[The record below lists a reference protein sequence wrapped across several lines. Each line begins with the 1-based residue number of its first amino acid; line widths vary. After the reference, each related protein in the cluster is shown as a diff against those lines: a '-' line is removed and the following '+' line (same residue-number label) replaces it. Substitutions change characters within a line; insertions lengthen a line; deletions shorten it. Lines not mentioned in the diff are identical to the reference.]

1 MDTPAAFDPADLGT
15 PLNSA
20 PTLTNFAQTR
30 YNLLAQ
36 RPARTSTKL
45 PYMTYEQIASNQDV
59 YDPTDFK
66 TVGER
71 IRENVKQAVLSRFP
85 LSNDQYTLRIE
96 NLAYEKPKR
105 QHLRD
110 EKEAILNNA
119 SLGDRLRGDWVL
131 IDNATGKEL
140 QRKTA
145 TLMNVPRMTE
155 RGTFIR
161 NGSELALK
169 HMFRLRPGVYAR
181 IKDNGII
188 AAHINPA
195 QTTGRQM
202 SMELDP
208 ETGVLYMTRGT
219 RMYGVLPMLR
229 AAGMSEDAIR
239 TAWGDELYQMN
250 LSKYGR
256 LMDES
261 DGNKRAVTTMNEYR
275 DLWNNEISKTLLD
288 PETTKSTLGVAYD
301 RITPDTLLQTSKKIL
316 KIAREADTLDLDDR
330 DGLQFQKVLGPA
342 DYIAERIVRDG
353 GGVLRTLFNR
363 ISRKGT
369 LDDVGPGEFQPHVD
383 SVFME
388 GKHAGYIEGSSPM
401 ESLDFNTGVS
411 RLGEGGIGDTR
422 AAPAESRGVQ
432 DSFAGF
438 IDPIRCFAVGHTVLI
453 REPDGVERWKPL
465 ETVTMDDLVG
475 CWIDDVLQFRKPLE
489 IHQYPYDGELIL
501 FDNGTSACFVTPNH
515 RMHVIYASEMDRG
528 LLDLAT
534 EIGTDDQGIV
544 SHFVVRADELLD
556 SKTVALASLTVD
568 NTLTASLFHQSE
580 IQRVPYNGFVYCL
593 SVPGERLFV
602 KYQESSNILSMN
614 SPESLKVGLDVYL
627 THGALKDSKGNLYTR
642 MRTKDGSVNYVDM
655 TTAANAIVATPE
667 FYDPKADLNE
677 RIPAFFHGKGIEY
690 VPRKDVD
697 FYLASSNNMMST
709 GAGMIPLIG
718 GIRSNRTLMGC
729 LHPDTIL
736 CIYRNG
742 ERLHIYA
749 KEYLTQSKAGDMVLS
764 LDEQMNPCFRPVRQ
778 VLDVHQDLD
787 VYEVKTATGK
797 TVVVNGNHKWLT
809 FTNKND
815 HCELLPTT
823 DLRRDMFVPVE
834 DSRMRSDD
842 NQQQKLVF
850 PALAR
855 QLSDALDCWELTEDV
870 AWVLGLYAAEGHAAH
885 TDDATGKT
893 RRTGIE
899 IACVRK
905 EIRERAMNI
914 LTNQMNV
921 HVTIGKQARYPEG
934 CSVRVL
940 RSQIGQLFA
949 QLFGETAATKR
960 VPACIFQSTRACQ
973 VAFLMGYLDG
983 DGAVAY
989 ERGRVRVSCTTI
1001 SEQLAIDIAAIMRM
1015 LGIHAFYSVSRNQ
1028 NGFVYRVEI
1037 SKSDFEK
1044 LGTFTHSEKAARML
1058 KCDGQY
1064 RRHALRAPYTA
1075 DMYQACLTKFGG
1087 RSTEL
1092 KRVRTG
1098 SISADFF
1105 KDNGIH
1111 VSTILEHVEWERI
1124 VSVTPAGTAE
1134 YLVDLD
1140 VDDNV
1145 YMLANGVFTHNS
1157 KYPLQALPLKHRQA
1171 PGVQR
1176 LLTLPDGTQTTT
1188 ERYIGKYLGA
1198 KFAPVNGTI
1207 LSVEPDSIVMRGTDG
1222 KKYEIDLYHN
1232 FPANQKGYIT
1242 NHPVVQPG
1250 QKVKANEILA
1260 PSNYTDE
1267 NGVAALG
1274 TNLRVAFRNGR
1285 NAGTFEDAI
1294 RISDE
1299 AAELLGSEQMYK
1311 TRGDVTPDI
1320 EYGKQKYLSLF
1331 RSNEFTREQLD
1342 QLGDDGVVKV
1352 GTVLK
1357 KGDPIMMGV
1366 QHRDQST
1373 RGIARN
1379 AATPYLSVW
1388 EHDYPG
1394 TVMDVARGRKH
1405 LTVYTQAYT
1414 PMQVGDKMCYDEETQ
1429 IFTDRGWLYFKDL
1442 RGDDRVLT
1450 LNPQSGE
1457 SYLINF
1463 VRAYQYAYKGKMYSL
1478 QTPDL
1483 DILVTPN
1490 HRHLVARNCDCT
1502 YMRLMFSTEI
1512 FGKCVYHLTNVR
1524 VEDENSYKCSKVE
1537 GAVEEW
1543 VDYDGMIYCVEV
1555 PYTHTVFVR
1564 RNGKTV
1570 WSGNSS
1576 RYGSKGTV
1584 SCYDEDT
1591 MVYTDQGFKPFS
1603 QLRVED
1609 KVAVLDPASNT
1620 FQFEHPSAIHS
1631 GPYKG
1636 LMYGYRD
1643 RNLDWLVTP
1652 THDMWCKRAHRNHKG
1667 DTTYQEFG
1675 RVNVQTVQGYAWLHQ
1690 VAAPHRDLVQQT
1702 ARAKELLD
1710 TIRRDPVTEVRSV
1723 AEARQRACI
1732 RYGLHAIIEQ
1742 EQQYSRTLFRLRVS
1756 DCRTAQSKQRAR
1768 EDGYYTKEY
1777 DGFVYCC
1784 TVSTGILLVARNG
1797 KPMWCG
1803 NSIVPKEEMLRD
1815 AQGRPVHIELSP
1827 LGTTSRLNTALLAD
1841 ANLGKIAEKTGKPV
1855 ILPDFLTDDTIP
1867 DFVEKELKKHGL
1879 TESEDLFD
1887 PVSGKTVKD
1896 VATGIVFHYK
1906 LKHMSESKQGARST
1920 GEYTA
1925 EDLPMKGGKTGA
1937 RRLGNMEVSA
1947 LAAHGADQVL
1957 RDAKL
1962 IRGQRNDEFWRSF
1975 RDGMT
1980 PTPPSSP
1987 LVNQKFFA
1995 HLRAAGI
2002 SLEEYPDRVHMYG
2015 ATDQDIKK
2023 LTGQR
2028 RVSFANTFDSKNL
2041 QPVPGGLFD
2050 PAIFGADGEQWGYY
2064 ELPEP
2069 VLNPM
2074 MFKATAN
2081 ALGWKDK
2088 ELEGVLKGERQV
2100 NGKVGIDGLR
2110 DALEHLDIDKEL
2122 RLAKQTLRAPRVP
2135 LSKRDQ
2141 ARKKIRALQPMAD
2154 AGVKPTDFLLT
2165 RIPILPLRYRPVSK
2179 MANDVNI
2186 AADVNFLYKRMID
2199 AAEDLKEAK
2208 SVLPEEAQMDARTSL
2223 YRALEAVTGLS
2234 ETDDPKLQAKNVS
2247 GVLKWAFGKGSPKL
2261 SAAHR
2266 KLFGVAVD
2274 LGGRGVVVPDN
2285 SLTIDEVG
2293 LPEETAW
2300 KMFEPFV
2307 LRKLRQRGYRML
2319 DALRY
2324 TTDRTP
2330 EARKL
2335 LEESMAERPILVNR
2349 APTLWKYGIMGFFPK
2364 LRGKPGERNTIFTNP
2379 NIAKP
2384 FGLDHDG
2391 DSVKNLTM
2399 IGIDLNILKQF
2410 FEKNHNRPLSS
2421 SDSVVYWMIEQLQH
2435 KSSDTT
2441 NERVESMF
2449 DGATKLTTAWCAIA
2463 LENLPTVEGS
2473 AIQKSDNVIEWDV
2486 PDGYYASTLDPVT
2499 HEQKAVRITK
2509 ISKHMNLRMY
2519 HVTHSIGGCYKRV
2532 INASEDHSLI
2542 TYNGMTGQL
2551 EKTTPEASV
2560 GRLIPHIV
2568 PDDGNKPEFCC
2579 KYIDLGCKVPLG
2591 YQLGIVLGAIL
2602 GDGWVDANDVV
2613 RIAANDDSIRA
2624 KLLELCAL
2632 GKTLPVSRDAESFS
2646 YKAGQAFSDADKQR
2660 ITVYL
2665 PREKARILRNW
2676 IGSGASNKMI
2686 PWPCLAASKA
2696 HMIGLL
2702 VGLLSTDGSIGY
2714 SFAVSKKT
2722 AQKTI
2727 SYNTTSPYLRD
2738 GIQQLAARLG
2748 IRTSAHPYRGPHST
2762 TDCYLITFA
2771 ISDVVNLYQQNKLFR
2786 LIHKESQE
2794 RLELIVRDVLN
2805 AMQPD
2810 TFDIVPY
2817 PYHLV
2822 CELTYSGA
2830 TRITGNASDNTRMK
2844 KVGYMNRTYARRM
2857 AQCLRNADWDHY
2869 TDPVALKK
2877 ADRTGHT
2884 PQCAKQLALEW
2895 CELVENTAITWSHV
2909 DSAEFYGI
2917 DDAWDLTVPGPYTFA
2932 LSDGTIVQDTMNL
2945 HTPVSKQAVQNVI
2958 QKMLPSRNLLSPKNM
2973 KAHYLPQAEFLQGL
2987 YLGTRSRP
2995 DQKPVRFR
3003 SAAEMLKALRRGEI
3017 TYDTPVEI
3025 MD

>member
-556 SKTVALASLTVD
+556 SKTVVLASLTVD

-642 MRTKDGSVNYVDM
+642 MRTQDGSVNYVDM

-667 FYDPKADLNE
+667 FYDPKADPNE

-718 GIRSNRTLMGC
+718 GIRSNRTLMG
-729 LHPDTIL
+729 
-736 CIYRNG
+736 
-742 ERLHIYA
+742 
-749 KEYLTQSKAGDMVLS
+749 
-764 LDEQMNPCFRPVRQ
+764 
-778 VLDVHQDLD
+778 
-787 VYEVKTATGK
+787 
-797 TVVVNGNHKWLT
+797 
-809 FTNKND
+809 
-815 HCELLPTT
+815 
-823 DLRRDMFVPVE
+823 
-834 DSRMRSDD
+834 
-842 NQQQKLVF
+842 
-850 PALAR
+850 
-855 QLSDALDCWELTEDV
+855 
-870 AWVLGLYAAEGHAAH
+870 
-885 TDDATGKT
+885 
-893 RRTGIE
+893 
-899 IACVRK
+899 
-905 EIRERAMNI
+905 
-914 LTNQMNV
+914 
-921 HVTIGKQARYPEG
+921 
-934 CSVRVL
+934 
-940 RSQIGQLFA
+940 
-949 QLFGETAATKR
+949 
-960 VPACIFQSTRACQ
+960 
-973 VAFLMGYLDG
+973 
-983 DGAVAY
+983 
-989 ERGRVRVSCTTI
+989 
-1001 SEQLAIDIAAIMRM
+1001 
-1015 LGIHAFYSVSRNQ
+1015 
-1028 NGFVYRVEI
+1028 
-1037 SKSDFEK
+1037 
-1044 LGTFTHSEKAARML
+1044 
-1058 KCDGQY
+1058 
-1064 RRHALRAPYTA
+1064 
-1075 DMYQACLTKFGG
+1075 
-1087 RSTEL
+1087 
-1092 KRVRTG
+1092 
-1098 SISADFF
+1098 
-1105 KDNGIH
+1105 
-1111 VSTILEHVEWERI
+1111 
-1124 VSVTPAGTAE
+1124 
-1134 YLVDLD
+1134 
-1140 VDDNV
+1140 
-1145 YMLANGVFTHNS
+1145 S

-1366 QHRDQST
+1366 QHKDQST

-1591 MVYTDQGFKPFS
+1591 TVFTDQGFKPFS

-1675 RVNVQTVQGYAWLHQ
+1675 RVNVQTVQGYAWLHP
-1690 VAAPHRDLVQQT
+1690 VAAPHRDLAHQT

-1742 EQQYSRTLFRLRVS
+1742 EQQYSRTLLRLRVS

-1815 AQGRPVHIELSP
+1815 SQGRPVHIELSP

-2165 RIPILPLRYRPVSK
+2165 RIPILPPRYRPVSK

-2335 LEESMAERPILVNR
+2335 LEEAMAERPILVNR

-2391 DSVKNLTM
+2391 DSVKNLTT
-2399 IGIDLNILKQF
+2399 IGINLNALKQY
-2410 FEKNHNRPLSS
+2410 FEKSRNRPLNSFE
-2421 SDSVVYWMIEQLQH
+2421 SVIYWMVEQLQQEP
-2435 KSSDTT
+2435 SNAM
-2441 NERVESMF
+2441 NERVDTMF
-2449 DGATKLTTAWCAIA
+2449 DGTTKLTTAWCSMA

-2473 AIQKSDNVIEWDV
+2473 AVQKSDNVIEWDV
-2486 PDGYYASTLDPVT
+2486 PEGYYASTLDPIT
-2499 HEQKAVRITK
+2499 HEQKAMPITK
-2509 ISKHMNLRMY
+2509 VSKHMNLRMY
-2519 HVTHSIGGCYKRV
+2519 HVTHSVGGSYKRV

-2542 TYNGMTGQL
+2542 TYNTMTGQL

-2560 GRLIPHIV
+2560 GRMIPHIV
-2568 PDDGNKPEFCC
+2568 PDDGNRPELCC
-2579 KYIDLGCKVPLG
+2579 KYIDLGSQVPLS

-2613 RIAANDDSIRA
+2613 RIAANDESIRK
-2624 KLLELCAL
+2624 KLLELCAV
-2632 GKTLPVSRDAESFS
+2632 GKTLPVLRDAESFS
-2646 YKAGQAFSDADKQR
+2646 YEAVQAFSDADKWR
-2660 ITVYL
+2660 ITVYMGK
-2665 PREKARILRNW
+2665 EKARVLRNW

-2714 SFAVSKKT
+2714 SFARSKT
-2722 AQKTI
+2722 AAQKTV

-2738 GIQQLAARLG
+2738 GIQQLATRLG
-2748 IRTSAHPYRGPHST
+2748 IRTSIHPYRGPHST
-2762 TDCYLITFA
+2762 TDCYLISFSIGDITR
-2771 ISDVVNLYQQNKLFR
+2771 LYQQNKLFR

-2794 RLELIVRDVLN
+2794 RLEWIVRDVSN
-2805 AMQPD
+2805 ATQPD

-2817 PYHLV
+2817 PHYLV
-2822 CELTYSGA
+2822 CELTYAGA

-2844 KVGYMNRTYARRM
+2844 KVGYMNRTYALRM
-2857 AQCLRNADWDHY
+2857 AERLRSANWDDY
-2869 TDPVALKK
+2869 SDPVALKK
-2877 ADRTGHT
+2877 TDRTGHT
-2884 PQCAKQLALEW
+2884 PQYAKQLALEW

>member
-96 NLAYEKPKR
+96 NLEYEKPKR

-363 ISRKGT
+363 VSRKGT

-602 KYQESSNILSMN
+602 KYQESSNILSIN

-667 FYDPKADLNE
+667 FYDPKADPNE

-718 GIRSNRTLMGC
+718 GIRSNRTLMG
-729 LHPDTIL
+729 
-736 CIYRNG
+736 
-742 ERLHIYA
+742 
-749 KEYLTQSKAGDMVLS
+749 
-764 LDEQMNPCFRPVRQ
+764 
-778 VLDVHQDLD
+778 
-787 VYEVKTATGK
+787 
-797 TVVVNGNHKWLT
+797 
-809 FTNKND
+809 
-815 HCELLPTT
+815 
-823 DLRRDMFVPVE
+823 
-834 DSRMRSDD
+834 
-842 NQQQKLVF
+842 
-850 PALAR
+850 
-855 QLSDALDCWELTEDV
+855 
-870 AWVLGLYAAEGHAAH
+870 
-885 TDDATGKT
+885 
-893 RRTGIE
+893 
-899 IACVRK
+899 
-905 EIRERAMNI
+905 
-914 LTNQMNV
+914 
-921 HVTIGKQARYPEG
+921 
-934 CSVRVL
+934 
-940 RSQIGQLFA
+940 
-949 QLFGETAATKR
+949 
-960 VPACIFQSTRACQ
+960 
-973 VAFLMGYLDG
+973 
-983 DGAVAY
+983 
-989 ERGRVRVSCTTI
+989 
-1001 SEQLAIDIAAIMRM
+1001 
-1015 LGIHAFYSVSRNQ
+1015 
-1028 NGFVYRVEI
+1028 
-1037 SKSDFEK
+1037 
-1044 LGTFTHSEKAARML
+1044 
-1058 KCDGQY
+1058 
-1064 RRHALRAPYTA
+1064 
-1075 DMYQACLTKFGG
+1075 
-1087 RSTEL
+1087 
-1092 KRVRTG
+1092 
-1098 SISADFF
+1098 
-1105 KDNGIH
+1105 
-1111 VSTILEHVEWERI
+1111 
-1124 VSVTPAGTAE
+1124 
-1134 YLVDLD
+1134 
-1140 VDDNV
+1140 
-1145 YMLANGVFTHNS
+1145 S

-1188 ERYIGKYLGA
+1188 EKYIGKYLGA

-1815 AQGRPVHIELSP
+1815 SQGRPVHIELSP

-2028 RVSFANTFDSKNL
+2028 RVSFANTFDSKHL

-2100 NGKVGIDGLR
+2100 NGKVGIDGLQ

-2165 RIPILPLRYRPVSK
+2165 RIPILPPRYRPVSK

-2223 YRALEAVTGLS
+2223 YQALEAVTGLS

-2335 LEESMAERPILVNR
+2335 LEEAMAERPILVNR

-2391 DSVKNLTM
+2391 DSIWNLVS
-2399 IGIDLNILKQF
+2399 IACKLDSLKQIF
-2410 FEKNHNRPLSS
+2410 KENGNAPLIFSEN
-2421 SDSVVYWMIEQLQH
+2421 SVSCMSE
-2435 KSSDTT
+2435 TT
-2441 NERVESMF
+2441 TGGTML
-2449 DGATKLTTAWCAIA
+2449 K
-2463 LENLPTVEGS
+2463 EGS
-2473 AIQKSDNVIEWDV
+2473 QIYDVNHITVAIEDIPIIPESHRVDDNGNEEWDV
-2486 PDGYYASTLDPVT
+2486 PEGFFVYTMEREEGACGLAP
-2499 HEQKAVRITK
+2499 ITK
-2509 ISKHMNLRMY
+2509 KSLHKNIQMFD
-2519 HVTHSIGGCYKRV
+2519 VTTAVSGAYTQV
-2532 INASEDHSLI
+2532 ITCSADKSLVA
-2542 TYNGMTGQL
+2542 Y
-2551 EKTTPEASV
+2551 A
-2560 GRLIPHIV
+2560 
-2568 PDDGNKPEFCC
+2568 DDGTLALMTPAEVKGHPIPYLVATDTGNAPGFCA
-2579 KYIDLGCKVPLG
+2579 KYIKIGTQQSLSFDLGVF
-2591 YQLGIVLGAIL
+2591 IGAML
-2602 GDGWVDANDVV
+2602 GDGWVDSQDGAW
-2613 RIAANDDSIRA
+2613 IAAEHPDIQN
-2624 KLLELCAL
+2624 AL
-2632 GKTLPVSRDAESFS
+2632 IDL
-2646 YKAGQAFSDADKQR
+2646 
-2660 ITVYL
+2660 
-2665 PREKARILRNW
+2665 LRNKLSIAQTEAGARLYEYDSHERFGGAVAHRINCGIPRPVGRELRDL
-2676 IGSGASNKMI
+2676 IGTGAINKRI
-2686 PWPCLAASKA
+2686 PVACMHGSRA
-2696 HMIGLL
+2696 HLIGLL
-2702 VGLLSTDGSIGY
+2702 VGLLATDGCIHCGTK
-2714 SFAVSKKT
+2714 APRGKKT
-2722 AQKTI
+2722 VAKSI
-2727 SYNTTSPYLRD
+2727 VMHTTSPLLRD
-2738 GIQQLAARLG
+2738 GIQQICKQLGVRTTASPYKGVNSVHTCYAIALSITDTARL
-2748 IRTSAHPYRGPHST
+2748 YRKEPKFRMLDSV
-2762 TDCYLITFA
+2762 DQASLERIVESLEN
-2771 ISDVVNLYQQNKLFR
+2771 SD
-2786 LIHKESQE
+2786 
-2794 RLELIVRDVLN
+2794 
-2805 AMQPD
+2805 APD
-2810 TFDIVPY
+2810 KYDLVPF
-2817 PYHLV
+2817 PRQLRS
-2822 CELTYSGA
+2822 ELTYAGIGGQGKKHHIVRASE
-2830 TRITGNASDNTRMK
+2830 ITTYDQRGSMPRTIALQMVETLRNVDWTQYTQNLYIAK
-2844 KVGYMNRTYARRM
+2844 EKRTY
-2857 AQCLRNADWDHY
+2857 
-2869 TDPVALKK
+2869 
-2877 ADRTGHT
+2877 HT
-2884 PQCAKQLALEW
+2884 PEQAAALVAAW
-2895 CELVENTAITWSHV
+2895 CDIVENTEIGWRNVV
-2909 DSAEFYGI
+2909 DVQPAGVM
-2917 DDAWDLTVPGPYTFA
+2917 DAWDLTVPGPYTFA

>member
-1 MDTPAAFDPADLGT
+1 MGTPAAFDPADLGT

-30 YNLLAQ
+30 YNMLAQ

-45 PYMTYEQIASNQDV
+45 PYMTYEQIASDQDV

-71 IRENVKQAVLSRFP
+71 IRDNVRQAVLSRFP

-250 LSKYGR
+250 LSKYDR

-261 DGNKRAVTTMNEYR
+261 AGNKRAVTTMNEYR

-369 LDDVGPGEFQPHVD
+369 LDDVEPGEFQPHID

-602 KYQESSNILSMN
+602 KYQESFNILSMN

-667 FYDPKADLNE
+667 FYDPKADPNE

-718 GIRSNRTLMGC
+718 GIRSNRTLMG
-729 LHPDTIL
+729 
-736 CIYRNG
+736 
-742 ERLHIYA
+742 
-749 KEYLTQSKAGDMVLS
+749 
-764 LDEQMNPCFRPVRQ
+764 
-778 VLDVHQDLD
+778 
-787 VYEVKTATGK
+787 
-797 TVVVNGNHKWLT
+797 
-809 FTNKND
+809 
-815 HCELLPTT
+815 
-823 DLRRDMFVPVE
+823 
-834 DSRMRSDD
+834 
-842 NQQQKLVF
+842 
-850 PALAR
+850 
-855 QLSDALDCWELTEDV
+855 
-870 AWVLGLYAAEGHAAH
+870 
-885 TDDATGKT
+885 
-893 RRTGIE
+893 
-899 IACVRK
+899 
-905 EIRERAMNI
+905 
-914 LTNQMNV
+914 
-921 HVTIGKQARYPEG
+921 
-934 CSVRVL
+934 
-940 RSQIGQLFA
+940 
-949 QLFGETAATKR
+949 
-960 VPACIFQSTRACQ
+960 
-973 VAFLMGYLDG
+973 
-983 DGAVAY
+983 
-989 ERGRVRVSCTTI
+989 
-1001 SEQLAIDIAAIMRM
+1001 
-1015 LGIHAFYSVSRNQ
+1015 
-1028 NGFVYRVEI
+1028 
-1037 SKSDFEK
+1037 
-1044 LGTFTHSEKAARML
+1044 
-1058 KCDGQY
+1058 
-1064 RRHALRAPYTA
+1064 
-1075 DMYQACLTKFGG
+1075 
-1087 RSTEL
+1087 
-1092 KRVRTG
+1092 
-1098 SISADFF
+1098 
-1105 KDNGIH
+1105 
-1111 VSTILEHVEWERI
+1111 
-1124 VSVTPAGTAE
+1124 
-1134 YLVDLD
+1134 
-1140 VDDNV
+1140 
-1145 YMLANGVFTHNS
+1145 S

-1311 TRGDVTPDI
+1311 TRGDVTSDI

-1366 QHRDQST
+1366 QHKDQST

-1591 MVYTDQGFKPFS
+1591 TVFTNQGFKPFS

-1609 KVAVLDPASNT
+1609 QVAVLDPVSNT

-1675 RVNVQTVQGYAWLHQ
+1675 RVNVQTVQGYAWLHP
-1690 VAAPHRDLVQQT
+1690 VAAPHCDLAHQT

-1815 AQGRPVHIELSP
+1815 SQGRPVHIELSP

-2028 RVSFANTFDSKNL
+2028 RVSFANTFDSKHL

-2088 ELEGVLKGERQV
+2088 ELEGVLKGERQI

-2122 RLAKQTLRAPRVP
+2122 HLAKQTLRAPRVP

-2165 RIPILPLRYRPVSK
+2165 RIPILPPRYRPVSK

-2223 YRALEAVTGLS
+2223 YQALEAVTGLS

-2335 LEESMAERPILVNR
+2335 LEEAMAERPILVNR
-2349 APTLWKYGIMGFFPK
+2349 APTLWRYGIMGFFPK
-2364 LRGKPGERNTIFTNP
+2364 LRGRPGERNTIFTNP

-2391 DSVKNLTM
+2391 DSIWNLVR
-2399 IGIDLNILKQF
+2399 IACKLDNLKQIF
-2410 FEKNHNRPLSS
+2410 KENGNAPLIFSEN
-2421 SDSVVYWMIEQLQH
+2421 SVSCMSE
-2435 KSSDTT
+2435 TT
-2441 NERVESMF
+2441 TGGTML
-2449 DGATKLTTAWCAIA
+2449 K
-2463 LENLPTVEGS
+2463 EGS
-2473 AIQKSDNVIEWDV
+2473 QIHDVNHITVAIEDIPIIPESCRVDDNGNEEWDV
-2486 PDGYYASTLDPVT
+2486 PEGFFVYTMEREEGACGLAP
-2499 HEQKAVRITK
+2499 ITK
-2509 ISKHMNLRMY
+2509 KSLHKNIQMFD
-2519 HVTHSIGGCYKRV
+2519 VTTAVSGAYKQV
-2532 INASEDHSLI
+2532 ITCSADKSLVA
-2542 TYNGMTGQL
+2542 Y
-2551 EKTTPEASV
+2551 A
-2560 GRLIPHIV
+2560 
-2568 PDDGNKPEFCC
+2568 DDGALALMTPAEVKGHPIPYLVATDTGNAPGFCA
-2579 KYIDLGCKVPLG
+2579 KYIKIGTQQSLSFDLGVF
-2591 YQLGIVLGAIL
+2591 IGAML
-2602 GDGWVDANDVV
+2602 GDGWVDSQDGAW
-2613 RIAANDDSIRA
+2613 IAAEHPDIQN
-2624 KLLELCAL
+2624 AL
-2632 GKTLPVSRDAESFS
+2632 IDL
-2646 YKAGQAFSDADKQR
+2646 
-2660 ITVYL
+2660 
-2665 PREKARILRNW
+2665 LRNKLSIAQTETGARLYEYDSHERFGGAVAHRINCGIPRPVGRELRDL
-2676 IGSGASNKMI
+2676 IGAGAINKRI
-2686 PWPCLAASKA
+2686 PVACMHGSRA
-2696 HMIGLL
+2696 HLIGLL
-2702 VGLLSTDGSIGY
+2702 VGLLATDGCIHCGTK
-2714 SFAVSKKT
+2714 APKGKKT
-2722 AQKTI
+2722 VAKSI
-2727 SYNTTSPYLRD
+2727 VMHTTSPLLRD
-2738 GIQQLAARLG
+2738 GIQQICKQLG
-2748 IRTSAHPYRGPHST
+2748 VRTSASPYKGVNSIHTCYAIALSI
-2762 TDCYLITFA
+2762 TDTA
-2771 ISDVVNLYQQNKLFR
+2771 RLYR
-2786 LIHKESQE
+2786 KESKFRMLDSVDQASLE
-2794 RLELIVRDVLN
+2794 RIVESLENSD
-2805 AMQPD
+2805 APD
-2810 TFDIVPY
+2810 KYDLVPF
-2817 PYHLV
+2817 PRQLRS
-2822 CELTYSGA
+2822 ELTYAGIGGQGKKHHIVRASE
-2830 TRITGNASDNTRMK
+2830 ITTYDQRGSMPRTIALQMVETLRNVDWTQYTQNLYIAK
-2844 KVGYMNRTYARRM
+2844 EKRTY
-2857 AQCLRNADWDHY
+2857 
-2869 TDPVALKK
+2869 
-2877 ADRTGHT
+2877 HT
-2884 PQCAKQLALEW
+2884 PEQAAALVAAW
-2895 CELVENTAITWSHV
+2895 CDIVENTEIGWRNVV
-2909 DSAEFYGI
+2909 DVQPAGVM
-2917 DDAWDLTVPGPYTFA
+2917 DAWDLTVPGPYTFA

>member
-1 MDTPAAFDPADLGT
+1 MGTPAAFDPADLGT

-30 YNLLAQ
+30 YNMLAQ

-45 PYMTYEQIASNQDV
+45 PYMTYEQIASDQDV

-71 IRENVKQAVLSRFP
+71 IRDNVRQAVLSRFP

-250 LSKYGR
+250 LSKYDR

-261 DGNKRAVTTMNEYR
+261 AGNKRAVTTMNEYR

-369 LDDVGPGEFQPHVD
+369 LDDVEPGEFQPHID

-642 MRTKDGSVNYVDM
+642 MRTQDGSVNYVDM

-667 FYDPKADLNE
+667 FYDPKADPNE

-729 LHPDTIL
+729 LHPDTLL
-736 CIYRNG
+736 CIYRNN
-742 ERLHIYA
+742 ERLHVYA
-749 KEYLTQSKAGDMVLS
+749 KEYLTQLKAGDMVLS
-764 LDEQMNPCFRPVRQ
+764 LDAQMNPCFRPVRQ
-778 VLDVHQDLD
+778 VLAVHQDLD
-787 VYEVKTATGK
+787 VYEVKTTTGK
-797 TVVVNGNHKWLT
+797 TVVVNGTHKWLT
-809 FTNKND
+809 FTNKNG
-815 HCELLPTT
+815 HCKLLTT
-823 DLRRDMFVPVE
+823 ADLRKDTYIP
-834 DSRMRSDD
+834 
-842 NQQQKLVF
+842 
-850 PALAR
+850 
-855 QLSDALDCWELTEDV
+855 
-870 AWVLGLYAAEGHAAH
+870 
-885 TDDATGKT
+885 TD
-893 RRTGIE
+893 
-899 IACVRK
+899 
-905 EIRERAMNI
+905 
-914 LTNQMNV
+914 
-921 HVTIGKQARYPEG
+921 
-934 CSVRVL
+934 
-940 RSQIGQLFA
+940 
-949 QLFGETAATKR
+949 
-960 VPACIFQSTRACQ
+960 
-973 VAFLMGYLDG
+973 
-983 DGAVAY
+983 
-989 ERGRVRVSCTTI
+989 
-1001 SEQLAIDIAAIMRM
+1001 
-1015 LGIHAFYSVSRNQ
+1015 
-1028 NGFVYRVEI
+1028 
-1037 SKSDFEK
+1037 
-1044 LGTFTHSEKAARML
+1044 
-1058 KCDGQY
+1058 
-1064 RRHALRAPYTA
+1064 
-1075 DMYQACLTKFGG
+1075 GG
-1087 RSTEL
+1087 
-1092 KRVRTG
+1092 
-1098 SISADFF
+1098 
-1105 KDNGIH
+1105 
-1111 VSTILEHVEWERI
+1111 WERI

-1366 QHRDQST
+1366 QHKDQST

-1591 MVYTDQGFKPFS
+1591 TVFTNQGFKPFS

-1609 KVAVLDPASNT
+1609 QVAVLDPVSNT

-1675 RVNVQTVQGYAWLHQ
+1675 RVNVQTVQGYAWLHP
-1690 VAAPHRDLVQQT
+1690 VAAPHRDLAHQT

-1815 AQGRPVHIELSP
+1815 SQGRPVHIELSP

-1887 PVSGKTVKD
+1887 PVSGKTVRD

-2028 RVSFANTFDSKNL
+2028 RVSFANTFDSKHL

-2088 ELEGVLKGERQV
+2088 ELEGVLKGERQI

-2122 RLAKQTLRAPRVP
+2122 HLAKQTLRAPRVP

-2165 RIPILPLRYRPVSK
+2165 RIPILPPRYRPVSK

-2223 YRALEAVTGLS
+2223 YQALEAVTGLG

-2335 LEESMAERPILVNR
+2335 LEEAMAERPILVNR

-2391 DSVKNLTM
+2391 DSVKNLTT
-2399 IGIDLNILKQF
+2399 IGINLNTLKQY
-2410 FEKNHNRPLSS
+2410 FEKSRNRPLNSFE
-2421 SDSVVYWMIEQLQH
+2421 SVIYWMVEQLQQEP
-2435 KSSDTT
+2435 SNAM
-2441 NERVESMF
+2441 NERVDTMF
-2449 DGATKLTTAWCAIA
+2449 DGTTKLTTAWCSMA

-2473 AIQKSDNVIEWDV
+2473 AVQKSDNVIEWDV
-2486 PDGYYASTLDPVT
+2486 PEGYYASTLDPIT
-2499 HEQKAVRITK
+2499 HEQKAMPITK
-2509 ISKHMNLRMY
+2509 VSKHMNLRMY
-2519 HVTHSIGGCYKRV
+2519 HVTHSVGGSYKRV

-2542 TYNGMTGQL
+2542 TYNTMTGQL

-2560 GRLIPHIV
+2560 GRMIPHIV
-2568 PDDGNKPEFCC
+2568 PDDGNRPELCC
-2579 KYIDLGCKVPLG
+2579 KYIDLGSQVPLS

-2613 RIAANDDSIRA
+2613 RIAANDESIRK
-2624 KLLELCAL
+2624 KLLELCAV
-2632 GKTLPVSRDAESFS
+2632 GKTLPVLRDAESFS
-2646 YKAGQAFSDADKQR
+2646 YEAVQAFSDADKWR
-2660 ITVYL
+2660 ITVYMGK
-2665 PREKARILRNW
+2665 EKARVLRNW

-2714 SFAVSKKT
+2714 SFARSKT
-2722 AQKTI
+2722 AAQKTV

-2738 GIQQLAARLG
+2738 GIQQLATRLG
-2748 IRTSAHPYRGPHST
+2748 IRTSIHPYRGPHST
-2762 TDCYLITFA
+2762 TDCYLISFSIGDITR
-2771 ISDVVNLYQQNKLFR
+2771 LYQQNKLFR

-2794 RLELIVRDVLN
+2794 RLEWIVRDVSN
-2805 AMQPD
+2805 ATQPD

-2817 PYHLV
+2817 PHYLV
-2822 CELTYSGA
+2822 CELTYAGA

-2844 KVGYMNRTYARRM
+2844 KVGYMNRTYALRM
-2857 AQCLRNADWDHY
+2857 AERLRSANWDDY
-2869 TDPVALKK
+2869 SDPVALKK
-2877 ADRTGHT
+2877 TDRTGHT
-2884 PQCAKQLALEW
+2884 PQQAKQLAMAW

-2909 DSAEFYGI
+2909 DSVEFYGT

-3017 TYDTPVEI
+3017 EYDTPVEI
-3025 MD
+3025 LD

>member
-1 MDTPAAFDPADLGT
+1 MGTPAAFDPADLGT

-30 YNLLAQ
+30 YNMLAQ

-45 PYMTYEQIASNQDV
+45 PYMTYEQIASDQDV

-71 IRENVKQAVLSRFP
+71 IRDNVRQAVLSRFP

-250 LSKYGR
+250 LKKYGR

-261 DGNKRAVTTMNEYR
+261 DENKKAVTTMTEYR
-275 DLWNNEISKTLLD
+275 NLWNNEISKTLLD

-369 LDDVGPGEFQPHVD
+369 LDDVEPGEFQPHID

-465 ETVTMDDLVG
+465 ETITMDDLVG

-556 SKTVALASLTVD
+556 SKTVVLASLTVD

-667 FYDPKADLNE
+667 FYDPKADPNE

-729 LHPDTIL
+729 LHPDTLL

-797 TVVVNGNHKWLT
+797 TIVVNGNHKWLT

-815 HCELLPTT
+815 HCKLLTT
-823 DLRRDMFVPVE
+823 ADLRKDTYIP
-834 DSRMRSDD
+834 
-842 NQQQKLVF
+842 
-850 PALAR
+850 
-855 QLSDALDCWELTEDV
+855 
-870 AWVLGLYAAEGHAAH
+870 
-885 TDDATGKT
+885 TD
-893 RRTGIE
+893 
-899 IACVRK
+899 
-905 EIRERAMNI
+905 
-914 LTNQMNV
+914 
-921 HVTIGKQARYPEG
+921 
-934 CSVRVL
+934 
-940 RSQIGQLFA
+940 
-949 QLFGETAATKR
+949 
-960 VPACIFQSTRACQ
+960 
-973 VAFLMGYLDG
+973 
-983 DGAVAY
+983 
-989 ERGRVRVSCTTI
+989 
-1001 SEQLAIDIAAIMRM
+1001 
-1015 LGIHAFYSVSRNQ
+1015 
-1028 NGFVYRVEI
+1028 
-1037 SKSDFEK
+1037 
-1044 LGTFTHSEKAARML
+1044 
-1058 KCDGQY
+1058 
-1064 RRHALRAPYTA
+1064 
-1075 DMYQACLTKFGG
+1075 GG
-1087 RSTEL
+1087 
-1092 KRVRTG
+1092 
-1098 SISADFF
+1098 
-1105 KDNGIH
+1105 
-1111 VSTILEHVEWERI
+1111 WERI

-1311 TRGDVTPDI
+1311 TRGDVTSDI

-1366 QHRDQST
+1366 QHKDQST

-1414 PMQVGDKMCYDEETQ
+1414 PMQVGDKMCYDEKTQ

-1584 SCYDEDT
+1584 SCYDENT
-1591 MVYTDQGFKPFS
+1591 TVFTNQGFKPFS

-1609 KVAVLDPASNT
+1609 KVAVLDPVSNT

-1675 RVNVQTVQGYAWLHQ
+1675 RVNVQMVQGYAWLHL
-1690 VAAPHRDLVQQT
+1690 VAAPYCDLAHQT

-1815 AQGRPVHIELSP
+1815 SQGRPVHIELSP

-2002 SLEEYPDRVHMYG
+2002 SLEEYPDRVHIYG
-2015 ATDQDIKK
+2015 ATDRDIKK

-2028 RVSFANTFDSKNL
+2028 RVSFANTFDSKHL

-2088 ELEGVLKGERQV
+2088 ELEGVLKGERQID
-2100 NGKVGIDGLR
+2100 GKVGIDGLR

-2141 ARKKIRALQPMAD
+2141 ARKKIRALQPMVD
-2154 AGVKPTDFLLT
+2154 AGVKPIDFLLT
-2165 RIPILPLRYRPVSK
+2165 RIPILPPRYRPVSK

-2223 YRALEAVTGLS
+2223 YQALEAVTGLS

-2335 LEESMAERPILVNR
+2335 LEEAMAERPILVNR

-2391 DSVKNLTM
+2391 DSVKNLTT
-2399 IGIDLNILKQF
+2399 IGINLNTLKQY
-2410 FEKNHNRPLSS
+2410 FEKSRNRPLNSFE
-2421 SDSVVYWMIEQLQH
+2421 SVIYWMVEQLQQEP
-2435 KSSDTT
+2435 SNAM
-2441 NERVESMF
+2441 NERVDTMF
-2449 DGATKLTTAWCAIA
+2449 DGTTKLTTAWCSMA

-2473 AIQKSDNVIEWDV
+2473 AVQKSDNVIEWDV
-2486 PDGYYASTLDPVT
+2486 PEGYYASTLDPIT
-2499 HEQKAVRITK
+2499 HEQKAMPITK
-2509 ISKHMNLRMY
+2509 VSKHMNLRMY
-2519 HVTHSIGGCYKRV
+2519 HVTHSVGGSYKRV

-2542 TYNGMTGQL
+2542 TYNTMTGQL

-2560 GRLIPHIV
+2560 GRMIPHIV
-2568 PDDGNKPEFCC
+2568 PDDGNRPELCC
-2579 KYIDLGCKVPLG
+2579 KYIDLGSQVPLS

-2613 RIAANDDSIRA
+2613 RIAANDESIRK
-2624 KLLELCAL
+2624 KLLELCAV
-2632 GKTLPVSRDAESFS
+2632 GKTLPVLRDAESFS
-2646 YKAGQAFSDADKQR
+2646 YEAVQAFSDADKWR
-2660 ITVYL
+2660 ITVYMGK
-2665 PREKARILRNW
+2665 EKARILRNW

-2714 SFAVSKKT
+2714 SFARSKT
-2722 AQKTI
+2722 AAQKTV

-2738 GIQQLAARLG
+2738 GIQQLATRLG
-2748 IRTSAHPYRGPHST
+2748 IRTSVHPYRGPHST
-2762 TDCYLITFA
+2762 TDCYLISFS
-2771 ISDVVNLYQQNKLFR
+2771 ISDITRLYQQNKLFR

-2794 RLELIVRDVLN
+2794 RLERIVHDVSN
-2805 AMQPD
+2805 ATQPD

-2817 PYHLV
+2817 PHYLV
-2822 CELTYSGA
+2822 CELTYAGA

-2844 KVGYMNRTYARRM
+2844 KVGYMNRTYALRM
-2857 AQCLRNADWDHY
+2857 AERLRNANWDHY
-2869 TDPVALKK
+2869 SDPVALKK
-2877 ADRTGHT
+2877 TDRTGHT
-2884 PQCAKQLALEW
+2884 PQQAKQLALAW
-2895 CELVENTAITWSHV
+2895 CELIENTAITWSHV
-2909 DSAEFYGI
+2909 DSVEFYGT

>member
-667 FYDPKADLNE
+667 FYDPKADPNE

-729 LHPDTIL
+729 LHPDTLL
-736 CIYRNG
+736 CIYRNN
-742 ERLHIYA
+742 ERLHISA

-764 LDEQMNPCFRPVRQ
+764 LDAQMNPCFRPVRQ
-778 VLDVHQDLD
+778 VLAVHQDLD
-787 VYEVKTATGK
+787 VYEVKTTTGK
-797 TVVVNGNHKWLT
+797 TVVVNGTHKWLT

-815 HCELLPTT
+815 HCELLTT
-823 DLRRDMFVPVE
+823 SDLRE
-834 DSRMRSDD
+834 DTYI
-842 NQQQKLVF
+842 
-850 PALAR
+850 P
-855 QLSDALDCWELTEDV
+855 
-870 AWVLGLYAAEGHAAH
+870 
-885 TDDATGKT
+885 TD
-893 RRTGIE
+893 
-899 IACVRK
+899 
-905 EIRERAMNI
+905 
-914 LTNQMNV
+914 
-921 HVTIGKQARYPEG
+921 
-934 CSVRVL
+934 
-940 RSQIGQLFA
+940 
-949 QLFGETAATKR
+949 
-960 VPACIFQSTRACQ
+960 
-973 VAFLMGYLDG
+973 
-983 DGAVAY
+983 
-989 ERGRVRVSCTTI
+989 
-1001 SEQLAIDIAAIMRM
+1001 
-1015 LGIHAFYSVSRNQ
+1015 
-1028 NGFVYRVEI
+1028 
-1037 SKSDFEK
+1037 
-1044 LGTFTHSEKAARML
+1044 
-1058 KCDGQY
+1058 
-1064 RRHALRAPYTA
+1064 
-1075 DMYQACLTKFGG
+1075 GG
-1087 RSTEL
+1087 
-1092 KRVRTG
+1092 
-1098 SISADFF
+1098 
-1105 KDNGIH
+1105 
-1111 VSTILEHVEWERI
+1111 WERI

-1366 QHRDQST
+1366 QHKDQST

-1815 AQGRPVHIELSP
+1815 SQGRPVHIELSP

-2028 RVSFANTFDSKNL
+2028 RVSFANTFDSKHL

-2100 NGKVGIDGLR
+2100 NGKVGIDGLQ

-2165 RIPILPLRYRPVSK
+2165 RIPILPPRYRPVSK

-2223 YRALEAVTGLS
+2223 YQALEAVTGLS

>member
-30 YNLLAQ
+30 YNMLAQ
-36 RPARTSTKL
+36 RPVRTSTKL
-45 PYMTYEQIASNQDV
+45 PYMTYEQIASDQDV

-229 AAGMSEDAIR
+229 AAGVSEDAIR

-250 LSKYGR
+250 LSKYDR

-261 DGNKRAVTTMNEYR
+261 AENKKAVTTMTEYR
-275 DLWNNEISKTLLD
+275 NLWNNEISKTLLD

-369 LDDVGPGEFQPHVD
+369 LDDVEPGEFQPHID

-465 ETVTMDDLVG
+465 EIVTMDDLVG

-489 IHQYPYDGELIL
+489 IHKYPYDGELIL

-544 SHFVVRADELLD
+544 SHFVVRADELLN

-642 MRTKDGSVNYVDM
+642 MRMKDGSVNYVDM

-667 FYDPKADLNE
+667 FYDPKADPSE

-709 GAGMIPLIG
+709 GTGMIPLIG

-729 LHPDTIL
+729 LHPDTLL
-736 CIYRNG
+736 CIYRNN

-749 KEYLTQSKAGDMVLS
+749 KEYLTQLKAGDMVLS
-764 LDEQMNPCFRPVRQ
+764 LDAQMNPCFRPVRQ
-778 VLDVHQDLD
+778 VLTVHQDLD
-787 VYEVKTATGK
+787 VYEVKTTTGK
-797 TVVVNGNHKWLT
+797 TVVVNGTHKWLT

-815 HCELLPTT
+815 HCELLTTT
-823 DLRRDMFVPVE
+823 DLRKDMFIPVE
-834 DSRMRSDD
+834 DYRMRKYD
-842 NQQQKLVF
+842 
-850 PALAR
+850 R
-855 QLSDALDCWELTEDV
+855 C
-870 AWVLGLYAAEGHAAH
+870 
-885 TDDATGKT
+885 
-893 RRTGIE
+893 
-899 IACVRK
+899 
-905 EIRERAMNI
+905 
-914 LTNQMNV
+914 
-921 HVTIGKQARYPEG
+921 
-934 CSVRVL
+934 
-940 RSQIGQLFA
+940 
-949 QLFGETAATKR
+949 
-960 VPACIFQSTRACQ
+960 
-973 VAFLMGYLDG
+973 
-983 DGAVAY
+983 
-989 ERGRVRVSCTTI
+989 
-1001 SEQLAIDIAAIMRM
+1001 
-1015 LGIHAFYSVSRNQ
+1015 YS
-1028 NGFVYRVEI
+1028 
-1037 SKSDFEK
+1037 
-1044 LGTFTHSEKAARML
+1044 
-1058 KCDGQY
+1058 
-1064 RRHALRAPYTA
+1064 RHAIRAPYTA

-1092 KRVRTG
+1092 KRIRAG
-1098 SISADFF
+1098 SISSDFF
-1105 KDNGIH
+1105 KTNGIP
-1111 VSTILEHVEWERI
+1111 VSPILDHTEWERI
-1124 VSVTPAGTAE
+1124 VSVTPVGTAE

-1157 KYPLQALPLKHRQA
+1157 KYPIQALPLKHRQA

-1188 ERYIGKYLGA
+1188 ERYVGKYLGA

-1366 QHRDQST
+1366 QHKDQST

-1591 MVYTDQGFKPFS
+1591 TVFTDQGFKPFS

-1609 KVAVLDPASNT
+1609 KVAVLDPVSNT

-1675 RVNVQTVQGYAWLHQ
+1675 RVNVQTVQGYAWLHP
-1690 VAAPHRDLVQQT
+1690 VAAPHRDLAHQT

-1815 AQGRPVHIELSP
+1815 SQGRPVHIELSP

-2028 RVSFANTFDSKNL
+2028 RVSFANTFANTFDSKHL

-2088 ELEGVLKGERQV
+2088 ELEGVLKGERQI

-2154 AGVKPTDFLLT
+2154 AGVEPTDFLLT
-2165 RIPILPLRYRPVSK
+2165 RIPILPPRYRPVSK

-2223 YRALEAVTGLS
+2223 YQALEAVTGLS
-2234 ETDDPKLQAKNVS
+2234 ETDDPKLQAKNVA

-2349 APTLWKYGIMGFFPK
+2349 APTLWRYGIMGFFPK

-2391 DSVKNLTM
+2391 DSIWNLVR
-2399 IGIDLNILKQF
+2399 IACKLDNLKQIF
-2410 FEKNHNRPLSS
+2410 KENGSGPLIFSEN
-2421 SDSVVYWMIEQLQH
+2421 SVSCMSE
-2435 KSSDTT
+2435 TT
-2441 NERVESMF
+2441 
-2449 DGATKLTTAWCAIA
+2449 TTGITM
-2463 LENLPTVEGS
+2463 LKEGS
-2473 AIQKSDNVIEWDV
+2473 QIYDVNHITVAIEDIPIIPESHRVDDNGNEEWDV
-2486 PDGYYASTLDPVT
+2486 PEGFFVYTMEREKGACGLAP
-2499 HEQKAVRITK
+2499 ITK
-2509 ISKHMNLRMY
+2509 KSLHKNIQMFD
-2519 HVTHSIGGCYKRV
+2519 VTTAVSGAYTQV
-2532 INASEDHSLI
+2532 ITCSADKSLVA
-2542 TYNGMTGQL
+2542 Y
-2551 EKTTPEASV
+2551 A
-2560 GRLIPHIV
+2560 
-2568 PDDGNKPEFCC
+2568 DDGTLALMTPAEVKGHPIPYLVATDTGNAPGFCA
-2579 KYIDLGCKVPLG
+2579 KYIKIGTQQSLSFDLGVF
-2591 YQLGIVLGAIL
+2591 IGAML
-2602 GDGWVDANDVV
+2602 GDGWVDSQDGAW
-2613 RIAANDDSIRA
+2613 IAAEHPDIQN
-2624 KLLELCAL
+2624 AL
-2632 GKTLPVSRDAESFS
+2632 IDL
-2646 YKAGQAFSDADKQR
+2646 
-2660 ITVYL
+2660 
-2665 PREKARILRNW
+2665 LRNKLSIVQTEAGARLYEYDSHDRFGGAVAHRINCGIPRSVGRELRDL
-2676 IGSGASNKMI
+2676 IGAGAINKRI
-2686 PWPCLAASKA
+2686 PVACMHGSRA
-2696 HMIGLL
+2696 HLLGLL
-2702 VGLLSTDGSIGY
+2702 VGLLATDGCIHCGTK
-2714 SFAVSKKT
+2714 APKGKKT
-2722 AQKTI
+2722 VAKSI
-2727 SYNTTSPYLRD
+2727 VLHTTSPLLRD
-2738 GIQQLAARLG
+2738 GIQQICKQLGVRTTASPYKGVNSVHTCYAIALSITDTARLYRKEPKFRMLDSVDQASLEKIVESLENSDAPDKYDLVPFPRQLRSEFTYAG
-2748 IRTSAHPYRGPHST
+2748 IGGQGRKYHIVRASEITTYDQRGSMPRTIALQMVETLRNVDWTQYT
-2762 TDCYLITFA
+2762 Q
-2771 ISDVVNLYQQNKLFR
+2771 NLY
-2786 LIHKESQE
+2786 IAKE
-2794 RLELIVRDVLN
+2794 
-2805 AMQPD
+2805 
-2810 TFDIVPY
+2810 
-2817 PYHLV
+2817 
-2822 CELTYSGA
+2822 
-2830 TRITGNASDNTRMK
+2830 K
-2844 KVGYMNRTYARRM
+2844 RTY
-2857 AQCLRNADWDHY
+2857 
-2869 TDPVALKK
+2869 
-2877 ADRTGHT
+2877 HT
-2884 PQCAKQLALEW
+2884 PEQAAALVAAW
-2895 CELVENTAITWSHV
+2895 CDIVENTEISWRNVV
-2909 DSAEFYGI
+2909 DVQPAGVM
-2917 DDAWDLTVPGPYTFA
+2917 DAWDLTVPGPYTFA

-3003 SAAEMLKALRRGEI
+3003 SAPEMLKALRRGEI

-3025 MD
+3025 ID

>member
-96 NLAYEKPKR
+96 NLEYEKPKR

-363 ISRKGT
+363 VSRKGT

-667 FYDPKADLNE
+667 FYDPKADPNE

-718 GIRSNRTLMGC
+718 GIRSNRTLMG
-729 LHPDTIL
+729 
-736 CIYRNG
+736 
-742 ERLHIYA
+742 
-749 KEYLTQSKAGDMVLS
+749 
-764 LDEQMNPCFRPVRQ
+764 
-778 VLDVHQDLD
+778 
-787 VYEVKTATGK
+787 
-797 TVVVNGNHKWLT
+797 
-809 FTNKND
+809 
-815 HCELLPTT
+815 
-823 DLRRDMFVPVE
+823 
-834 DSRMRSDD
+834 
-842 NQQQKLVF
+842 
-850 PALAR
+850 
-855 QLSDALDCWELTEDV
+855 
-870 AWVLGLYAAEGHAAH
+870 
-885 TDDATGKT
+885 
-893 RRTGIE
+893 
-899 IACVRK
+899 
-905 EIRERAMNI
+905 
-914 LTNQMNV
+914 
-921 HVTIGKQARYPEG
+921 
-934 CSVRVL
+934 
-940 RSQIGQLFA
+940 
-949 QLFGETAATKR
+949 
-960 VPACIFQSTRACQ
+960 
-973 VAFLMGYLDG
+973 
-983 DGAVAY
+983 
-989 ERGRVRVSCTTI
+989 
-1001 SEQLAIDIAAIMRM
+1001 
-1015 LGIHAFYSVSRNQ
+1015 
-1028 NGFVYRVEI
+1028 
-1037 SKSDFEK
+1037 
-1044 LGTFTHSEKAARML
+1044 
-1058 KCDGQY
+1058 
-1064 RRHALRAPYTA
+1064 
-1075 DMYQACLTKFGG
+1075 
-1087 RSTEL
+1087 
-1092 KRVRTG
+1092 
-1098 SISADFF
+1098 
-1105 KDNGIH
+1105 
-1111 VSTILEHVEWERI
+1111 
-1124 VSVTPAGTAE
+1124 
-1134 YLVDLD
+1134 
-1140 VDDNV
+1140 
-1145 YMLANGVFTHNS
+1145 S

-1188 ERYIGKYLGA
+1188 EKYIGKYLGA

-1366 QHRDQST
+1366 QHKDQST

-1667 DTTYQEFG
+1667 DSTYQEFG
-1675 RVNVQTVQGYAWLHQ
+1675 RVNVQTVQGYAWLHP

-1815 AQGRPVHIELSP
+1815 SQGRPVHIELSP

-2165 RIPILPLRYRPVSK
+2165 RIPILPPRYRPVSK

-2335 LEESMAERPILVNR
+2335 LEEAMAERPILVNR

-2391 DSVKNLTM
+2391 DSIWNLVR
-2399 IGIDLNILKQF
+2399 IACKLDNLKQIF
-2410 FEKNHNRPLSS
+2410 KENGNAPLIFSEN
-2421 SDSVVYWMIEQLQH
+2421 SVSCMSE
-2435 KSSDTT
+2435 TT
-2441 NERVESMF
+2441 TGGTML
-2449 DGATKLTTAWCAIA
+2449 K
-2463 LENLPTVEGS
+2463 EGS
-2473 AIQKSDNVIEWDV
+2473 QIHDVNHITVAIEDIPIIPESRRVDDSGNEEWDV
-2486 PDGYYASTLDPVT
+2486 PEGFFVYTMEREEGACGLAP
-2499 HEQKAVRITK
+2499 ITK
-2509 ISKHMNLRMY
+2509 KSLHKNIQMFD
-2519 HVTHSIGGCYKRV
+2519 VTTAVSGAYTQV
-2532 INASEDHSLI
+2532 ITCSADKSLVAY
-2542 TYNGMTGQL
+2542 T
-2551 EKTTPEASV
+2551 
-2560 GRLIPHIV
+2560 
-2568 PDDGNKPEFCC
+2568 DDGTLALMTPAEVKGHPIPYLVATDTGNAPGFCA
-2579 KYIDLGCKVPLG
+2579 KYIKIGTQQSLSFDLGVF
-2591 YQLGIVLGAIL
+2591 IGAML
-2602 GDGWVDANDVV
+2602 GDGWVDSQDGVW
-2613 RIAANDDSIRA
+2613 IAAEHPDIQN
-2624 KLLELCAL
+2624 AL
-2632 GKTLPVSRDAESFS
+2632 IDL
-2646 YKAGQAFSDADKQR
+2646 
-2660 ITVYL
+2660 
-2665 PREKARILRNW
+2665 LRNKLSIAQTETGARLYEYDSHERFGGAVAHRINCGIPRPVGRELRDL
-2676 IGSGASNKMI
+2676 IGAGAINKRI
-2686 PWPCLAASKA
+2686 PVACMHGSRA
-2696 HMIGLL
+2696 HLIGLL
-2702 VGLLSTDGSIGY
+2702 VGLLATDGCIHCGTK
-2714 SFAVSKKT
+2714 APKGKKT
-2722 AQKTI
+2722 VAKSI
-2727 SYNTTSPYLRD
+2727 VMHTTSPLLRD
-2738 GIQQLAARLG
+2738 GIQQICKQLG
-2748 IRTSAHPYRGPHST
+2748 VRTSASPYKGVNSIHTCYAIALSI
-2762 TDCYLITFA
+2762 TDTARLYRKEPKFRMLDSVDQASLERIVESLEN
-2771 ISDVVNLYQQNKLFR
+2771 SD
-2786 LIHKESQE
+2786 
-2794 RLELIVRDVLN
+2794 
-2805 AMQPD
+2805 APD
-2810 TFDIVPY
+2810 KYDLVPF
-2817 PYHLV
+2817 PRQLRS
-2822 CELTYSGA
+2822 ELTYAGIGGQGKKHHIVRASE
-2830 TRITGNASDNTRMK
+2830 ITTYDQRGSMPRTIALQMVETLRSVDWTQYTQNLYIAK
-2844 KVGYMNRTYARRM
+2844 EKRTY
-2857 AQCLRNADWDHY
+2857 
-2869 TDPVALKK
+2869 
-2877 ADRTGHT
+2877 HT
-2884 PQCAKQLALEW
+2884 PEQAAALVTAW
-2895 CELVENTAITWSHV
+2895 CDIVENTEIGWRNVV
-2909 DSAEFYGI
+2909 DVQPACVM
-2917 DDAWDLTVPGPYTFA
+2917 DAWDLTVPGPYTFA

>member
-1 MDTPAAFDPADLGT
+1 MGTPAAFDPADLGT

-30 YNLLAQ
+30 YNMLAQ

-45 PYMTYEQIASNQDV
+45 PYMTYEQIASDQDV

-71 IRENVKQAVLSRFP
+71 IRDNVRQAVLSRFP

-250 LSKYGR
+250 LKKYGR

-261 DGNKRAVTTMNEYR
+261 DENKKAVTTMTEYR
-275 DLWNNEISKTLLD
+275 NLWNNEISKTLLD

-369 LDDVGPGEFQPHVD
+369 LDDVEPGEFQPHID

-667 FYDPKADLNE
+667 FYDPKADPNE

-729 LHPDTIL
+729 LHPDTLL

-764 LDEQMNPCFRPVRQ
+764 LDAQMNPCFRPVRQ

-797 TVVVNGNHKWLT
+797 TIVVNGNHKWLT
-809 FTNKND
+809 FINKND
-815 HCELLPTT
+815 HCELLTT
-823 DLRRDMFVPVE
+823 ADLRKDTYIP
-834 DSRMRSDD
+834 
-842 NQQQKLVF
+842 
-850 PALAR
+850 
-855 QLSDALDCWELTEDV
+855 
-870 AWVLGLYAAEGHAAH
+870 
-885 TDDATGKT
+885 TD
-893 RRTGIE
+893 
-899 IACVRK
+899 
-905 EIRERAMNI
+905 
-914 LTNQMNV
+914 
-921 HVTIGKQARYPEG
+921 
-934 CSVRVL
+934 
-940 RSQIGQLFA
+940 
-949 QLFGETAATKR
+949 
-960 VPACIFQSTRACQ
+960 
-973 VAFLMGYLDG
+973 
-983 DGAVAY
+983 
-989 ERGRVRVSCTTI
+989 
-1001 SEQLAIDIAAIMRM
+1001 
-1015 LGIHAFYSVSRNQ
+1015 
-1028 NGFVYRVEI
+1028 
-1037 SKSDFEK
+1037 
-1044 LGTFTHSEKAARML
+1044 
-1058 KCDGQY
+1058 
-1064 RRHALRAPYTA
+1064 
-1075 DMYQACLTKFGG
+1075 GG
-1087 RSTEL
+1087 
-1092 KRVRTG
+1092 
-1098 SISADFF
+1098 
-1105 KDNGIH
+1105 
-1111 VSTILEHVEWERI
+1111 WERI

-1311 TRGDVTPDI
+1311 TRGDVTSDI

-1366 QHRDQST
+1366 QHKDQST

-1414 PMQVGDKMCYDEETQ
+1414 PMQVGDKMCYDEKTQ

-1584 SCYDEDT
+1584 SCYDEHT
-1591 MVYTDQGFKPFS
+1591 TVFTNQGFKPFS

-1609 KVAVLDPASNT
+1609 KVAVLDPVSNT

-1675 RVNVQTVQGYAWLHQ
+1675 RVNVQTVQGYAWLHP
-1690 VAAPHRDLVQQT
+1690 VAAPHCDLAHQT

-1803 NSIVPKEEMLRD
+1803 NSIVPKEKMLRD

-1841 ANLGKIAEKTGKPV
+1841 ANLGKIAEKTGKPI

-2002 SLEEYPDRVHMYG
+2002 SLDEYPDRIHMYG

-2028 RVSFANTFDSKNL
+2028 RVSFANTFDSKHL

-2122 RLAKQTLRAPRVP
+2122 RLAKQTLRAPRIP

-2165 RIPILPLRYRPVSK
+2165 RIPILPPRYRPVSK

-2223 YRALEAVTGLS
+2223 YQALEAVTGLS

-2335 LEESMAERPILVNR
+2335 LEEAMAERPILVNR

-2391 DSVKNLTM
+2391 DSVKNLTT
-2399 IGIDLNILKQF
+2399 IGINLNTLKQY
-2410 FEKNHNRPLSS
+2410 FEKSRNRPLNSFE
-2421 SDSVVYWMIEQLQH
+2421 SVIYWMVEQLQQEP
-2435 KSSDTT
+2435 SNAM
-2441 NERVESMF
+2441 NERVDTMF
-2449 DGATKLTTAWCAIA
+2449 DGTTKLTTAWCSMA
-2463 LENLPTVEGS
+2463 LENVPTVEGS
-2473 AIQKSDNVIEWDV
+2473 AVQKSDNVIEWDV
-2486 PDGYYASTLDPVT
+2486 PEGYYASTLDPIT
-2499 HEQKAVRITK
+2499 HEQKAMPITK
-2509 ISKHMNLRMY
+2509 VSKHMNLRMY
-2519 HVTHSIGGCYKRV
+2519 HVTHSVGGSYKRV

-2542 TYNGMTGQL
+2542 TYNTMTGQL

-2560 GRLIPHIV
+2560 GRMIPHIV
-2568 PDDGNKPEFCC
+2568 PDDGNRPELCC
-2579 KYIDLGCKVPLG
+2579 TYIDLGSQVPLS

-2613 RIAANDDSIRA
+2613 RIAANDESIRK
-2624 KLLELCAL
+2624 KLLELCAV
-2632 GKTLPVSRDAESFS
+2632 GKTLPVLRDAESFS
-2646 YKAGQAFSDADKQR
+2646 YEAVQAFSDADKWR
-2660 ITVYL
+2660 ITVYMGK
-2665 PREKARILRNW
+2665 EKARVLRNW

-2714 SFAVSKKT
+2714 SFARSKT
-2722 AQKTI
+2722 AAQKTV

-2738 GIQQLAARLG
+2738 GIQQLATRLG
-2748 IRTSAHPYRGPHST
+2748 IRTSIHPYRGPHST
-2762 TDCYLITFA
+2762 TDCYLISFSIGDITR
-2771 ISDVVNLYQQNKLFR
+2771 LYQQNKLFR

-2794 RLELIVRDVLN
+2794 RLEWIVRDVSN
-2805 AMQPD
+2805 ATQPD

-2817 PYHLV
+2817 PHYLV
-2822 CELTYSGA
+2822 CELTYAGA

-2844 KVGYMNRTYARRM
+2844 KVGYMNRTYALRM
-2857 AQCLRNADWDHY
+2857 AERLRSANWDDY
-2869 TDPVALKK
+2869 SDPVALKK
-2877 ADRTGHT
+2877 TDRTGHT
-2884 PQCAKQLALEW
+2884 PQQAKQLAMAW

-2909 DSAEFYGI
+2909 DSVEFYGT

>member
-556 SKTVALASLTVD
+556 SKTVVLASLTVD
-568 NTLTASLFHQSE
+568 NTLTASLFHRSE

-642 MRTKDGSVNYVDM
+642 MRTQDGSVNYVDM

-667 FYDPKADLNE
+667 FYDPKADPNE

-718 GIRSNRTLMGC
+718 GIRSNRTLMG
-729 LHPDTIL
+729 
-736 CIYRNG
+736 
-742 ERLHIYA
+742 
-749 KEYLTQSKAGDMVLS
+749 
-764 LDEQMNPCFRPVRQ
+764 
-778 VLDVHQDLD
+778 
-787 VYEVKTATGK
+787 
-797 TVVVNGNHKWLT
+797 
-809 FTNKND
+809 
-815 HCELLPTT
+815 
-823 DLRRDMFVPVE
+823 
-834 DSRMRSDD
+834 
-842 NQQQKLVF
+842 
-850 PALAR
+850 
-855 QLSDALDCWELTEDV
+855 
-870 AWVLGLYAAEGHAAH
+870 
-885 TDDATGKT
+885 
-893 RRTGIE
+893 
-899 IACVRK
+899 
-905 EIRERAMNI
+905 
-914 LTNQMNV
+914 
-921 HVTIGKQARYPEG
+921 
-934 CSVRVL
+934 
-940 RSQIGQLFA
+940 
-949 QLFGETAATKR
+949 
-960 VPACIFQSTRACQ
+960 
-973 VAFLMGYLDG
+973 
-983 DGAVAY
+983 
-989 ERGRVRVSCTTI
+989 
-1001 SEQLAIDIAAIMRM
+1001 
-1015 LGIHAFYSVSRNQ
+1015 
-1028 NGFVYRVEI
+1028 
-1037 SKSDFEK
+1037 
-1044 LGTFTHSEKAARML
+1044 
-1058 KCDGQY
+1058 
-1064 RRHALRAPYTA
+1064 
-1075 DMYQACLTKFGG
+1075 
-1087 RSTEL
+1087 
-1092 KRVRTG
+1092 
-1098 SISADFF
+1098 
-1105 KDNGIH
+1105 
-1111 VSTILEHVEWERI
+1111 
-1124 VSVTPAGTAE
+1124 
-1134 YLVDLD
+1134 
-1140 VDDNV
+1140 
-1145 YMLANGVFTHNS
+1145 S

-2028 RVSFANTFDSKNL
+2028 RVSFANTFDSKHL

-2165 RIPILPLRYRPVSK
+2165 RIPILPPRYRPVSK

-2335 LEESMAERPILVNR
+2335 LEEAMAERPILVNR

-2391 DSVKNLTM
+2391 DSIWNLVR
-2399 IGIDLNILKQF
+2399 IACKLDNLKQIF
-2410 FEKNHNRPLSS
+2410 KENGNVPLIFSEN
-2421 SDSVVYWMIEQLQH
+2421 SVSCMSE
-2435 KSSDTT
+2435 TT
-2441 NERVESMF
+2441 TGGTML
-2449 DGATKLTTAWCAIA
+2449 K
-2463 LENLPTVEGS
+2463 EGS
-2473 AIQKSDNVIEWDV
+2473 QIYDVNHITVAIEDIPIIPESHRVDDNGNEEWDV
-2486 PDGYYASTLDPVT
+2486 PEGFFVYTMERGEGACGLAP
-2499 HEQKAVRITK
+2499 ITK
-2509 ISKHMNLRMY
+2509 KSLHKNIQMFD
-2519 HVTHSIGGCYKRV
+2519 VTTAVSGAYTQV
-2532 INASEDHSLI
+2532 ITCSADKSLVA
-2542 TYNGMTGQL
+2542 Y
-2551 EKTTPEASV
+2551 A
-2560 GRLIPHIV
+2560 
-2568 PDDGNKPEFCC
+2568 DDGALALMTPAEVKGHPIPYLVATDTGNAPGFCA
-2579 KYIDLGCKVPLG
+2579 KYIKIGTQQSLSFDLGVF
-2591 YQLGIVLGAIL
+2591 IGAML
-2602 GDGWVDANDVV
+2602 GDGWVDSQDGAW
-2613 RIAANDDSIRA
+2613 IAAEHPDIQN
-2624 KLLELCAL
+2624 AL
-2632 GKTLPVSRDAESFS
+2632 IDL
-2646 YKAGQAFSDADKQR
+2646 
-2660 ITVYL
+2660 
-2665 PREKARILRNW
+2665 LRNKLSIAQTETGARLYEYDSHERFGGAVAHRINCGIPRPVGRELRDL
-2676 IGSGASNKMI
+2676 IGAGAINKRI
-2686 PWPCLAASKA
+2686 PVACMHGSRA
-2696 HMIGLL
+2696 HLIGLL
-2702 VGLLSTDGSIGY
+2702 VGLLATDGCIHCGTK
-2714 SFAVSKKT
+2714 APKGKKT
-2722 AQKTI
+2722 VAKSI
-2727 SYNTTSPYLRD
+2727 VMHTTSPLLRD
-2738 GIQQLAARLG
+2738 GIQQICKQLG
-2748 IRTSAHPYRGPHST
+2748 VRTSASPYKGVNSIHTCYAVALSI
-2762 TDCYLITFA
+2762 TDTARLYRKEPKFRMLDSVDQASLERIVESLEN
-2771 ISDVVNLYQQNKLFR
+2771 SD
-2786 LIHKESQE
+2786 
-2794 RLELIVRDVLN
+2794 
-2805 AMQPD
+2805 APD
-2810 TFDIVPY
+2810 KYDLVPF
-2817 PYHLV
+2817 PRQLRS
-2822 CELTYSGA
+2822 ELTYAGIGGQGKKHHIVRASE
-2830 TRITGNASDNTRMK
+2830 ITTYDQRGSMPRTIALQMVETLRSVDWTQYTQNLYIAK
-2844 KVGYMNRTYARRM
+2844 EKRTY
-2857 AQCLRNADWDHY
+2857 
-2869 TDPVALKK
+2869 
-2877 ADRTGHT
+2877 HT
-2884 PQCAKQLALEW
+2884 PEQAAALVTAW
-2895 CELVENTAITWSHV
+2895 CDIVENTEIGWRNVV
-2909 DSAEFYGI
+2909 DVQPAGVM
-2917 DDAWDLTVPGPYTFA
+2917 DAWDLTVPGPYTFA

>member
-556 SKTVALASLTVD
+556 SKTVVLASLTVD

-602 KYQESSNILSMN
+602 KYQESFNILSMN

-642 MRTKDGSVNYVDM
+642 MRTQDGSVNYVDM

-667 FYDPKADLNE
+667 FYDPKADPNE

-718 GIRSNRTLMGC
+718 GIRSNRTLMG
-729 LHPDTIL
+729 
-736 CIYRNG
+736 
-742 ERLHIYA
+742 
-749 KEYLTQSKAGDMVLS
+749 
-764 LDEQMNPCFRPVRQ
+764 
-778 VLDVHQDLD
+778 
-787 VYEVKTATGK
+787 
-797 TVVVNGNHKWLT
+797 
-809 FTNKND
+809 
-815 HCELLPTT
+815 
-823 DLRRDMFVPVE
+823 
-834 DSRMRSDD
+834 
-842 NQQQKLVF
+842 
-850 PALAR
+850 
-855 QLSDALDCWELTEDV
+855 
-870 AWVLGLYAAEGHAAH
+870 
-885 TDDATGKT
+885 
-893 RRTGIE
+893 
-899 IACVRK
+899 
-905 EIRERAMNI
+905 
-914 LTNQMNV
+914 
-921 HVTIGKQARYPEG
+921 
-934 CSVRVL
+934 
-940 RSQIGQLFA
+940 
-949 QLFGETAATKR
+949 
-960 VPACIFQSTRACQ
+960 
-973 VAFLMGYLDG
+973 
-983 DGAVAY
+983 
-989 ERGRVRVSCTTI
+989 
-1001 SEQLAIDIAAIMRM
+1001 
-1015 LGIHAFYSVSRNQ
+1015 
-1028 NGFVYRVEI
+1028 
-1037 SKSDFEK
+1037 
-1044 LGTFTHSEKAARML
+1044 
-1058 KCDGQY
+1058 
-1064 RRHALRAPYTA
+1064 
-1075 DMYQACLTKFGG
+1075 
-1087 RSTEL
+1087 
-1092 KRVRTG
+1092 
-1098 SISADFF
+1098 
-1105 KDNGIH
+1105 
-1111 VSTILEHVEWERI
+1111 
-1124 VSVTPAGTAE
+1124 
-1134 YLVDLD
+1134 
-1140 VDDNV
+1140 
-1145 YMLANGVFTHNS
+1145 S

-1591 MVYTDQGFKPFS
+1591 TVFTDQGFKPFS

-1675 RVNVQTVQGYAWLHQ
+1675 RVNVQTVQGYAWLHP
-1690 VAAPHRDLVQQT
+1690 VAAPHRDLAHQT

-1742 EQQYSRTLFRLRVS
+1742 EQQYSRTLLRLRVS

-1815 AQGRPVHIELSP
+1815 SQGRPVHIELSP

-2028 RVSFANTFDSKNL
+2028 RVSFANTFDSKHL

-2165 RIPILPLRYRPVSK
+2165 RIPILPPRYRPVSK

-2335 LEESMAERPILVNR
+2335 LEEAMAERPILVNR

-2391 DSVKNLTM
+2391 DSVKNLTT
-2399 IGIDLNILKQF
+2399 IGINLNALKQY
-2410 FEKNHNRPLSS
+2410 FEKSRNRPLNSFE
-2421 SDSVVYWMIEQLQH
+2421 SVIYWMVEQLQQEP
-2435 KSSDTT
+2435 SNAM
-2441 NERVESMF
+2441 NERVDTMF
-2449 DGATKLTTAWCAIA
+2449 DGTTKLTTAWCSMA

-2473 AIQKSDNVIEWDV
+2473 AVQKSDNVIEWDV
-2486 PDGYYASTLDPVT
+2486 PEGYYASTLDPIT
-2499 HEQKAVRITK
+2499 HEQKAMPITK
-2509 ISKHMNLRMY
+2509 VSKHMNLRMY
-2519 HVTHSIGGCYKRV
+2519 HVTHSVGGSYKRV

-2542 TYNGMTGQL
+2542 TYNTMTGQL

-2560 GRLIPHIV
+2560 GRMIPHIV
-2568 PDDGNKPEFCC
+2568 PDDGNRPELCC
-2579 KYIDLGCKVPLG
+2579 KYIDLGSQVPLS

-2613 RIAANDDSIRA
+2613 RIAANDESIRK
-2624 KLLELCAL
+2624 KLLELCAV
-2632 GKTLPVSRDAESFS
+2632 GKTLPVLRDAESFS
-2646 YKAGQAFSDADKQR
+2646 YEAVQAFSDADKWR
-2660 ITVYL
+2660 ITVYMGK
-2665 PREKARILRNW
+2665 EKARVLRNW

-2714 SFAVSKKT
+2714 SFARSKT
-2722 AQKTI
+2722 AAQKTV

-2738 GIQQLAARLG
+2738 GIQQLATRLG
-2748 IRTSAHPYRGPHST
+2748 IRTSIHPYRGPHST
-2762 TDCYLITFA
+2762 TDCYLISFSIGDITR
-2771 ISDVVNLYQQNKLFR
+2771 LYQQNKLFR

-2794 RLELIVRDVLN
+2794 RLEWIVRDVSN
-2805 AMQPD
+2805 ATQPD

-2817 PYHLV
+2817 PHYLV
-2822 CELTYSGA
+2822 CELTYAGA

-2844 KVGYMNRTYARRM
+2844 KVGYMNRTYALRM
-2857 AQCLRNADWDHY
+2857 AERLRSANWDDY
-2869 TDPVALKK
+2869 SDPVALKK
-2877 ADRTGHT
+2877 TDRTGHT
-2884 PQCAKQLALEW
+2884 PQYAKQLALEW

>member
-1 MDTPAAFDPADLGT
+1 MGTPAAFDPADLGT

-30 YNLLAQ
+30 YNMLAQ
-36 RPARTSTKL
+36 RPVRTSTKL
-45 PYMTYEQIASNQDV
+45 PYMTYEQIASDQDV

-250 LSKYGR
+250 LKKYGR

-261 DGNKRAVTTMNEYR
+261 DENKKAVTTMTEYR
-275 DLWNNEISKTLLD
+275 NLWNNEISKTLLD

-369 LDDVGPGEFQPHVD
+369 LDDVEPGEFQPHID

-667 FYDPKADLNE
+667 FYDPKADPNE

-797 TVVVNGNHKWLT
+797 TVVVNGNHRWLT

-823 DLRRDMFVPVE
+823 DLRRDMFVPAE
-834 DSRMRSDD
+834 D
-842 NQQQKLVF
+842 
-850 PALAR
+850 
-855 QLSDALDCWELTEDV
+855 
-870 AWVLGLYAAEGHAAH
+870 G
-885 TDDATGKT
+885 
-893 RRTGIE
+893 
-899 IACVRK
+899 
-905 EIRERAMNI
+905 
-914 LTNQMNV
+914 
-921 HVTIGKQARYPEG
+921 
-934 CSVRVL
+934 
-940 RSQIGQLFA
+940 
-949 QLFGETAATKR
+949 
-960 VPACIFQSTRACQ
+960 
-973 VAFLMGYLDG
+973 
-983 DGAVAY
+983 
-989 ERGRVRVSCTTI
+989 
-1001 SEQLAIDIAAIMRM
+1001 
-1015 LGIHAFYSVSRNQ
+1015 
-1028 NGFVYRVEI
+1028 
-1037 SKSDFEK
+1037 
-1044 LGTFTHSEKAARML
+1044 
-1058 KCDGQY
+1058 
-1064 RRHALRAPYTA
+1064 
-1075 DMYQACLTKFGG
+1075 
-1087 RSTEL
+1087 
-1092 KRVRTG
+1092 
-1098 SISADFF
+1098 
-1105 KDNGIH
+1105 
-1111 VSTILEHVEWERI
+1111 WERI

-1188 ERYIGKYLGA
+1188 EKYIGKYLGA

-1311 TRGDVTPDI
+1311 TRGDVTSDI

-1591 MVYTDQGFKPFS
+1591 TVFTNQGFKPFS

-1609 KVAVLDPASNT
+1609 QVAVLDPVSNT

-1675 RVNVQTVQGYAWLHQ
+1675 RVNVQTVQGYAWLHP
-1690 VAAPHRDLVQQT
+1690 VAAPHCDLAHQT

-2002 SLEEYPDRVHMYG
+2002 SLEEYPDRVHIYG
-2015 ATDQDIKK
+2015 ATDRDIKK

-2028 RVSFANTFDSKNL
+2028 RVSFANTFDSKHL

-2088 ELEGVLKGERQV
+2088 ELEGVLKGERQID
-2100 NGKVGIDGLR
+2100 GKVGIDGLR

-2141 ARKKIRALQPMAD
+2141 ARKKIRALQPMVD
-2154 AGVKPTDFLLT
+2154 AGVKPIDFLLT
-2165 RIPILPLRYRPVSK
+2165 RIPILPPRYRPVSK

-2223 YRALEAVTGLS
+2223 YQALEAVTGLS
-2234 ETDDPKLQAKNVS
+2234 ETDDPKLRAKNVS

-2335 LEESMAERPILVNR
+2335 LEEAMAERPILVNR
-2349 APTLWKYGIMGFFPK
+2349 APTLWRYGIMGFFPK

-2391 DSVKNLTM
+2391 DSIWNLVR
-2399 IGIDLNILKQF
+2399 IACKLDNLKQIF
-2410 FEKNHNRPLSS
+2410 KENGNVPLIFSEN
-2421 SDSVVYWMIEQLQH
+2421 SVSCMSE
-2435 KSSDTT
+2435 TT
-2441 NERVESMF
+2441 TGGTML
-2449 DGATKLTTAWCAIA
+2449 K
-2463 LENLPTVEGS
+2463 EGS
-2473 AIQKSDNVIEWDV
+2473 QIYDVNHITVAIEDIPIIPESHRVDDNGNEEWDV
-2486 PDGYYASTLDPVT
+2486 PEGFFVYTMEREEGACGLAP
-2499 HEQKAVRITK
+2499 ITK
-2509 ISKHMNLRMY
+2509 KSLHKNIQMFD
-2519 HVTHSIGGCYKRV
+2519 VTTAVSGAYTQV
-2532 INASEDHSLI
+2532 ITCSADKSLVA
-2542 TYNGMTGQL
+2542 Y
-2551 EKTTPEASV
+2551 A
-2560 GRLIPHIV
+2560 
-2568 PDDGNKPEFCC
+2568 DDGTLALMTPAEVKGHPIPYLVATDTGNAPGFCA
-2579 KYIDLGCKVPLG
+2579 KYIKIGTQQSLSFDLGVF
-2591 YQLGIVLGAIL
+2591 IGAML
-2602 GDGWVDANDVV
+2602 GDGWVDSQDGAW
-2613 RIAANDDSIRA
+2613 IAAEHPDIQN
-2624 KLLELCAL
+2624 AL
-2632 GKTLPVSRDAESFS
+2632 IDL
-2646 YKAGQAFSDADKQR
+2646 
-2660 ITVYL
+2660 
-2665 PREKARILRNW
+2665 LRNKLSIAQTEAGARLYEYDSHERFGGAVAHRINCGIPRPVGREFRDL
-2676 IGSGASNKMI
+2676 IGTGAINKRI
-2686 PWPCLAASKA
+2686 PVACMHGSRA
-2696 HMIGLL
+2696 HLIGLL
-2702 VGLLSTDGSIGY
+2702 VGLLATDGCIHCGTK
-2714 SFAVSKKT
+2714 APKGKKT
-2722 AQKTI
+2722 VAKSI
-2727 SYNTTSPYLRD
+2727 VMHTTSPLLRD
-2738 GIQQLAARLG
+2738 GIQQICKQLGVRTTASPYKGVNSVHTCYAIALSITDTARL
-2748 IRTSAHPYRGPHST
+2748 YRKEPKFRMLDSV
-2762 TDCYLITFA
+2762 DQASLERIVESLEN
-2771 ISDVVNLYQQNKLFR
+2771 SD
-2786 LIHKESQE
+2786 
-2794 RLELIVRDVLN
+2794 
-2805 AMQPD
+2805 APD
-2810 TFDIVPY
+2810 KYDLVPF
-2817 PYHLV
+2817 PRQLRS
-2822 CELTYSGA
+2822 ELTYAGIGGQGKKHHIVRASE
-2830 TRITGNASDNTRMK
+2830 ITTYDQRGSMPRTIALQMVETLRNVDWTQYTQNLYIAK
-2844 KVGYMNRTYARRM
+2844 EKRTY
-2857 AQCLRNADWDHY
+2857 
-2869 TDPVALKK
+2869 
-2877 ADRTGHT
+2877 HT
-2884 PQCAKQLALEW
+2884 PEQAAALVAAW
-2895 CELVENTAITWSHV
+2895 CDIVENTEIGWRNVV
-2909 DSAEFYGI
+2909 DVQPAGVM
-2917 DDAWDLTVPGPYTFA
+2917 DAWDLTVPGPYTFA

-3003 SAAEMLKALRRGEI
+3003 SATEMLKALRRGEI

>member
-96 NLAYEKPKR
+96 NLEYEKPKR

-342 DYIAERIVRDG
+342 DYIAERILRDG

-363 ISRKGT
+363 VSRKGT

-544 SHFVVRADELLD
+544 SHFVVRADELLN

-667 FYDPKADLNE
+667 FYDPKADPNE

-729 LHPDTIL
+729 LHPDTLL
-736 CIYRNG
+736 CIYRNN

-749 KEYLTQSKAGDMVLS
+749 KEYLTQSKVGDMVLS
-764 LDEQMNPCFRPVRQ
+764 LDAQMNSCFRPVRQ
-778 VLDVHQDLD
+778 VLAVHQDLD
-787 VYEVKTATGK
+787 VYEVKTTTGK
-797 TVVVNGNHKWLT
+797 TVVVNGTHKWLT

-815 HCELLPTT
+815 RCELLTT
-823 DLRRDMFVPVE
+823 SDLRE
-834 DSRMRSDD
+834 DTYI
-842 NQQQKLVF
+842 
-850 PALAR
+850 P
-855 QLSDALDCWELTEDV
+855 
-870 AWVLGLYAAEGHAAH
+870 
-885 TDDATGKT
+885 TD
-893 RRTGIE
+893 
-899 IACVRK
+899 
-905 EIRERAMNI
+905 
-914 LTNQMNV
+914 
-921 HVTIGKQARYPEG
+921 
-934 CSVRVL
+934 
-940 RSQIGQLFA
+940 
-949 QLFGETAATKR
+949 
-960 VPACIFQSTRACQ
+960 
-973 VAFLMGYLDG
+973 
-983 DGAVAY
+983 
-989 ERGRVRVSCTTI
+989 
-1001 SEQLAIDIAAIMRM
+1001 
-1015 LGIHAFYSVSRNQ
+1015 
-1028 NGFVYRVEI
+1028 
-1037 SKSDFEK
+1037 
-1044 LGTFTHSEKAARML
+1044 
-1058 KCDGQY
+1058 
-1064 RRHALRAPYTA
+1064 
-1075 DMYQACLTKFGG
+1075 GG
-1087 RSTEL
+1087 
-1092 KRVRTG
+1092 
-1098 SISADFF
+1098 
-1105 KDNGIH
+1105 
-1111 VSTILEHVEWERI
+1111 WERI
-1124 VSVTPAGTAE
+1124 VSVTPAGIAE

-1366 QHRDQST
+1366 QHKDQST

-1591 MVYTDQGFKPFS
+1591 TVFTDQGFKPFS

-1675 RVNVQTVQGYAWLHQ
+1675 RVNVQTVQGYAWLHP
-1690 VAAPHRDLVQQT
+1690 VAAPHCDLAHQT

-1815 AQGRPVHIELSP
+1815 SQGRPVHIELSP

-2028 RVSFANTFDSKNL
+2028 RVSFANTFDSKHL

-2100 NGKVGIDGLR
+2100 NGKVGIDGLQ

-2165 RIPILPLRYRPVSK
+2165 RIPILPPRYRPVSK

-2223 YRALEAVTGLS
+2223 YQALEAVTGLS

-2335 LEESMAERPILVNR
+2335 LEEAMAERPILVNR

-2391 DSVKNLTM
+2391 DSIWNLVS
-2399 IGIDLNILKQF
+2399 IACKLDSLKQIF
-2410 FEKNHNRPLSS
+2410 KENGNAPLIFSEN
-2421 SDSVVYWMIEQLQH
+2421 SVSCMSE
-2435 KSSDTT
+2435 TT
-2441 NERVESMF
+2441 TGGTML
-2449 DGATKLTTAWCAIA
+2449 K
-2463 LENLPTVEGS
+2463 EGS
-2473 AIQKSDNVIEWDV
+2473 QIYDVNHITVAIEDIPIIPESHRVDDNGNEEWDV
-2486 PDGYYASTLDPVT
+2486 PEGFFVYTMERGEGACGLAP
-2499 HEQKAVRITK
+2499 ITK
-2509 ISKHMNLRMY
+2509 KSLHKNIQMFD
-2519 HVTHSIGGCYKRV
+2519 VTTAVSGAYTQV
-2532 INASEDHSLI
+2532 ITCSADKSLVA
-2542 TYNGMTGQL
+2542 Y
-2551 EKTTPEASV
+2551 A
-2560 GRLIPHIV
+2560 
-2568 PDDGNKPEFCC
+2568 DDGTLALMTPAEVKGHPIPYLVATDTGNAPGFCA
-2579 KYIDLGCKVPLG
+2579 KYIKIGTQQSLSFDLGVF
-2591 YQLGIVLGAIL
+2591 IGAML
-2602 GDGWVDANDVV
+2602 GDGWVDSQDGAW
-2613 RIAANDDSIRA
+2613 IAAEHPDIQN
-2624 KLLELCAL
+2624 AL
-2632 GKTLPVSRDAESFS
+2632 IDL
-2646 YKAGQAFSDADKQR
+2646 
-2660 ITVYL
+2660 
-2665 PREKARILRNW
+2665 LRNKLSIAQTEAGARLYEYDSHERFGGAVAHRINCGIPRPVGRELRDL
-2676 IGSGASNKMI
+2676 IGTGAINKRI
-2686 PWPCLAASKA
+2686 PVACMHGSRA
-2696 HMIGLL
+2696 HLIGLL
-2702 VGLLSTDGSIGY
+2702 VGLLATDGCIHCGTK
-2714 SFAVSKKT
+2714 APKGKKT
-2722 AQKTI
+2722 VAKSI
-2727 SYNTTSPYLRD
+2727 VMHTTSPLLRD
-2738 GIQQLAARLG
+2738 GIQQICKQLGVRTTASPYKGVNSVHTCYAIALSITDTARL
-2748 IRTSAHPYRGPHST
+2748 YRKEPKFRMLDSV
-2762 TDCYLITFA
+2762 DQASLERIVESLEN
-2771 ISDVVNLYQQNKLFR
+2771 SD
-2786 LIHKESQE
+2786 
-2794 RLELIVRDVLN
+2794 
-2805 AMQPD
+2805 APD
-2810 TFDIVPY
+2810 KYDLVPF
-2817 PYHLV
+2817 PRQLRS
-2822 CELTYSGA
+2822 ELTYAGIGGQGKKHHIVRASE
-2830 TRITGNASDNTRMK
+2830 ITTYDQRGSMPRTIALQMVETLRNVDWTQYTQNLYIAK
-2844 KVGYMNRTYARRM
+2844 EKRTY
-2857 AQCLRNADWDHY
+2857 
-2869 TDPVALKK
+2869 
-2877 ADRTGHT
+2877 HT
-2884 PQCAKQLALEW
+2884 PEQAAALVAAW
-2895 CELVENTAITWSHV
+2895 CDIVENTEIGWRNVV
-2909 DSAEFYGI
+2909 DVQPAGVM
-2917 DDAWDLTVPGPYTFA
+2917 DAWDLTVPGPYTFA

>member
-30 YNLLAQ
+30 YNMLAQ

-45 PYMTYEQIASNQDV
+45 PYMTYEQIASDQDV

-534 EIGTDDQGIV
+534 EIGTDDQGLV

-568 NTLTASLFHQSE
+568 NTLTTSLFHQSE

-602 KYQESSNILSMN
+602 KYQESFNILSMN

-642 MRTKDGSVNYVDM
+642 MRMKDGSVNYVDM
-655 TTAANAIVATPE
+655 MTAANAIVATPE
-667 FYDPKADLNE
+667 FYDPKADPNE

-749 KEYLTQSKAGDMVLS
+749 KDYLTQSKAGDMVLS

-797 TVVVNGNHKWLT
+797 TIVVNGNHKWLT

-815 HCELLPTT
+815 HCKLLTT
-823 DLRRDMFVPVE
+823 ADLRKDMFIPAE
-834 DSRMRSDD
+834 D
-842 NQQQKLVF
+842 
-850 PALAR
+850 
-855 QLSDALDCWELTEDV
+855 
-870 AWVLGLYAAEGHAAH
+870 G
-885 TDDATGKT
+885 
-893 RRTGIE
+893 
-899 IACVRK
+899 
-905 EIRERAMNI
+905 
-914 LTNQMNV
+914 
-921 HVTIGKQARYPEG
+921 
-934 CSVRVL
+934 
-940 RSQIGQLFA
+940 
-949 QLFGETAATKR
+949 
-960 VPACIFQSTRACQ
+960 
-973 VAFLMGYLDG
+973 
-983 DGAVAY
+983 
-989 ERGRVRVSCTTI
+989 
-1001 SEQLAIDIAAIMRM
+1001 
-1015 LGIHAFYSVSRNQ
+1015 
-1028 NGFVYRVEI
+1028 
-1037 SKSDFEK
+1037 
-1044 LGTFTHSEKAARML
+1044 
-1058 KCDGQY
+1058 
-1064 RRHALRAPYTA
+1064 
-1075 DMYQACLTKFGG
+1075 
-1087 RSTEL
+1087 
-1092 KRVRTG
+1092 
-1098 SISADFF
+1098 
-1105 KDNGIH
+1105 
-1111 VSTILEHVEWERI
+1111 WERI

-1188 ERYIGKYLGA
+1188 EKYIGKYLGA

-1366 QHRDQST
+1366 QHKDQST

-1609 KVAVLDPASNT
+1609 KVAVLDPVSNT

-1815 AQGRPVHIELSP
+1815 SQGRPVHIELSP

-2015 ATDQDIKK
+2015 ATDRDIKK

-2028 RVSFANTFDSKNL
+2028 RVSFANTFDSKHL

-2122 RLAKQTLRAPRVP
+2122 RQAKQTLRAPRVP

-2141 ARKKIRALQPMAD
+2141 ARKKIRALQPMVD
-2154 AGVKPTDFLLT
+2154 ASVKPIDFLLT
-2165 RIPILPLRYRPVSK
+2165 RIPILPPRYRPVSK

-2223 YRALEAVTGLS
+2223 YQALEAVTGLS

-2335 LEESMAERPILVNR
+2335 LEEAMAERPILVNR

-2391 DSVKNLTM
+2391 DSVKNLTT
-2399 IGIDLNILKQF
+2399 IGINLNTLKQY
-2410 FEKNHNRPLSS
+2410 FEKSRNRPLNSFE
-2421 SDSVVYWMIEQLQH
+2421 SVIYWMVEQLQH

-2486 PDGYYASTLDPVT
+2486 PEGYYASTLDPVT

-2830 TRITGNASDNTRMK
+2830 TRVTGNASDNTRMK

>member
-556 SKTVALASLTVD
+556 SKTVVLASLTVD

-642 MRTKDGSVNYVDM
+642 MRTQDGSVNYVDM
-655 TTAANAIVATPE
+655 TTAANAVVATPE
-667 FYDPKADLNE
+667 FYDPKADPNE

-718 GIRSNRTLMGC
+718 GIRSNRTLMG
-729 LHPDTIL
+729 
-736 CIYRNG
+736 
-742 ERLHIYA
+742 
-749 KEYLTQSKAGDMVLS
+749 
-764 LDEQMNPCFRPVRQ
+764 
-778 VLDVHQDLD
+778 
-787 VYEVKTATGK
+787 
-797 TVVVNGNHKWLT
+797 
-809 FTNKND
+809 
-815 HCELLPTT
+815 
-823 DLRRDMFVPVE
+823 
-834 DSRMRSDD
+834 
-842 NQQQKLVF
+842 
-850 PALAR
+850 
-855 QLSDALDCWELTEDV
+855 
-870 AWVLGLYAAEGHAAH
+870 
-885 TDDATGKT
+885 
-893 RRTGIE
+893 
-899 IACVRK
+899 
-905 EIRERAMNI
+905 
-914 LTNQMNV
+914 
-921 HVTIGKQARYPEG
+921 
-934 CSVRVL
+934 
-940 RSQIGQLFA
+940 
-949 QLFGETAATKR
+949 
-960 VPACIFQSTRACQ
+960 
-973 VAFLMGYLDG
+973 
-983 DGAVAY
+983 
-989 ERGRVRVSCTTI
+989 
-1001 SEQLAIDIAAIMRM
+1001 
-1015 LGIHAFYSVSRNQ
+1015 
-1028 NGFVYRVEI
+1028 
-1037 SKSDFEK
+1037 
-1044 LGTFTHSEKAARML
+1044 
-1058 KCDGQY
+1058 
-1064 RRHALRAPYTA
+1064 
-1075 DMYQACLTKFGG
+1075 
-1087 RSTEL
+1087 
-1092 KRVRTG
+1092 
-1098 SISADFF
+1098 
-1105 KDNGIH
+1105 
-1111 VSTILEHVEWERI
+1111 
-1124 VSVTPAGTAE
+1124 
-1134 YLVDLD
+1134 
-1140 VDDNV
+1140 
-1145 YMLANGVFTHNS
+1145 S

-1591 MVYTDQGFKPFS
+1591 TVFTDQGFKPFS

-1742 EQQYSRTLFRLRVS
+1742 EQQYSRTLLRLRVS

-1815 AQGRPVHIELSP
+1815 SQGRPVHIELSP

-2165 RIPILPLRYRPVSK
+2165 RIPILPPRYRPVSK

-2391 DSVKNLTM
+2391 DSIWNLVR
-2399 IGIDLNILKQF
+2399 IACKLDNLKQIF
-2410 FEKNHNRPLSS
+2410 KENGNAPLIFSEN
-2421 SDSVVYWMIEQLQH
+2421 SVSCMSE
-2435 KSSDTT
+2435 TT
-2441 NERVESMF
+2441 TGGTML
-2449 DGATKLTTAWCAIA
+2449 K
-2463 LENLPTVEGS
+2463 EGS
-2473 AIQKSDNVIEWDV
+2473 QIHDVNHITVAIEDIPIIPESRRVDDNGNEEWDV
-2486 PDGYYASTLDPVT
+2486 PEGFFVYTMERAEGACGLAP
-2499 HEQKAVRITK
+2499 ITK
-2509 ISKHMNLRMY
+2509 KSLHKNIQMFD
-2519 HVTHSIGGCYKRV
+2519 VTTAVSGAYTQV
-2532 INASEDHSLI
+2532 ITCSADKSLVAY
-2542 TYNGMTGQL
+2542 T
-2551 EKTTPEASV
+2551 
-2560 GRLIPHIV
+2560 
-2568 PDDGNKPEFCC
+2568 DDGTLALMTPAEVKGHPIPYLVATDTGNAPGFCA
-2579 KYIDLGCKVPLG
+2579 KYIKIGTQQSLSFELGVF
-2591 YQLGIVLGAIL
+2591 IGAML
-2602 GDGWVDANDVV
+2602 GDGWVDSQDGAW
-2613 RIAANDDSIRA
+2613 IAAEHPDIQN
-2624 KLLELCAL
+2624 AL
-2632 GKTLPVSRDAESFS
+2632 IDL
-2646 YKAGQAFSDADKQR
+2646 
-2660 ITVYL
+2660 
-2665 PREKARILRNW
+2665 LRNKLSIAQTETGARLYEYDSYERFGGAVAHRINCGIPRPVGRELRDL
-2676 IGSGASNKMI
+2676 IGAGAINKRI
-2686 PWPCLAASKA
+2686 PVACMHGSRA
-2696 HMIGLL
+2696 HLIGLL
-2702 VGLLSTDGSIGY
+2702 VGLLATDGCIHCGTE
-2714 SFAVSKKT
+2714 APKGKKT
-2722 AQKTI
+2722 VAKSI
-2727 SYNTTSPYLRD
+2727 VMHTTSPLLRD
-2738 GIQQLAARLG
+2738 GIQQICKQLG
-2748 IRTSAHPYRGPHST
+2748 VRTSASPYKGVNSIHTCYAIALSI
-2762 TDCYLITFA
+2762 TDTA
-2771 ISDVVNLYQQNKLFR
+2771 RLYR
-2786 LIHKESQE
+2786 KESKFRMLDSVDQASLE
-2794 RLELIVRDVLN
+2794 RIVESLENSD
-2805 AMQPD
+2805 APD
-2810 TFDIVPY
+2810 KYDLVPF
-2817 PYHLV
+2817 PRQLRS
-2822 CELTYSGA
+2822 ELTYAGIGGQGKKHHIVRASE
-2830 TRITGNASDNTRMK
+2830 ITTYDQRGSMPRTIALQMVETLRSVDWTQYTQNLYIAK
-2844 KVGYMNRTYARRM
+2844 EKRTY
-2857 AQCLRNADWDHY
+2857 
-2869 TDPVALKK
+2869 
-2877 ADRTGHT
+2877 HT
-2884 PQCAKQLALEW
+2884 PEQAAALVTAW
-2895 CELVENTAITWSHV
+2895 CDIVENTEIGWRNVV
-2909 DSAEFYGI
+2909 DVQPAGVM
-2917 DDAWDLTVPGPYTFA
+2917 DAWDLTVPGPYTFA

>member
-30 YNLLAQ
+30 YNMLAQ

-45 PYMTYEQIASNQDV
+45 PYMTYEQIASDQDV

-71 IRENVKQAVLSRFP
+71 IRENVRQAVLSRFP

-229 AAGMSEDAIR
+229 AAGVSEDAIR

-250 LSKYGR
+250 LGKYGR

-275 DLWNNEISKTLLD
+275 NLWNNEISKTLLD

-316 KIAREADTLDLDDR
+316 KIAREADTLELDDR

-515 RMHVIYASEMDRG
+515 RMHVLYASAMDRG

-556 SKTVALASLTVD
+556 SKTVVLASLTVD

-667 FYDPKADLNE
+667 FYDPKADPNE

-729 LHPDTIL
+729 LHPDTLL
-736 CIYRNG
+736 CIYRNN

-749 KEYLTQSKAGDMVLS
+749 KEYLTQLKAGDMVLS
-764 LDEQMNPCFRPVRQ
+764 LDAQMNPCFRTVRQ
-778 VLDVHQDLD
+778 VLAVHQDLD
-787 VYEVKTATGK
+787 VYEVKTTTGK
-797 TVVVNGNHKWLT
+797 TVVVNGTHKWLT

-815 HCELLPTT
+815 HCELLTT
-823 DLRRDMFVPVE
+823 ADLRKDMFIPAE
-834 DSRMRSDD
+834 D
-842 NQQQKLVF
+842 
-850 PALAR
+850 
-855 QLSDALDCWELTEDV
+855 
-870 AWVLGLYAAEGHAAH
+870 G
-885 TDDATGKT
+885 
-893 RRTGIE
+893 
-899 IACVRK
+899 
-905 EIRERAMNI
+905 
-914 LTNQMNV
+914 
-921 HVTIGKQARYPEG
+921 
-934 CSVRVL
+934 
-940 RSQIGQLFA
+940 
-949 QLFGETAATKR
+949 
-960 VPACIFQSTRACQ
+960 
-973 VAFLMGYLDG
+973 
-983 DGAVAY
+983 
-989 ERGRVRVSCTTI
+989 
-1001 SEQLAIDIAAIMRM
+1001 
-1015 LGIHAFYSVSRNQ
+1015 
-1028 NGFVYRVEI
+1028 
-1037 SKSDFEK
+1037 
-1044 LGTFTHSEKAARML
+1044 
-1058 KCDGQY
+1058 
-1064 RRHALRAPYTA
+1064 
-1075 DMYQACLTKFGG
+1075 
-1087 RSTEL
+1087 
-1092 KRVRTG
+1092 
-1098 SISADFF
+1098 
-1105 KDNGIH
+1105 
-1111 VSTILEHVEWERI
+1111 WERI

-1311 TRGDVTPDI
+1311 TRGDVTSDI

-1366 QHRDQST
+1366 QHKDQST

-1591 MVYTDQGFKPFS
+1591 TVFTNQGFKPFS

-1609 KVAVLDPASNT
+1609 QVAVLDPVSNT

-1675 RVNVQTVQGYAWLHQ
+1675 RVNVQTVQGYAWLHP
-1690 VAAPHRDLVQQT
+1690 VAAPHCDLAHQT

-1815 AQGRPVHIELSP
+1815 SQGRPVHIELSP

-2015 ATDQDIKK
+2015 ATDRDIKK

-2028 RVSFANTFDSKNL
+2028 RVSFANTFDSKHL

-2088 ELEGVLKGERQV
+2088 ELEGVLKGERQI

-2141 ARKKIRALQPMAD
+2141 ARKKIRALQPMVD
-2154 AGVKPTDFLLT
+2154 AGVKPIDFLLT
-2165 RIPILPLRYRPVSK
+2165 RIPILPPRYRPVSK

-2223 YRALEAVTGLS
+2223 YQALEAVTGLS

-2335 LEESMAERPILVNR
+2335 LEEAMAERPILVNR

-2391 DSVKNLTM
+2391 DSVKNLTT
-2399 IGIDLNILKQF
+2399 IGINLNTLKQY
-2410 FEKNHNRPLSS
+2410 FEKSRNRPLNSFE
-2421 SDSVVYWMIEQLQH
+2421 SVIYWMVEQLQQEP
-2435 KSSDTT
+2435 SNAM
-2441 NERVESMF
+2441 NERVDTMF
-2449 DGATKLTTAWCAIA
+2449 DGTTKLTTAWCSMA

-2473 AIQKSDNVIEWDV
+2473 AVQKSDNVIEWDV
-2486 PDGYYASTLDPVT
+2486 PEGYYASTLDPIT
-2499 HEQKAVRITK
+2499 HEQKAMPITK
-2509 ISKHMNLRMY
+2509 VSKHMNLRMY
-2519 HVTHSIGGCYKRV
+2519 HVTHSVGGSYKRV

-2542 TYNGMTGQL
+2542 TYNTMTGQL

-2560 GRLIPHIV
+2560 GRMIPHIV
-2568 PDDGNKPEFCC
+2568 PDDGNRPELCC
-2579 KYIDLGCKVPLG
+2579 KYIDLGSQVPLS

-2613 RIAANDDSIRA
+2613 RIAANDESIRK
-2624 KLLELCAL
+2624 KLLELCAV
-2632 GKTLPVSRDAESFS
+2632 GKTLPVLRDAESFS
-2646 YKAGQAFSDADKQR
+2646 YEAVQAFSDADKWR
-2660 ITVYL
+2660 ITVYMGK
-2665 PREKARILRNW
+2665 EKARVLRNW

-2714 SFAVSKKT
+2714 SFARSKT
-2722 AQKTI
+2722 AAQKTV

-2738 GIQQLAARLG
+2738 GIQQLATRLG
-2748 IRTSAHPYRGPHST
+2748 IRTSIHPYRGPHST
-2762 TDCYLITFA
+2762 TDCYLISFSIGDITR
-2771 ISDVVNLYQQNKLFR
+2771 LYQQNKLFR

-2794 RLELIVRDVLN
+2794 RLEWIVRDVSN
-2805 AMQPD
+2805 ATQPD

-2817 PYHLV
+2817 PHYLV
-2822 CELTYSGA
+2822 CELTYAGA

-2844 KVGYMNRTYARRM
+2844 KVGYMNRTYALRM
-2857 AQCLRNADWDHY
+2857 AERLRSANWDDY
-2869 TDPVALKK
+2869 SDPVALKK
-2877 ADRTGHT
+2877 TDRTGHT
-2884 PQCAKQLALEW
+2884 PQQAKQLAMAW

-2909 DSAEFYGI
+2909 DSVEFYGT

>member
-219 RMYGVLPMLR
+219 RMYGVLPTLR
-229 AAGMSEDAIR
+229 AAGVSEDAIR

-515 RMHVIYASEMDRG
+515 RMHVLYASEMDRG

-556 SKTVALASLTVD
+556 SKTVVLASLTVD

-642 MRTKDGSVNYVDM
+642 MRTQDGSVNYVDM

-667 FYDPKADLNE
+667 FYDPKADPNE

-729 LHPDTIL
+729 LHPDTLL
-736 CIYRNG
+736 CIYRNN
-742 ERLHIYA
+742 ERLHISA

-764 LDEQMNPCFRPVRQ
+764 LDAQMNPCFRPVRQ
-778 VLDVHQDLD
+778 VLAVHQDLD
-787 VYEVKTATGK
+787 VYEVKTTTGK
-797 TVVVNGNHKWLT
+797 TVVVNGTHKWLT

-815 HCELLPTT
+815 HCELLTT
-823 DLRRDMFVPVE
+823 SDLRE
-834 DSRMRSDD
+834 DTYI
-842 NQQQKLVF
+842 
-850 PALAR
+850 P
-855 QLSDALDCWELTEDV
+855 
-870 AWVLGLYAAEGHAAH
+870 
-885 TDDATGKT
+885 TD
-893 RRTGIE
+893 
-899 IACVRK
+899 
-905 EIRERAMNI
+905 
-914 LTNQMNV
+914 
-921 HVTIGKQARYPEG
+921 
-934 CSVRVL
+934 
-940 RSQIGQLFA
+940 
-949 QLFGETAATKR
+949 
-960 VPACIFQSTRACQ
+960 
-973 VAFLMGYLDG
+973 
-983 DGAVAY
+983 
-989 ERGRVRVSCTTI
+989 
-1001 SEQLAIDIAAIMRM
+1001 
-1015 LGIHAFYSVSRNQ
+1015 
-1028 NGFVYRVEI
+1028 
-1037 SKSDFEK
+1037 
-1044 LGTFTHSEKAARML
+1044 
-1058 KCDGQY
+1058 
-1064 RRHALRAPYTA
+1064 
-1075 DMYQACLTKFGG
+1075 GG
-1087 RSTEL
+1087 
-1092 KRVRTG
+1092 
-1098 SISADFF
+1098 
-1105 KDNGIH
+1105 
-1111 VSTILEHVEWERI
+1111 WERI

-1366 QHRDQST
+1366 QHKDQST

-1675 RVNVQTVQGYAWLHQ
+1675 RVNVQTVQGYAWLHP
-1690 VAAPHRDLVQQT
+1690 VAVPHCDLAHQT

-2165 RIPILPLRYRPVSK
+2165 RIPILPPRYRPVSK

-2335 LEESMAERPILVNR
+2335 LEEAMAERPILVNR

-2391 DSVKNLTM
+2391 DSIWNLVR
-2399 IGIDLNILKQF
+2399 IACKLDNLKQIF
-2410 FEKNHNRPLSS
+2410 KENGNVPLIFSEN
-2421 SDSVVYWMIEQLQH
+2421 SVSCMSE
-2435 KSSDTT
+2435 TT
-2441 NERVESMF
+2441 TGGTML
-2449 DGATKLTTAWCAIA
+2449 K
-2463 LENLPTVEGS
+2463 EGS
-2473 AIQKSDNVIEWDV
+2473 QIYDVNHITVAIEDIPIIPESHRVDDNGNEEWDV
-2486 PDGYYASTLDPVT
+2486 PEGFFVYTMEREEGACGLAP
-2499 HEQKAVRITK
+2499 ITK
-2509 ISKHMNLRMY
+2509 KSLHKNIQMFD
-2519 HVTHSIGGCYKRV
+2519 VTTAVSGAYTQV
-2532 INASEDHSLI
+2532 ITCSADKSLVA
-2542 TYNGMTGQL
+2542 Y
-2551 EKTTPEASV
+2551 A
-2560 GRLIPHIV
+2560 
-2568 PDDGNKPEFCC
+2568 DDGTLALMTPAEVKGHPIPYLVATDTGNAPGFCA
-2579 KYIDLGCKVPLG
+2579 KYIKIGTQQSLSFDLGVF
-2591 YQLGIVLGAIL
+2591 IGAML
-2602 GDGWVDANDVV
+2602 GDGWVDSQDGAW
-2613 RIAANDDSIRA
+2613 IAAEHPDIQN
-2624 KLLELCAL
+2624 AL
-2632 GKTLPVSRDAESFS
+2632 IDL
-2646 YKAGQAFSDADKQR
+2646 
-2660 ITVYL
+2660 
-2665 PREKARILRNW
+2665 LRNKLSIAQTEAGARLYEYDSHERFGGAVAHRINCGIPRPVGRELRDL
-2676 IGSGASNKMI
+2676 IGAGAINKRI
-2686 PWPCLAASKA
+2686 PVACMHGSRA
-2696 HMIGLL
+2696 HLIGLL
-2702 VGLLSTDGSIGY
+2702 VGLLATDGCIHCGTK
-2714 SFAVSKKT
+2714 APKGKKT
-2722 AQKTI
+2722 VAKSI
-2727 SYNTTSPYLRD
+2727 VMHTTSPLLRD
-2738 GIQQLAARLG
+2738 GIQQICKQLGVRTTASPYKGVNSIHTCYAIALSITDTARL
-2748 IRTSAHPYRGPHST
+2748 YRKEPKFRMLDSV
-2762 TDCYLITFA
+2762 DQASLERIVESLEN
-2771 ISDVVNLYQQNKLFR
+2771 SD
-2786 LIHKESQE
+2786 
-2794 RLELIVRDVLN
+2794 
-2805 AMQPD
+2805 APD
-2810 TFDIVPY
+2810 KYDLVPF
-2817 PYHLV
+2817 PRQLRS
-2822 CELTYSGA
+2822 ELTYAGIGGQGRKYHIVRASE
-2830 TRITGNASDNTRMK
+2830 ITTYDQRGSMPRTIALQMVETLRNVDWTQYTQNLYIAK
-2844 KVGYMNRTYARRM
+2844 EKRTY
-2857 AQCLRNADWDHY
+2857 
-2869 TDPVALKK
+2869 
-2877 ADRTGHT
+2877 HT
-2884 PQCAKQLALEW
+2884 PEQAAALVAAW
-2895 CELVENTAITWSHV
+2895 CDIVENTEIGWRNVV
-2909 DSAEFYGI
+2909 DVQPAGVM
-2917 DDAWDLTVPGPYTFA
+2917 DAWDLTVPGPYTFA

>member
-1 MDTPAAFDPADLGT
+1 MGTPAAFDPADLGT

-30 YNLLAQ
+30 YNMLAQ

-45 PYMTYEQIASNQDV
+45 PYMTYEQIASDQDV

-71 IRENVKQAVLSRFP
+71 IRDNVRQAVLSRFP

-250 LSKYGR
+250 LKKYGR

-261 DGNKRAVTTMNEYR
+261 DENKKAVTTMTEYR
-275 DLWNNEISKTLLD
+275 NLWNNEISKTLLD

-369 LDDVGPGEFQPHVD
+369 LDDVEPGEFQPHID

-411 RLGEGGIGDTR
+411 RVGEGGIGDTR

-667 FYDPKADLNE
+667 FYDPKADPNE

-749 KEYLTQSKAGDMVLS
+749 KDYLTQSKAGDMVLS

-797 TVVVNGNHKWLT
+797 TIVVNGNHKWLT

-823 DLRRDMFVPVE
+823 DLRKDMFIPAE
-834 DSRMRSDD
+834 D
-842 NQQQKLVF
+842 
-850 PALAR
+850 
-855 QLSDALDCWELTEDV
+855 
-870 AWVLGLYAAEGHAAH
+870 G
-885 TDDATGKT
+885 
-893 RRTGIE
+893 
-899 IACVRK
+899 
-905 EIRERAMNI
+905 
-914 LTNQMNV
+914 
-921 HVTIGKQARYPEG
+921 
-934 CSVRVL
+934 
-940 RSQIGQLFA
+940 
-949 QLFGETAATKR
+949 
-960 VPACIFQSTRACQ
+960 
-973 VAFLMGYLDG
+973 
-983 DGAVAY
+983 
-989 ERGRVRVSCTTI
+989 
-1001 SEQLAIDIAAIMRM
+1001 
-1015 LGIHAFYSVSRNQ
+1015 
-1028 NGFVYRVEI
+1028 
-1037 SKSDFEK
+1037 
-1044 LGTFTHSEKAARML
+1044 
-1058 KCDGQY
+1058 
-1064 RRHALRAPYTA
+1064 
-1075 DMYQACLTKFGG
+1075 
-1087 RSTEL
+1087 
-1092 KRVRTG
+1092 
-1098 SISADFF
+1098 
-1105 KDNGIH
+1105 
-1111 VSTILEHVEWERI
+1111 WERI

-1188 ERYIGKYLGA
+1188 EKYIGKYLGA

-1207 LSVEPDSIVMRGTDG
+1207 LSVEPDSIVMQGTDG

-1311 TRGDVTPDI
+1311 TRGDVTSDI

-1366 QHRDQST
+1366 QHKDQST

-1591 MVYTDQGFKPFS
+1591 TVFTDQGFKPFS

-1609 KVAVLDPASNT
+1609 KVAVLDPVSNT

-1675 RVNVQTVQGYAWLHQ
+1675 RVNVQTVQGYAWLHP
-1690 VAAPHRDLVQQT
+1690 VAAPHCDLAHQT

-1732 RYGLHAIIEQ
+1732 RYGLHAVIEQ

-1815 AQGRPVHIELSP
+1815 SQGRPVHIELSP

-2002 SLEEYPDRVHMYG
+2002 SLEEYPDRVHIYG
-2015 ATDQDIKK
+2015 ATDRDIKK

-2028 RVSFANTFDSKNL
+2028 RVSFANTFDSKHL

-2088 ELEGVLKGERQV
+2088 ELEGVLKGERQI

-2122 RLAKQTLRAPRVP
+2122 RQAKQTLRAPRVP

-2165 RIPILPLRYRPVSK
+2165 RIPILPPRYRPVSK

-2223 YRALEAVTGLS
+2223 YQALEAVTGLS

-2391 DSVKNLTM
+2391 DSIWNLVR
-2399 IGIDLNILKQF
+2399 IACKLDNLKQIF
-2410 FEKNHNRPLSS
+2410 KENGNVPLIFSEN
-2421 SDSVVYWMIEQLQH
+2421 SVSCMSE
-2435 KSSDTT
+2435 TT
-2441 NERVESMF
+2441 TGGTML
-2449 DGATKLTTAWCAIA
+2449 K
-2463 LENLPTVEGS
+2463 EGS
-2473 AIQKSDNVIEWDV
+2473 QIYDVNHITVAIEDIPIIPESHRVDDNGNEEWDV
-2486 PDGYYASTLDPVT
+2486 PEGFFVYTMEREEGACGLAP
-2499 HEQKAVRITK
+2499 ITK
-2509 ISKHMNLRMY
+2509 KSLHKNIQMFD
-2519 HVTHSIGGCYKRV
+2519 VTTAVSGAYTQV
-2532 INASEDHSLI
+2532 ITCSADKSLVA
-2542 TYNGMTGQL
+2542 Y
-2551 EKTTPEASV
+2551 A
-2560 GRLIPHIV
+2560 
-2568 PDDGNKPEFCC
+2568 DDGTLALMTPAEVKGHPIPYLVATDTGNAPDFCA
-2579 KYIDLGCKVPLG
+2579 KYIKIGTQQSLSFDLGVF
-2591 YQLGIVLGAIL
+2591 IGAML
-2602 GDGWVDANDVV
+2602 GDGWVDSQDGAW
-2613 RIAANDDSIRA
+2613 IAAEHPDIQN
-2624 KLLELCAL
+2624 AL
-2632 GKTLPVSRDAESFS
+2632 IDL
-2646 YKAGQAFSDADKQR
+2646 
-2660 ITVYL
+2660 
-2665 PREKARILRNW
+2665 LRNKLSIAQTEAGARLYEYDSHERFGGAVAHRINCGIPRPVGRELRDL
-2676 IGSGASNKMI
+2676 IGTGAINKRI
-2686 PWPCLAASKA
+2686 PVACMHGSRA
-2696 HMIGLL
+2696 HLIGLL
-2702 VGLLSTDGSIGY
+2702 VGLLATDGCIHCGTK
-2714 SFAVSKKT
+2714 APKGKKT
-2722 AQKTI
+2722 VAKSI
-2727 SYNTTSPYLRD
+2727 VMHTTSPLLRD
-2738 GIQQLAARLG
+2738 GIQQICKQLGVRTTASPYKGVNSVHTCYAIALSITDTARL
-2748 IRTSAHPYRGPHST
+2748 YRKEPKFRMLDSV
-2762 TDCYLITFA
+2762 DQASLERIVESLEN
-2771 ISDVVNLYQQNKLFR
+2771 SD
-2786 LIHKESQE
+2786 
-2794 RLELIVRDVLN
+2794 
-2805 AMQPD
+2805 APD
-2810 TFDIVPY
+2810 KYDLVPF
-2817 PYHLV
+2817 PRQLRS
-2822 CELTYSGA
+2822 ELTYAGIGGQGKKHHIVRASE
-2830 TRITGNASDNTRMK
+2830 ITTYDQRGSMPRTIALQMVETLRNVDWTQYTQNLYIAK
-2844 KVGYMNRTYARRM
+2844 EKRTY
-2857 AQCLRNADWDHY
+2857 
-2869 TDPVALKK
+2869 
-2877 ADRTGHT
+2877 HT
-2884 PQCAKQLALEW
+2884 PEQAAALVAAW
-2895 CELVENTAITWSHV
+2895 CDIVENTEIGWRNVV
-2909 DSAEFYGI
+2909 DVQPAGVM
-2917 DDAWDLTVPGPYTFA
+2917 DAWDLTVPGPYTFA

-3003 SAAEMLKALRRGEI
+3003 SATEMLKALRRGEI

>member
-1 MDTPAAFDPADLGT
+1 MGTPAAFDPADLGT

-30 YNLLAQ
+30 YNMLAQ

-45 PYMTYEQIASNQDV
+45 PYMTYEQIASDQDV

-71 IRENVKQAVLSRFP
+71 IRDNVRQAVLSRFP

-250 LSKYGR
+250 LKKYGR

-261 DGNKRAVTTMNEYR
+261 DENKKAVTTMTEYR
-275 DLWNNEISKTLLD
+275 NLWNNEISKTLLD

-369 LDDVGPGEFQPHVD
+369 LDDVEPGEFQPHID

-667 FYDPKADLNE
+667 FYDPKADPNE

-749 KEYLTQSKAGDMVLS
+749 KDYLTQSKAGDMVLS

-797 TVVVNGNHKWLT
+797 TIVVNGNHKWLT

-823 DLRRDMFVPVE
+823 DLRKDMFIPAE
-834 DSRMRSDD
+834 D
-842 NQQQKLVF
+842 
-850 PALAR
+850 
-855 QLSDALDCWELTEDV
+855 
-870 AWVLGLYAAEGHAAH
+870 G
-885 TDDATGKT
+885 
-893 RRTGIE
+893 
-899 IACVRK
+899 
-905 EIRERAMNI
+905 
-914 LTNQMNV
+914 
-921 HVTIGKQARYPEG
+921 
-934 CSVRVL
+934 
-940 RSQIGQLFA
+940 
-949 QLFGETAATKR
+949 
-960 VPACIFQSTRACQ
+960 
-973 VAFLMGYLDG
+973 
-983 DGAVAY
+983 
-989 ERGRVRVSCTTI
+989 
-1001 SEQLAIDIAAIMRM
+1001 
-1015 LGIHAFYSVSRNQ
+1015 
-1028 NGFVYRVEI
+1028 
-1037 SKSDFEK
+1037 
-1044 LGTFTHSEKAARML
+1044 
-1058 KCDGQY
+1058 
-1064 RRHALRAPYTA
+1064 
-1075 DMYQACLTKFGG
+1075 
-1087 RSTEL
+1087 
-1092 KRVRTG
+1092 
-1098 SISADFF
+1098 
-1105 KDNGIH
+1105 
-1111 VSTILEHVEWERI
+1111 WERI

-1188 ERYIGKYLGA
+1188 EKYIGKYLGA

-1311 TRGDVTPDI
+1311 TRGDVTSDI

-1591 MVYTDQGFKPFS
+1591 TVFTDQGFKPFS

-1609 KVAVLDPASNT
+1609 KVAVLDPVSNT

-1675 RVNVQTVQGYAWLHQ
+1675 RVNVQTVQGYAWLHP
-1690 VAAPHRDLVQQT
+1690 VAAPHCDLAHQT

-1732 RYGLHAIIEQ
+1732 RYGLHAVIEQ

-1815 AQGRPVHIELSP
+1815 SQGRPVHIELSP

-2002 SLEEYPDRVHMYG
+2002 SLEEYPDRVHIYG
-2015 ATDQDIKK
+2015 ATDRDIKK

-2028 RVSFANTFDSKNL
+2028 RVSFANTFDSKHL

-2088 ELEGVLKGERQV
+2088 ELEGVLKGERQI

-2122 RLAKQTLRAPRVP
+2122 RQAKQTLRAPRVP

-2165 RIPILPLRYRPVSK
+2165 RIPILPPRYRPVSK

-2223 YRALEAVTGLS
+2223 YQALEAVTGLS

-2391 DSVKNLTM
+2391 DSIWNLVR
-2399 IGIDLNILKQF
+2399 IACKLDNLKQIF
-2410 FEKNHNRPLSS
+2410 KENGNAPLIFSEN
-2421 SDSVVYWMIEQLQH
+2421 SVSCMSE
-2435 KSSDTT
+2435 TT
-2441 NERVESMF
+2441 TGGTML
-2449 DGATKLTTAWCAIA
+2449 K
-2463 LENLPTVEGS
+2463 EGS
-2473 AIQKSDNVIEWDV
+2473 QIYDVNHITVAIEDIPIIPESHRVDDNGNEEWDV
-2486 PDGYYASTLDPVT
+2486 PEGFFVYTMEREEGACGLAP
-2499 HEQKAVRITK
+2499 ITK
-2509 ISKHMNLRMY
+2509 KSLHKNIQMFD
-2519 HVTHSIGGCYKRV
+2519 VTTAVSGAYTQV
-2532 INASEDHSLI
+2532 ITCSADKSLVA
-2542 TYNGMTGQL
+2542 Y
-2551 EKTTPEASV
+2551 A
-2560 GRLIPHIV
+2560 
-2568 PDDGNKPEFCC
+2568 DDGALALMTPAEVKGHPIPYLVATDTGNAPDFCA
-2579 KYIDLGCKVPLG
+2579 KYIKIGTQQSLSFDLGVF
-2591 YQLGIVLGAIL
+2591 IGAML
-2602 GDGWVDANDVV
+2602 GDGWVDSQDGAW
-2613 RIAANDDSIRA
+2613 IAAEHPDIQN
-2624 KLLELCAL
+2624 AL
-2632 GKTLPVSRDAESFS
+2632 IDL
-2646 YKAGQAFSDADKQR
+2646 
-2660 ITVYL
+2660 
-2665 PREKARILRNW
+2665 LRNKLSIAQTEAGARLYEYDSHERFGGAVAHRINCGIPRPVGRELRDL
-2676 IGSGASNKMI
+2676 IGTGAINKRI
-2686 PWPCLAASKA
+2686 PVACMHGSRA
-2696 HMIGLL
+2696 HLIGLL
-2702 VGLLSTDGSIGY
+2702 VGLLATDGCIHCGTK
-2714 SFAVSKKT
+2714 APKGKKT
-2722 AQKTI
+2722 VAKSI
-2727 SYNTTSPYLRD
+2727 VMHTTSPLLRD
-2738 GIQQLAARLG
+2738 GIQQICKQLGVRTTASPYKGVNSVHTCYAIALSITDTARL
-2748 IRTSAHPYRGPHST
+2748 YRKEPKFRMLDSV
-2762 TDCYLITFA
+2762 DQASLERIVESLEN
-2771 ISDVVNLYQQNKLFR
+2771 SD
-2786 LIHKESQE
+2786 
-2794 RLELIVRDVLN
+2794 
-2805 AMQPD
+2805 APD
-2810 TFDIVPY
+2810 KYDLVPF
-2817 PYHLV
+2817 PRQLRS
-2822 CELTYSGA
+2822 ELTYAGIGGQGKKHHIVRASE
-2830 TRITGNASDNTRMK
+2830 ITTYDQRGSMPRTIALQMVETLRNVDWTQYTQNLYIAK
-2844 KVGYMNRTYARRM
+2844 EKRTY
-2857 AQCLRNADWDHY
+2857 
-2869 TDPVALKK
+2869 
-2877 ADRTGHT
+2877 HT
-2884 PQCAKQLALEW
+2884 PEQAAALVAAW
-2895 CELVENTAITWSHV
+2895 CDIVENTEIGWRNVV
-2909 DSAEFYGI
+2909 DVQPAGVM
-2917 DDAWDLTVPGPYTFA
+2917 DAWDLTVPGPYTFA

-3003 SAAEMLKALRRGEI
+3003 SATEMLKALRRGEI

>member
-556 SKTVALASLTVD
+556 SKTVVLASLTVD

-602 KYQESSNILSMN
+602 KYQESFNILSMN

-642 MRTKDGSVNYVDM
+642 MRTQDGSVNYVDM

-667 FYDPKADLNE
+667 FYDPKADPNE

-718 GIRSNRTLMGC
+718 GIRSNRTLMG
-729 LHPDTIL
+729 
-736 CIYRNG
+736 
-742 ERLHIYA
+742 
-749 KEYLTQSKAGDMVLS
+749 
-764 LDEQMNPCFRPVRQ
+764 
-778 VLDVHQDLD
+778 
-787 VYEVKTATGK
+787 
-797 TVVVNGNHKWLT
+797 
-809 FTNKND
+809 
-815 HCELLPTT
+815 
-823 DLRRDMFVPVE
+823 
-834 DSRMRSDD
+834 
-842 NQQQKLVF
+842 
-850 PALAR
+850 
-855 QLSDALDCWELTEDV
+855 
-870 AWVLGLYAAEGHAAH
+870 
-885 TDDATGKT
+885 
-893 RRTGIE
+893 
-899 IACVRK
+899 
-905 EIRERAMNI
+905 
-914 LTNQMNV
+914 
-921 HVTIGKQARYPEG
+921 
-934 CSVRVL
+934 
-940 RSQIGQLFA
+940 
-949 QLFGETAATKR
+949 
-960 VPACIFQSTRACQ
+960 
-973 VAFLMGYLDG
+973 
-983 DGAVAY
+983 
-989 ERGRVRVSCTTI
+989 
-1001 SEQLAIDIAAIMRM
+1001 
-1015 LGIHAFYSVSRNQ
+1015 
-1028 NGFVYRVEI
+1028 
-1037 SKSDFEK
+1037 
-1044 LGTFTHSEKAARML
+1044 
-1058 KCDGQY
+1058 
-1064 RRHALRAPYTA
+1064 
-1075 DMYQACLTKFGG
+1075 
-1087 RSTEL
+1087 
-1092 KRVRTG
+1092 
-1098 SISADFF
+1098 
-1105 KDNGIH
+1105 
-1111 VSTILEHVEWERI
+1111 
-1124 VSVTPAGTAE
+1124 
-1134 YLVDLD
+1134 
-1140 VDDNV
+1140 
-1145 YMLANGVFTHNS
+1145 S

-1667 DTTYQEFG
+1667 DNTYQEFG

-1815 AQGRPVHIELSP
+1815 SQGRPVHIELSP

-2028 RVSFANTFDSKNL
+2028 RVSFANTFDSKHL

-2088 ELEGVLKGERQV
+2088 ELEGVLKGERQI

-2165 RIPILPLRYRPVSK
+2165 RIPILPPRYRPVSK

-2335 LEESMAERPILVNR
+2335 LEEAMAERPILVNR

-2391 DSVKNLTM
+2391 DSIWNLVR
-2399 IGIDLNILKQF
+2399 IACKLDNLKQIF
-2410 FEKNHNRPLSS
+2410 KENGNAPLIFSEN
-2421 SDSVVYWMIEQLQH
+2421 SVSCMSE
-2435 KSSDTT
+2435 TT
-2441 NERVESMF
+2441 TGGTML
-2449 DGATKLTTAWCAIA
+2449 K
-2463 LENLPTVEGS
+2463 EGS
-2473 AIQKSDNVIEWDV
+2473 QIHDVNHITVAIEDIPIIPESRRVDDNGNEEWDV
-2486 PDGYYASTLDPVT
+2486 PEGFFVYTMERAEGACGLAP
-2499 HEQKAVRITK
+2499 ITK
-2509 ISKHMNLRMY
+2509 KSLHKNIQMFD
-2519 HVTHSIGGCYKRV
+2519 VTTAVSGAYTQV
-2532 INASEDHSLI
+2532 ITCSADKSLVA
-2542 TYNGMTGQL
+2542 Y
-2551 EKTTPEASV
+2551 A
-2560 GRLIPHIV
+2560 
-2568 PDDGNKPEFCC
+2568 DDGTLALMTPAEVKGHPIPYLVATDTGNAPGFCA
-2579 KYIDLGCKVPLG
+2579 KYIKIGTQQSLSFELGVF
-2591 YQLGIVLGAIL
+2591 IGAML
-2602 GDGWVDANDVV
+2602 GDGWVDSQDGAW
-2613 RIAANDDSIRA
+2613 IAAEHPDIQN
-2624 KLLELCAL
+2624 AL
-2632 GKTLPVSRDAESFS
+2632 IDL
-2646 YKAGQAFSDADKQR
+2646 
-2660 ITVYL
+2660 
-2665 PREKARILRNW
+2665 LRNKLSIAQTEAGARLYEYDSHERFGGAVAHRINCGIPRPVGRELRDL
-2676 IGSGASNKMI
+2676 IGAGAINKRI
-2686 PWPCLAASKA
+2686 PVACMHGSRA
-2696 HMIGLL
+2696 HLIGLL
-2702 VGLLSTDGSIGY
+2702 VGLLATDGCIHCGTK
-2714 SFAVSKKT
+2714 APKGKKT
-2722 AQKTI
+2722 VAKSI
-2727 SYNTTSPYLRD
+2727 VMHTTSPLLRD
-2738 GIQQLAARLG
+2738 GIQQICKQLG
-2748 IRTSAHPYRGPHST
+2748 VRTSASPYKGVNSIHTCYAIALSI
-2762 TDCYLITFA
+2762 TDTA
-2771 ISDVVNLYQQNKLFR
+2771 RLYR
-2786 LIHKESQE
+2786 KESKFRMLDSVDQASLE
-2794 RLELIVRDVLN
+2794 RIVESLENSD
-2805 AMQPD
+2805 APD
-2810 TFDIVPY
+2810 KYDLVPF
-2817 PYHLV
+2817 PRQLRS
-2822 CELTYSGA
+2822 ELTYAGIGGQGKKHHIVRASE
-2830 TRITGNASDNTRMK
+2830 ITTYDQRGSMPRTIALQMVETLRSVDWTQYTQNLYIAK
-2844 KVGYMNRTYARRM
+2844 EKRTY
-2857 AQCLRNADWDHY
+2857 
-2869 TDPVALKK
+2869 
-2877 ADRTGHT
+2877 HT
-2884 PQCAKQLALEW
+2884 PEQAAALVTAW
-2895 CELVENTAITWSHV
+2895 CDIVENTEIGWRNVV
-2909 DSAEFYGI
+2909 DVQPAGVM
-2917 DDAWDLTVPGPYTFA
+2917 DAWDLTVPGPYTFA

>member
-1 MDTPAAFDPADLGT
+1 MGTPAAFDPADLGT

-30 YNLLAQ
+30 YNMLAQ

-45 PYMTYEQIASNQDV
+45 PYMTYEQIASDQDV

-71 IRENVKQAVLSRFP
+71 IRDNVRQAVLSRFP

-250 LSKYGR
+250 LSKYDR

-261 DGNKRAVTTMNEYR
+261 AGNKRAVTTMNEYR

-369 LDDVGPGEFQPHVD
+369 LDDVEPGEFQPHID

-667 FYDPKADLNE
+667 FYDPKADPNE

-718 GIRSNRTLMGC
+718 GIRSNRTLMG
-729 LHPDTIL
+729 
-736 CIYRNG
+736 
-742 ERLHIYA
+742 
-749 KEYLTQSKAGDMVLS
+749 
-764 LDEQMNPCFRPVRQ
+764 
-778 VLDVHQDLD
+778 
-787 VYEVKTATGK
+787 
-797 TVVVNGNHKWLT
+797 
-809 FTNKND
+809 
-815 HCELLPTT
+815 
-823 DLRRDMFVPVE
+823 
-834 DSRMRSDD
+834 
-842 NQQQKLVF
+842 
-850 PALAR
+850 
-855 QLSDALDCWELTEDV
+855 
-870 AWVLGLYAAEGHAAH
+870 
-885 TDDATGKT
+885 
-893 RRTGIE
+893 
-899 IACVRK
+899 
-905 EIRERAMNI
+905 
-914 LTNQMNV
+914 
-921 HVTIGKQARYPEG
+921 
-934 CSVRVL
+934 
-940 RSQIGQLFA
+940 
-949 QLFGETAATKR
+949 
-960 VPACIFQSTRACQ
+960 
-973 VAFLMGYLDG
+973 
-983 DGAVAY
+983 
-989 ERGRVRVSCTTI
+989 
-1001 SEQLAIDIAAIMRM
+1001 
-1015 LGIHAFYSVSRNQ
+1015 
-1028 NGFVYRVEI
+1028 
-1037 SKSDFEK
+1037 
-1044 LGTFTHSEKAARML
+1044 
-1058 KCDGQY
+1058 
-1064 RRHALRAPYTA
+1064 
-1075 DMYQACLTKFGG
+1075 
-1087 RSTEL
+1087 
-1092 KRVRTG
+1092 
-1098 SISADFF
+1098 
-1105 KDNGIH
+1105 
-1111 VSTILEHVEWERI
+1111 
-1124 VSVTPAGTAE
+1124 
-1134 YLVDLD
+1134 
-1140 VDDNV
+1140 
-1145 YMLANGVFTHNS
+1145 S

-1311 TRGDVTPDI
+1311 TRGDVTSDI

-1366 QHRDQST
+1366 QHKDQST

-1675 RVNVQTVQGYAWLHQ
+1675 RVNVQTVQGYAWLHP
-1690 VAAPHRDLVQQT
+1690 VAAPHCDLAHQT

-1815 AQGRPVHIELSP
+1815 SQGRPVHIELSP

-2028 RVSFANTFDSKNL
+2028 RVSFANTFDSKHL

-2088 ELEGVLKGERQV
+2088 ELEGVLKGERQI

-2122 RLAKQTLRAPRVP
+2122 HLAKQTLRAPRVP

-2165 RIPILPLRYRPVSK
+2165 RIPILPPRYRPVSK

-2223 YRALEAVTGLS
+2223 YQALEAVTGLG

-2335 LEESMAERPILVNR
+2335 LEEAMAERPILVNR

-2391 DSVKNLTM
+2391 DSVKNLTT
-2399 IGIDLNILKQF
+2399 IGINLNTLKQY
-2410 FEKNHNRPLSS
+2410 FEKSRNRPLNSFE
-2421 SDSVVYWMIEQLQH
+2421 SVIYWMVEQLQQEP
-2435 KSSDTT
+2435 SNAM
-2441 NERVESMF
+2441 NERVDTMF
-2449 DGATKLTTAWCAIA
+2449 DGTTKLTTAWCSMA

-2473 AIQKSDNVIEWDV
+2473 AVQKSDNVIEWDV
-2486 PDGYYASTLDPVT
+2486 PEGYYASTLDPIT
-2499 HEQKAVRITK
+2499 HEQKAMPITK
-2509 ISKHMNLRMY
+2509 VSKHMNLRMY
-2519 HVTHSIGGCYKRV
+2519 HVTHSVGGSYKRV

-2542 TYNGMTGQL
+2542 TYNTMTGQL

-2560 GRLIPHIV
+2560 GRMIPHIV
-2568 PDDGNKPEFCC
+2568 PDDGNRPELCC
-2579 KYIDLGCKVPLG
+2579 KYIDLGSQVPLS

-2613 RIAANDDSIRA
+2613 RIAANDESIRK
-2624 KLLELCAL
+2624 KLLELCAV
-2632 GKTLPVSRDAESFS
+2632 GKTLPVLRDAESFS
-2646 YKAGQAFSDADKQR
+2646 YEAVQAFSDADKWR
-2660 ITVYL
+2660 ITVYMGK
-2665 PREKARILRNW
+2665 EKARVLRNW

-2714 SFAVSKKT
+2714 SFARSKT
-2722 AQKTI
+2722 AAQKTV

-2738 GIQQLAARLG
+2738 GIQQLATRLG
-2748 IRTSAHPYRGPHST
+2748 IRTSIHPYRGPHST
-2762 TDCYLITFA
+2762 TDCYLISFSIGDITR
-2771 ISDVVNLYQQNKLFR
+2771 LYQQNKLFR

-2794 RLELIVRDVLN
+2794 RLEWIVRDVSN
-2805 AMQPD
+2805 ATQPD

-2817 PYHLV
+2817 PHYLV
-2822 CELTYSGA
+2822 CELTYAGA

-2844 KVGYMNRTYARRM
+2844 KVGYMNRTYALRM
-2857 AQCLRNADWDHY
+2857 AERLRSANWDDY
-2869 TDPVALKK
+2869 SDPVALKK
-2877 ADRTGHT
+2877 TDRTGHT
-2884 PQCAKQLALEW
+2884 PQQAKQLAMAW

-2909 DSAEFYGI
+2909 DSVEFYGT

>member
-1 MDTPAAFDPADLGT
+1 MGTPAAFDPADLGT

-30 YNLLAQ
+30 YNMLAQ

-45 PYMTYEQIASNQDV
+45 PYMTYEQIASDQDV

-71 IRENVKQAVLSRFP
+71 IRDNVRQAVLSRFP

-250 LSKYGR
+250 LKKYGR

-261 DGNKRAVTTMNEYR
+261 DENKKAVTTMTEYR
-275 DLWNNEISKTLLD
+275 NLWNNEISKTLLD

-369 LDDVGPGEFQPHVD
+369 LDDVEPGEFQPHID

-465 ETVTMDDLVG
+465 ETVMMDDLVG

-667 FYDPKADLNE
+667 FYDPKADPNE

-729 LHPDTIL
+729 LHPDTLL

-742 ERLHIYA
+742 ERMHIYA

-797 TVVVNGNHKWLT
+797 TIVVNGNHKWLT
-809 FTNKND
+809 FINKND
-815 HCELLPTT
+815 HCELLTT
-823 DLRRDMFVPVE
+823 ADLRKDTYIP
-834 DSRMRSDD
+834 
-842 NQQQKLVF
+842 
-850 PALAR
+850 
-855 QLSDALDCWELTEDV
+855 
-870 AWVLGLYAAEGHAAH
+870 
-885 TDDATGKT
+885 TD
-893 RRTGIE
+893 
-899 IACVRK
+899 
-905 EIRERAMNI
+905 
-914 LTNQMNV
+914 
-921 HVTIGKQARYPEG
+921 
-934 CSVRVL
+934 
-940 RSQIGQLFA
+940 
-949 QLFGETAATKR
+949 
-960 VPACIFQSTRACQ
+960 
-973 VAFLMGYLDG
+973 
-983 DGAVAY
+983 
-989 ERGRVRVSCTTI
+989 
-1001 SEQLAIDIAAIMRM
+1001 
-1015 LGIHAFYSVSRNQ
+1015 
-1028 NGFVYRVEI
+1028 
-1037 SKSDFEK
+1037 
-1044 LGTFTHSEKAARML
+1044 
-1058 KCDGQY
+1058 
-1064 RRHALRAPYTA
+1064 
-1075 DMYQACLTKFGG
+1075 GG
-1087 RSTEL
+1087 
-1092 KRVRTG
+1092 
-1098 SISADFF
+1098 
-1105 KDNGIH
+1105 
-1111 VSTILEHVEWERI
+1111 WERI

-1366 QHRDQST
+1366 QHKDQST

-1584 SCYDEDT
+1584 SCYDENT
-1591 MVYTDQGFKPFS
+1591 TVFTNQGFKPFS

-1609 KVAVLDPASNT
+1609 KVAVLDPVSNT

-1675 RVNVQTVQGYAWLHQ
+1675 RVNVQMVQGYAWLHL
-1690 VAAPHRDLVQQT
+1690 VAAPYCDLAHQT

-1815 AQGRPVHIELSP
+1815 SQGRPVHIELSP

-2002 SLEEYPDRVHMYG
+2002 SLEEYPDRVHIYG
-2015 ATDQDIKK
+2015 ATDRDIKK

-2028 RVSFANTFDSKNL
+2028 RVSFANTFDSKHL

-2088 ELEGVLKGERQV
+2088 ELEGVLKGERQI

-2122 RLAKQTLRAPRVP
+2122 RLAKQTLRAPRIP

-2165 RIPILPLRYRPVSK
+2165 RIPILPPRYRPVSK

-2223 YRALEAVTGLS
+2223 YQALEAVTGLS

-2335 LEESMAERPILVNR
+2335 LEEAMAERPILVNR

-2391 DSVKNLTM
+2391 DSVKNLTT
-2399 IGIDLNILKQF
+2399 IGINLNTLKQY
-2410 FEKNHNRPLSS
+2410 FEKSRNRPLNSFE
-2421 SDSVVYWMIEQLQH
+2421 SVIYWMVEQLQQEP
-2435 KSSDTT
+2435 SNAM
-2441 NERVESMF
+2441 NERVDTMF
-2449 DGATKLTTAWCAIA
+2449 DGTTKLTTAWCSMA

-2473 AIQKSDNVIEWDV
+2473 AVQKSDNVIEWDV
-2486 PDGYYASTLDPVT
+2486 PEGYYASTLDPIT
-2499 HEQKAVRITK
+2499 HEQKAMPITK
-2509 ISKHMNLRMY
+2509 VSKHMNLRMY
-2519 HVTHSIGGCYKRV
+2519 HVTHSVGGSYKRV

-2542 TYNGMTGQL
+2542 TYNTMTGQL

-2560 GRLIPHIV
+2560 GRMIPHIV
-2568 PDDGNKPEFCC
+2568 PDDGNRPELCC
-2579 KYIDLGCKVPLG
+2579 KYIDLGSQVPLS

-2613 RIAANDDSIRA
+2613 RIAANDESIRK
-2624 KLLELCAL
+2624 KLLELCAV
-2632 GKTLPVSRDAESFS
+2632 GKTLPVLRDAESFS
-2646 YKAGQAFSDADKQR
+2646 YEAVQAFSDADKWR
-2660 ITVYL
+2660 ITVYMGK
-2665 PREKARILRNW
+2665 EKARILRNW

-2714 SFAVSKKT
+2714 SFARSKT
-2722 AQKTI
+2722 AAQKTV

-2738 GIQQLAARLG
+2738 GIQQLATRLG
-2748 IRTSAHPYRGPHST
+2748 IRTSIHPYRGPHST
-2762 TDCYLITFA
+2762 TDCYLISFSIGDITR
-2771 ISDVVNLYQQNKLFR
+2771 LYQQNKLFR

-2794 RLELIVRDVLN
+2794 RLEWIVRDVSN
-2805 AMQPD
+2805 ATQPD

-2817 PYHLV
+2817 PHYLV
-2822 CELTYSGA
+2822 CELTYAGA

-2844 KVGYMNRTYARRM
+2844 KVGYMNRTYALRM
-2857 AQCLRNADWDHY
+2857 AERLRSANWDDY
-2869 TDPVALKK
+2869 SDPVALKK
-2877 ADRTGHT
+2877 TDRTGHT
-2884 PQCAKQLALEW
+2884 PQQAKQLALAW
-2895 CELVENTAITWSHV
+2895 CELIENTAITWSHV
-2909 DSAEFYGI
+2909 DSVEFYGT

>member
-96 NLAYEKPKR
+96 NLEYEKPKR

-667 FYDPKADLNE
+667 FYDPKADPNE

-797 TVVVNGNHKWLT
+797 TIVVNGNHKWLT

-823 DLRRDMFVPVE
+823 DLRE
-834 DSRMRSDD
+834 DTYI
-842 NQQQKLVF
+842 
-850 PALAR
+850 P
-855 QLSDALDCWELTEDV
+855 
-870 AWVLGLYAAEGHAAH
+870 
-885 TDDATGKT
+885 TD
-893 RRTGIE
+893 
-899 IACVRK
+899 
-905 EIRERAMNI
+905 
-914 LTNQMNV
+914 
-921 HVTIGKQARYPEG
+921 
-934 CSVRVL
+934 
-940 RSQIGQLFA
+940 
-949 QLFGETAATKR
+949 
-960 VPACIFQSTRACQ
+960 
-973 VAFLMGYLDG
+973 
-983 DGAVAY
+983 
-989 ERGRVRVSCTTI
+989 
-1001 SEQLAIDIAAIMRM
+1001 
-1015 LGIHAFYSVSRNQ
+1015 
-1028 NGFVYRVEI
+1028 
-1037 SKSDFEK
+1037 
-1044 LGTFTHSEKAARML
+1044 
-1058 KCDGQY
+1058 
-1064 RRHALRAPYTA
+1064 
-1075 DMYQACLTKFGG
+1075 GG
-1087 RSTEL
+1087 
-1092 KRVRTG
+1092 
-1098 SISADFF
+1098 
-1105 KDNGIH
+1105 
-1111 VSTILEHVEWERI
+1111 WERI
-1124 VSVTPAGTAE
+1124 VSVTPAGIAE

-1366 QHRDQST
+1366 QHKDQST

-1414 PMQVGDKMCYDEETQ
+1414 PMQVGDKMCYDKETQ

-1609 KVAVLDPASNT
+1609 KVAVLDPVSNT

-1675 RVNVQTVQGYAWLHQ
+1675 RVNVQTVQGYAWLHP
-1690 VAAPHRDLVQQT
+1690 VAAPHCDLAHQT

-1742 EQQYSRTLFRLRVS
+1742 EQQYYRTLFRLRVS

-1815 AQGRPVHIELSP
+1815 SQGRPVHIELSP

-2165 RIPILPLRYRPVSK
+2165 RIPILPPRYRPVSK

-2223 YRALEAVTGLS
+2223 YRALEVVTGLS

-2335 LEESMAERPILVNR
+2335 LEEAMAERPILVNR

>member
-96 NLAYEKPKR
+96 NLEYEKPKR

-363 ISRKGT
+363 VSRKGT

-667 FYDPKADLNE
+667 FYDPKADPNE

-797 TVVVNGNHKWLT
+797 TIVVNGNHKWLT

-1111 VSTILEHVEWERI
+1111 VSPILEHVEWERI

-1366 QHRDQST
+1366 QHKDQST

-1815 AQGRPVHIELSP
+1815 SQGRPVHIELSP

-2028 RVSFANTFDSKNL
+2028 RVSFANTFDSKHL

-2100 NGKVGIDGLR
+2100 NGKVGIDGLQ

-2165 RIPILPLRYRPVSK
+2165 RIPILPPRYRPVSK

-2223 YRALEAVTGLS
+2223 YQALEAVTGLS

-2335 LEESMAERPILVNR
+2335 LEEAMAERPILVNR

-2391 DSVKNLTM
+2391 DSIWNLVS
-2399 IGIDLNILKQF
+2399 IACKLDSLKQIF
-2410 FEKNHNRPLSS
+2410 KENGNAPLIFSEN
-2421 SDSVVYWMIEQLQH
+2421 SVSCMSE
-2435 KSSDTT
+2435 TT
-2441 NERVESMF
+2441 TGGTML
-2449 DGATKLTTAWCAIA
+2449 K
-2463 LENLPTVEGS
+2463 EGS
-2473 AIQKSDNVIEWDV
+2473 QIYDVNHITVAIEDIPIIPESHRVDDNGNEEWDV
-2486 PDGYYASTLDPVT
+2486 PEGFFVYTMEREEGACGLAP
-2499 HEQKAVRITK
+2499 ITK
-2509 ISKHMNLRMY
+2509 KSLHKNIQMFD
-2519 HVTHSIGGCYKRV
+2519 VTTAVSGAYTQV
-2532 INASEDHSLI
+2532 ITCSADKSLVA
-2542 TYNGMTGQL
+2542 Y
-2551 EKTTPEASV
+2551 A
-2560 GRLIPHIV
+2560 
-2568 PDDGNKPEFCC
+2568 DDGTLALMTPAEVKGHPIPYLVATDTGNAPGFCA
-2579 KYIDLGCKVPLG
+2579 KYIKIGTQQSLSFDLGVF
-2591 YQLGIVLGAIL
+2591 IGAML
-2602 GDGWVDANDVV
+2602 GDGWVDSQDGAW
-2613 RIAANDDSIRA
+2613 IAAEHPDIQN
-2624 KLLELCAL
+2624 AL
-2632 GKTLPVSRDAESFS
+2632 IDL
-2646 YKAGQAFSDADKQR
+2646 
-2660 ITVYL
+2660 
-2665 PREKARILRNW
+2665 LRNKLSIAQTEAGARLYEYDSHERFGGAVAHRINCGIPRPVGRELRDL
-2676 IGSGASNKMI
+2676 IGTGAINKRI
-2686 PWPCLAASKA
+2686 PVACMHGSRA
-2696 HMIGLL
+2696 HLIGLL
-2702 VGLLSTDGSIGY
+2702 VGLLATDGCIHCGTK
-2714 SFAVSKKT
+2714 APRGKKT
-2722 AQKTI
+2722 VAKSI
-2727 SYNTTSPYLRD
+2727 VMHTTSPLLRD
-2738 GIQQLAARLG
+2738 GIQQICKQLGVRTTASPYKGVNSVHTCYAIALSITDTARL
-2748 IRTSAHPYRGPHST
+2748 YRKEPKFRMLDSV
-2762 TDCYLITFA
+2762 DQASLERIVESLEN
-2771 ISDVVNLYQQNKLFR
+2771 SD
-2786 LIHKESQE
+2786 
-2794 RLELIVRDVLN
+2794 
-2805 AMQPD
+2805 APD
-2810 TFDIVPY
+2810 KYDLVPF
-2817 PYHLV
+2817 PRQLRS
-2822 CELTYSGA
+2822 ELTYAGIGGQGKKHHIVRASE
-2830 TRITGNASDNTRMK
+2830 ITTYDQRGSMPRTIALQMVETLRNVDWTQYTQNLYIAK
-2844 KVGYMNRTYARRM
+2844 EKRTY
-2857 AQCLRNADWDHY
+2857 
-2869 TDPVALKK
+2869 
-2877 ADRTGHT
+2877 HT
-2884 PQCAKQLALEW
+2884 PEQAAALVAAW
-2895 CELVENTAITWSHV
+2895 CDIVENTEIGWRNVV
-2909 DSAEFYGI
+2909 DVQPAGVM
-2917 DDAWDLTVPGPYTFA
+2917 DAWDLTVPGPYTFA

>member
-1 MDTPAAFDPADLGT
+1 MDTPAALDPADLGT

-465 ETVTMDDLVG
+465 ETVTLDDLVG

-718 GIRSNRTLMGC
+718 GIRSNRTLMG
-729 LHPDTIL
+729 
-736 CIYRNG
+736 
-742 ERLHIYA
+742 
-749 KEYLTQSKAGDMVLS
+749 
-764 LDEQMNPCFRPVRQ
+764 
-778 VLDVHQDLD
+778 
-787 VYEVKTATGK
+787 
-797 TVVVNGNHKWLT
+797 
-809 FTNKND
+809 
-815 HCELLPTT
+815 
-823 DLRRDMFVPVE
+823 
-834 DSRMRSDD
+834 
-842 NQQQKLVF
+842 
-850 PALAR
+850 
-855 QLSDALDCWELTEDV
+855 
-870 AWVLGLYAAEGHAAH
+870 
-885 TDDATGKT
+885 
-893 RRTGIE
+893 
-899 IACVRK
+899 
-905 EIRERAMNI
+905 
-914 LTNQMNV
+914 
-921 HVTIGKQARYPEG
+921 
-934 CSVRVL
+934 
-940 RSQIGQLFA
+940 
-949 QLFGETAATKR
+949 
-960 VPACIFQSTRACQ
+960 
-973 VAFLMGYLDG
+973 
-983 DGAVAY
+983 
-989 ERGRVRVSCTTI
+989 
-1001 SEQLAIDIAAIMRM
+1001 
-1015 LGIHAFYSVSRNQ
+1015 
-1028 NGFVYRVEI
+1028 
-1037 SKSDFEK
+1037 
-1044 LGTFTHSEKAARML
+1044 
-1058 KCDGQY
+1058 
-1064 RRHALRAPYTA
+1064 
-1075 DMYQACLTKFGG
+1075 
-1087 RSTEL
+1087 
-1092 KRVRTG
+1092 
-1098 SISADFF
+1098 
-1105 KDNGIH
+1105 
-1111 VSTILEHVEWERI
+1111 
-1124 VSVTPAGTAE
+1124 
-1134 YLVDLD
+1134 
-1140 VDDNV
+1140 
-1145 YMLANGVFTHNS
+1145 S

-2165 RIPILPLRYRPVSK
+2165 RIPILPPRYRPVSK

-2223 YRALEAVTGLS
+2223 YRALEVVTGLS

-2319 DALRY
+2319 DALRC

-2335 LEESMAERPILVNR
+2335 LEEAMAERPILVNR

-2391 DSVKNLTM
+2391 DSIWNLVS
-2399 IGIDLNILKQF
+2399 IACKLDSLKQIF
-2410 FEKNHNRPLSS
+2410 KENGNAPLIFSEN
-2421 SDSVVYWMIEQLQH
+2421 SVSCMSE
-2435 KSSDTT
+2435 TT
-2441 NERVESMF
+2441 TGGTML
-2449 DGATKLTTAWCAIA
+2449 K
-2463 LENLPTVEGS
+2463 EGS
-2473 AIQKSDNVIEWDV
+2473 QIYDVNHITVAIEDIPIIPESHRVDDNGNEEWDV
-2486 PDGYYASTLDPVT
+2486 PEGFFVYTMEREEGACGLAP
-2499 HEQKAVRITK
+2499 ITK
-2509 ISKHMNLRMY
+2509 KSLHKNIQMFD
-2519 HVTHSIGGCYKRV
+2519 VTTAVSGAYTQV
-2532 INASEDHSLI
+2532 ITCSADKSLVA
-2542 TYNGMTGQL
+2542 Y
-2551 EKTTPEASV
+2551 A
-2560 GRLIPHIV
+2560 
-2568 PDDGNKPEFCC
+2568 DDGTLALMTPAEVKGHPIPYLVATDTGNAPGFCA
-2579 KYIDLGCKVPLG
+2579 KYIKIGTQQSLSFDLGVF
-2591 YQLGIVLGAIL
+2591 IGAML
-2602 GDGWVDANDVV
+2602 GDGWVDSQDGAW
-2613 RIAANDDSIRA
+2613 IAAEHPDIQN
-2624 KLLELCAL
+2624 AL
-2632 GKTLPVSRDAESFS
+2632 IDL
-2646 YKAGQAFSDADKQR
+2646 
-2660 ITVYL
+2660 
-2665 PREKARILRNW
+2665 LRNKLSIAQTEAGARLYEYDSHERFGGAVAHRINCGIPRPVGRELRDL
-2676 IGSGASNKMI
+2676 IGTGAINKRI
-2686 PWPCLAASKA
+2686 PVACMHGSRA
-2696 HMIGLL
+2696 HLIGLL
-2702 VGLLSTDGSIGY
+2702 VGLSATDGCIHCGTK
-2714 SFAVSKKT
+2714 APRGKKT
-2722 AQKTI
+2722 VAKSI
-2727 SYNTTSPYLRD
+2727 VMHTTSPLLRD
-2738 GIQQLAARLG
+2738 GIQQICKQLGVRTTASPYKGVNSVHTCYAIALSITDTARL
-2748 IRTSAHPYRGPHST
+2748 YRKEPKFRMLDSV
-2762 TDCYLITFA
+2762 DQASLERIVESLEN
-2771 ISDVVNLYQQNKLFR
+2771 SD
-2786 LIHKESQE
+2786 
-2794 RLELIVRDVLN
+2794 
-2805 AMQPD
+2805 APD
-2810 TFDIVPY
+2810 KYDLVPF
-2817 PYHLV
+2817 PRQLRS
-2822 CELTYSGA
+2822 ELTYAGIGGQGKKHHIVRASE
-2830 TRITGNASDNTRMK
+2830 ITTYDQRGSMPRTIALQMVETLRNVDWTQYTQNLYIAK
-2844 KVGYMNRTYARRM
+2844 EKRTY
-2857 AQCLRNADWDHY
+2857 
-2869 TDPVALKK
+2869 
-2877 ADRTGHT
+2877 HT
-2884 PQCAKQLALEW
+2884 PEQAAALVAAW
-2895 CELVENTAITWSHV
+2895 CDIVENTEIGWRNVV
-2909 DSAEFYGI
+2909 DVQPAGVM
-2917 DDAWDLTVPGPYTFA
+2917 DAWDLTVPGPYTFA

>member
-556 SKTVALASLTVD
+556 SKTVVLASLTVD

-602 KYQESSNILSMN
+602 KYQESFNILSMN

-642 MRTKDGSVNYVDM
+642 MRTQDGSVNYVDM

-667 FYDPKADLNE
+667 FYDPKADPNE

-718 GIRSNRTLMGC
+718 GIRSNRTLMG
-729 LHPDTIL
+729 
-736 CIYRNG
+736 
-742 ERLHIYA
+742 
-749 KEYLTQSKAGDMVLS
+749 
-764 LDEQMNPCFRPVRQ
+764 
-778 VLDVHQDLD
+778 
-787 VYEVKTATGK
+787 
-797 TVVVNGNHKWLT
+797 
-809 FTNKND
+809 
-815 HCELLPTT
+815 
-823 DLRRDMFVPVE
+823 
-834 DSRMRSDD
+834 
-842 NQQQKLVF
+842 
-850 PALAR
+850 
-855 QLSDALDCWELTEDV
+855 
-870 AWVLGLYAAEGHAAH
+870 
-885 TDDATGKT
+885 
-893 RRTGIE
+893 
-899 IACVRK
+899 
-905 EIRERAMNI
+905 
-914 LTNQMNV
+914 
-921 HVTIGKQARYPEG
+921 
-934 CSVRVL
+934 
-940 RSQIGQLFA
+940 
-949 QLFGETAATKR
+949 
-960 VPACIFQSTRACQ
+960 
-973 VAFLMGYLDG
+973 
-983 DGAVAY
+983 
-989 ERGRVRVSCTTI
+989 
-1001 SEQLAIDIAAIMRM
+1001 
-1015 LGIHAFYSVSRNQ
+1015 
-1028 NGFVYRVEI
+1028 
-1037 SKSDFEK
+1037 
-1044 LGTFTHSEKAARML
+1044 
-1058 KCDGQY
+1058 
-1064 RRHALRAPYTA
+1064 
-1075 DMYQACLTKFGG
+1075 
-1087 RSTEL
+1087 
-1092 KRVRTG
+1092 
-1098 SISADFF
+1098 
-1105 KDNGIH
+1105 
-1111 VSTILEHVEWERI
+1111 
-1124 VSVTPAGTAE
+1124 
-1134 YLVDLD
+1134 
-1140 VDDNV
+1140 
-1145 YMLANGVFTHNS
+1145 S

-1675 RVNVQTVQGYAWLHQ
+1675 RVNVQTVQGYAWLHP
-1690 VAAPHRDLVQQT
+1690 VAAPHCDLAHQT

-2028 RVSFANTFDSKNL
+2028 RVSFANTFDSKHL

-2088 ELEGVLKGERQV
+2088 ELEGVLKGERQI

-2165 RIPILPLRYRPVSK
+2165 RIPILPPRYRPVSK

-2274 LGGRGVVVPDN
+2274 LGGRGVAVPDN

-2349 APTLWKYGIMGFFPK
+2349 APTLWRYGIMGFFPK

-2391 DSVKNLTM
+2391 DSIWNLVR
-2399 IGIDLNILKQF
+2399 IACKLDNLKQIF
-2410 FEKNHNRPLSS
+2410 KENGNAPLIFSEN
-2421 SDSVVYWMIEQLQH
+2421 SVSCMSE
-2435 KSSDTT
+2435 TT
-2441 NERVESMF
+2441 TGGTML
-2449 DGATKLTTAWCAIA
+2449 K
-2463 LENLPTVEGS
+2463 EGS
-2473 AIQKSDNVIEWDV
+2473 QIHDVNHITVAIEDIPIIPESRRVDDNGNEEWDV
-2486 PDGYYASTLDPVT
+2486 PEGFFVYTMERAEGACGLAP
-2499 HEQKAVRITK
+2499 ITK
-2509 ISKHMNLRMY
+2509 KSLHKNIQMFD
-2519 HVTHSIGGCYKRV
+2519 VTTAVSGAYTQV
-2532 INASEDHSLI
+2532 ITCSADKSLVA
-2542 TYNGMTGQL
+2542 Y
-2551 EKTTPEASV
+2551 A
-2560 GRLIPHIV
+2560 
-2568 PDDGNKPEFCC
+2568 DDGTLALMTPAEVKGHPIPYLVATDTGNAPGFCA
-2579 KYIDLGCKVPLG
+2579 KYIKIGTQQSLSFELGVF
-2591 YQLGIVLGAIL
+2591 IGAML
-2602 GDGWVDANDVV
+2602 GDGWVDSQDGAW
-2613 RIAANDDSIRA
+2613 IAAEHPDIQN
-2624 KLLELCAL
+2624 AL
-2632 GKTLPVSRDAESFS
+2632 IDL
-2646 YKAGQAFSDADKQR
+2646 
-2660 ITVYL
+2660 
-2665 PREKARILRNW
+2665 LRNKLSIAQTEAGARLYEYDSHERFGGAVAHRINCGIPRPVGRELRDL
-2676 IGSGASNKMI
+2676 IGAGAINKRI
-2686 PWPCLAASKA
+2686 PVACMHGSRA
-2696 HMIGLL
+2696 HLIGLL
-2702 VGLLSTDGSIGY
+2702 VGLLATDGCIHCGTK
-2714 SFAVSKKT
+2714 APKGKKT
-2722 AQKTI
+2722 VAKSI
-2727 SYNTTSPYLRD
+2727 VMHTTSPLLRD
-2738 GIQQLAARLG
+2738 GIQQICKQLG
-2748 IRTSAHPYRGPHST
+2748 VRTSASPYKGVNSIHTCYAIALSI
-2762 TDCYLITFA
+2762 TDTA
-2771 ISDVVNLYQQNKLFR
+2771 RLYR
-2786 LIHKESQE
+2786 KESKFRMLDSVDQASLE
-2794 RLELIVRDVLN
+2794 RIVESLENSD
-2805 AMQPD
+2805 APD
-2810 TFDIVPY
+2810 KYDLVPF
-2817 PYHLV
+2817 PRQLRS
-2822 CELTYSGA
+2822 ELTYAGIGGQGKKHHIVRASE
-2830 TRITGNASDNTRMK
+2830 ITTYDQRGSMPRTIALQMVETLRSVDWTQYTQNLYIAK
-2844 KVGYMNRTYARRM
+2844 EKRTY
-2857 AQCLRNADWDHY
+2857 
-2869 TDPVALKK
+2869 
-2877 ADRTGHT
+2877 HT
-2884 PQCAKQLALEW
+2884 PEQAAALVTAW
-2895 CELVENTAITWSHV
+2895 CDIVENTEIGWRNVV
-2909 DSAEFYGI
+2909 DVQPAGVM
-2917 DDAWDLTVPGPYTFA
+2917 DAWDLTVPGPYTFA

>member
-556 SKTVALASLTVD
+556 SKTVVLASLTVD
-568 NTLTASLFHQSE
+568 NTLTASLFHRSE

-642 MRTKDGSVNYVDM
+642 MRTQDGSVNYVDM

-667 FYDPKADLNE
+667 FYDPKADPNE

-729 LHPDTIL
+729 LHPDTLL
-736 CIYRNG
+736 CIYRNN
-742 ERLHIYA
+742 ERLHISA

-764 LDEQMNPCFRPVRQ
+764 LDAQMNPCFRPVRQ
-778 VLDVHQDLD
+778 VLSVHQDLD
-787 VYEVKTATGK
+787 VYEVKTTTGK
-797 TVVVNGNHKWLT
+797 TVVVNGTHKWLT
-809 FTNKND
+809 FTNKNG
-815 HCELLPTT
+815 HCELLTT
-823 DLRRDMFVPVE
+823 SDLRE
-834 DSRMRSDD
+834 DTYI
-842 NQQQKLVF
+842 
-850 PALAR
+850 P
-855 QLSDALDCWELTEDV
+855 
-870 AWVLGLYAAEGHAAH
+870 
-885 TDDATGKT
+885 TD
-893 RRTGIE
+893 
-899 IACVRK
+899 
-905 EIRERAMNI
+905 
-914 LTNQMNV
+914 
-921 HVTIGKQARYPEG
+921 
-934 CSVRVL
+934 
-940 RSQIGQLFA
+940 
-949 QLFGETAATKR
+949 
-960 VPACIFQSTRACQ
+960 
-973 VAFLMGYLDG
+973 
-983 DGAVAY
+983 
-989 ERGRVRVSCTTI
+989 
-1001 SEQLAIDIAAIMRM
+1001 
-1015 LGIHAFYSVSRNQ
+1015 
-1028 NGFVYRVEI
+1028 
-1037 SKSDFEK
+1037 
-1044 LGTFTHSEKAARML
+1044 
-1058 KCDGQY
+1058 
-1064 RRHALRAPYTA
+1064 
-1075 DMYQACLTKFGG
+1075 GG
-1087 RSTEL
+1087 
-1092 KRVRTG
+1092 
-1098 SISADFF
+1098 
-1105 KDNGIH
+1105 
-1111 VSTILEHVEWERI
+1111 WERI

-1667 DTTYQEFG
+1667 DSTYQEFG
-1675 RVNVQTVQGYAWLHQ
+1675 RVNVQTVQGYAWLHP

-1815 AQGRPVHIELSP
+1815 SQGRPVHIELSP

-2165 RIPILPLRYRPVSK
+2165 RIPILPPRYRPVSK

-2223 YRALEAVTGLS
+2223 YQALEAVTGLG

-2335 LEESMAERPILVNR
+2335 LEEAMAERPILVNR

-2391 DSVKNLTM
+2391 DSIWNLVR
-2399 IGIDLNILKQF
+2399 IACKLDNLKQIF
-2410 FEKNHNRPLSS
+2410 KENGNVPLIFSEN
-2421 SDSVVYWMIEQLQH
+2421 SVSCMSE
-2435 KSSDTT
+2435 TT
-2441 NERVESMF
+2441 TGGTML
-2449 DGATKLTTAWCAIA
+2449 K
-2463 LENLPTVEGS
+2463 EGS
-2473 AIQKSDNVIEWDV
+2473 QIYDVNHITVAIEDIPIIPESHRVDDNGNEEWDV
-2486 PDGYYASTLDPVT
+2486 PEGFFVYTMERGEGACGLAP
-2499 HEQKAVRITK
+2499 ITK
-2509 ISKHMNLRMY
+2509 KSLHKNIQMFD
-2519 HVTHSIGGCYKRV
+2519 VTTAVSGAYTQV
-2532 INASEDHSLI
+2532 ITCSADKSLVA
-2542 TYNGMTGQL
+2542 Y
-2551 EKTTPEASV
+2551 A
-2560 GRLIPHIV
+2560 
-2568 PDDGNKPEFCC
+2568 DDGTLALMTPAEVKGHPIPYLVATDTGNAPGFCA
-2579 KYIDLGCKVPLG
+2579 KYIKIGTQQSLSFDLGVF
-2591 YQLGIVLGAIL
+2591 IGAML
-2602 GDGWVDANDVV
+2602 GDGWVDSQDGAW
-2613 RIAANDDSIRA
+2613 IAAEHPDIQN
-2624 KLLELCAL
+2624 AL
-2632 GKTLPVSRDAESFS
+2632 IDL
-2646 YKAGQAFSDADKQR
+2646 
-2660 ITVYL
+2660 
-2665 PREKARILRNW
+2665 LRNKLSIAQTETGARLYEYDSHERFGGAVAHRINCGIPRPVGRELRDL
-2676 IGSGASNKMI
+2676 IGAGAINKRI
-2686 PWPCLAASKA
+2686 PVACMHGSRA
-2696 HMIGLL
+2696 HLIGLL
-2702 VGLLSTDGSIGY
+2702 VGLLATDGCIHCGTK
-2714 SFAVSKKT
+2714 APKGKKT
-2722 AQKTI
+2722 VAKSI
-2727 SYNTTSPYLRD
+2727 VMHTTSPLLRD
-2738 GIQQLAARLG
+2738 GIQQICKQLG
-2748 IRTSAHPYRGPHST
+2748 VRTSASPYKGVNSIHTCYAVALSI
-2762 TDCYLITFA
+2762 TDTARLYRKEPKFRMLDSVDQASLERIVESLEN
-2771 ISDVVNLYQQNKLFR
+2771 SD
-2786 LIHKESQE
+2786 
-2794 RLELIVRDVLN
+2794 
-2805 AMQPD
+2805 APD
-2810 TFDIVPY
+2810 KYDLVPF
-2817 PYHLV
+2817 PRQLRS
-2822 CELTYSGA
+2822 ELTYAGIGGQGKKHHIVRASE
-2830 TRITGNASDNTRMK
+2830 ITTYDQRGSMPRTIALQMVETLRSVDWTQYTQNLYIAK
-2844 KVGYMNRTYARRM
+2844 EKRTY
-2857 AQCLRNADWDHY
+2857 
-2869 TDPVALKK
+2869 
-2877 ADRTGHT
+2877 HT
-2884 PQCAKQLALEW
+2884 PEQAAALVTAW
-2895 CELVENTAITWSHV
+2895 CDIVENTEIGWRNVV
-2909 DSAEFYGI
+2909 DVQPAGVM
-2917 DDAWDLTVPGPYTFA
+2917 DAWDLTVPGPYTFA

>member
-642 MRTKDGSVNYVDM
+642 MRTQDGSVNYVDM

-667 FYDPKADLNE
+667 FYDPKADPNE

-718 GIRSNRTLMGC
+718 GIRSNRTLMG
-729 LHPDTIL
+729 
-736 CIYRNG
+736 
-742 ERLHIYA
+742 
-749 KEYLTQSKAGDMVLS
+749 
-764 LDEQMNPCFRPVRQ
+764 
-778 VLDVHQDLD
+778 
-787 VYEVKTATGK
+787 
-797 TVVVNGNHKWLT
+797 
-809 FTNKND
+809 
-815 HCELLPTT
+815 
-823 DLRRDMFVPVE
+823 
-834 DSRMRSDD
+834 
-842 NQQQKLVF
+842 
-850 PALAR
+850 
-855 QLSDALDCWELTEDV
+855 
-870 AWVLGLYAAEGHAAH
+870 
-885 TDDATGKT
+885 
-893 RRTGIE
+893 
-899 IACVRK
+899 
-905 EIRERAMNI
+905 
-914 LTNQMNV
+914 
-921 HVTIGKQARYPEG
+921 
-934 CSVRVL
+934 
-940 RSQIGQLFA
+940 
-949 QLFGETAATKR
+949 
-960 VPACIFQSTRACQ
+960 
-973 VAFLMGYLDG
+973 
-983 DGAVAY
+983 
-989 ERGRVRVSCTTI
+989 
-1001 SEQLAIDIAAIMRM
+1001 
-1015 LGIHAFYSVSRNQ
+1015 
-1028 NGFVYRVEI
+1028 
-1037 SKSDFEK
+1037 
-1044 LGTFTHSEKAARML
+1044 
-1058 KCDGQY
+1058 
-1064 RRHALRAPYTA
+1064 
-1075 DMYQACLTKFGG
+1075 
-1087 RSTEL
+1087 
-1092 KRVRTG
+1092 
-1098 SISADFF
+1098 
-1105 KDNGIH
+1105 
-1111 VSTILEHVEWERI
+1111 
-1124 VSVTPAGTAE
+1124 
-1134 YLVDLD
+1134 
-1140 VDDNV
+1140 
-1145 YMLANGVFTHNS
+1145 S

-1357 KGDPIMMGV
+1357 NGDPIMMGV

-2165 RIPILPLRYRPVSK
+2165 RIPILPPRYRPVSK

-2223 YRALEAVTGLS
+2223 YRALEVVTGLS

-2335 LEESMAERPILVNR
+2335 LEEAMAERPILVNR

>member
-1 MDTPAAFDPADLGT
+1 MGTPAAFDPADLGT

-30 YNLLAQ
+30 YNMLAQ

-45 PYMTYEQIASNQDV
+45 PYMTYEQIASDQDV

-71 IRENVKQAVLSRFP
+71 IRDNVRQAVLSRFP

-250 LSKYGR
+250 LKKYGR

-261 DGNKRAVTTMNEYR
+261 DENKKAVTTMTEYR
-275 DLWNNEISKTLLD
+275 NLWNNEISKTLLD

-369 LDDVGPGEFQPHVD
+369 LDDVEPGEFQPHID

-453 REPDGVERWKPL
+453 QEPDGVERWKPL
-465 ETVTMDDLVG
+465 ETITMDDLVG

-667 FYDPKADLNE
+667 FYDPKADPNE

-729 LHPDTIL
+729 LHPDTLL

-742 ERLHIYA
+742 ERMHIYA

-809 FTNKND
+809 FINKND
-815 HCELLPTT
+815 HCKLLTT
-823 DLRRDMFVPVE
+823 ADLRKDTYIP
-834 DSRMRSDD
+834 
-842 NQQQKLVF
+842 
-850 PALAR
+850 
-855 QLSDALDCWELTEDV
+855 
-870 AWVLGLYAAEGHAAH
+870 
-885 TDDATGKT
+885 TD
-893 RRTGIE
+893 
-899 IACVRK
+899 
-905 EIRERAMNI
+905 
-914 LTNQMNV
+914 
-921 HVTIGKQARYPEG
+921 
-934 CSVRVL
+934 
-940 RSQIGQLFA
+940 
-949 QLFGETAATKR
+949 
-960 VPACIFQSTRACQ
+960 
-973 VAFLMGYLDG
+973 
-983 DGAVAY
+983 
-989 ERGRVRVSCTTI
+989 
-1001 SEQLAIDIAAIMRM
+1001 
-1015 LGIHAFYSVSRNQ
+1015 
-1028 NGFVYRVEI
+1028 
-1037 SKSDFEK
+1037 
-1044 LGTFTHSEKAARML
+1044 
-1058 KCDGQY
+1058 
-1064 RRHALRAPYTA
+1064 
-1075 DMYQACLTKFGG
+1075 GG
-1087 RSTEL
+1087 
-1092 KRVRTG
+1092 
-1098 SISADFF
+1098 
-1105 KDNGIH
+1105 
-1111 VSTILEHVEWERI
+1111 WERI

-1311 TRGDVTPDI
+1311 TRGDVTSDI

-1366 QHRDQST
+1366 QHKDQST

-1414 PMQVGDKMCYDEETQ
+1414 PMQVGDKMCYDEKTQ

-1591 MVYTDQGFKPFS
+1591 TVFTNQGFKPFS

-1609 KVAVLDPASNT
+1609 KVAVLDPVSNT

-1675 RVNVQTVQGYAWLHQ
+1675 RVNVQTVQGYAWLHP
-1690 VAAPHRDLVQQT
+1690 VAAPHCDLAHQT

-1815 AQGRPVHIELSP
+1815 SQGRPVHIELSP

-2015 ATDQDIKK
+2015 ATDRDIKK

-2028 RVSFANTFDSKNL
+2028 RVSFANTFDSKHL

-2088 ELEGVLKGERQV
+2088 ELEGVLKGERQI

-2141 ARKKIRALQPMAD
+2141 ARKKIRALQPMVD
-2154 AGVKPTDFLLT
+2154 AGVKPIDFLLT
-2165 RIPILPLRYRPVSK
+2165 RIPILPPRYRPVSK

-2223 YRALEAVTGLS
+2223 YQALEAVTGLS

-2335 LEESMAERPILVNR
+2335 LEEAMAERPILVNR
-2349 APTLWKYGIMGFFPK
+2349 APTLWRYGIMGFFPK

-2391 DSVKNLTM
+2391 DSIWNLVR
-2399 IGIDLNILKQF
+2399 IACKLDNLKQIF
-2410 FEKNHNRPLSS
+2410 KENGNAPLIFSEN
-2421 SDSVVYWMIEQLQH
+2421 SVSCMSE
-2435 KSSDTT
+2435 TT
-2441 NERVESMF
+2441 TGGTML
-2449 DGATKLTTAWCAIA
+2449 K
-2463 LENLPTVEGS
+2463 EGS
-2473 AIQKSDNVIEWDV
+2473 QIYDVNHITVAIEDIPIIPESHRVDDNGNEEWDV
-2486 PDGYYASTLDPVT
+2486 PEGFFVYTMERGEGACGLAP
-2499 HEQKAVRITK
+2499 ITK
-2509 ISKHMNLRMY
+2509 KSLHKNIQMFD
-2519 HVTHSIGGCYKRV
+2519 VTTAVSGAYTQV
-2532 INASEDHSLI
+2532 ITCSADKSLVA
-2542 TYNGMTGQL
+2542 Y
-2551 EKTTPEASV
+2551 A
-2560 GRLIPHIV
+2560 
-2568 PDDGNKPEFCC
+2568 DDGTLALMTPAEVKGHPIPYLVATDTGNTPGFCA
-2579 KYIDLGCKVPLG
+2579 KYIKIGTQQSLSFDLGVF
-2591 YQLGIVLGAIL
+2591 IGAML
-2602 GDGWVDANDVV
+2602 GDGWVDSQDGAW
-2613 RIAANDDSIRA
+2613 IAAEHPDIQN
-2624 KLLELCAL
+2624 AL
-2632 GKTLPVSRDAESFS
+2632 IDL
-2646 YKAGQAFSDADKQR
+2646 
-2660 ITVYL
+2660 
-2665 PREKARILRNW
+2665 LRNKLSITQTEAGARLYEYDSHERFGGAVAHRINCGIPRSVGRELRDL
-2676 IGSGASNKMI
+2676 IGTGAINKRI
-2686 PWPCLAASKA
+2686 PVACMHGSRA
-2696 HMIGLL
+2696 HLIGLL
-2702 VGLLSTDGSIGY
+2702 VGLLATDGCIHCGTK
-2714 SFAVSKKT
+2714 APKGKKT
-2722 AQKTI
+2722 VAKSI
-2727 SYNTTSPYLRD
+2727 VMHTTSPLLRD
-2738 GIQQLAARLG
+2738 GIQQICKQLG
-2748 IRTSAHPYRGPHST
+2748 VRTSASPYKGVNSIHICYAVALST
-2762 TDCYLITFA
+2762 TDIARLYRKEPKFRMLDSVDQASLERIVESLENSDAPDKYDLVPFPRQLRSEFTYAGIGGQGKKHHIVRASEITTYDQRGSMPRTIA
-2771 ISDVVNLYQQNKLFR
+2771 LQMVETLRNVDWTQYTQNLY
-2786 LIHKESQE
+2786 IAKE
-2794 RLELIVRDVLN
+2794 
-2805 AMQPD
+2805 
-2810 TFDIVPY
+2810 
-2817 PYHLV
+2817 
-2822 CELTYSGA
+2822 
-2830 TRITGNASDNTRMK
+2830 K
-2844 KVGYMNRTYARRM
+2844 RTY
-2857 AQCLRNADWDHY
+2857 
-2869 TDPVALKK
+2869 
-2877 ADRTGHT
+2877 HT
-2884 PQCAKQLALEW
+2884 PEQAAALVAAW
-2895 CELVENTAITWSHV
+2895 CDIVENTEIGWRNVV
-2909 DSAEFYGI
+2909 DVQPAGVM
-2917 DDAWDLTVPGPYTFA
+2917 DAWDLTVPGPYTFA

>member
-30 YNLLAQ
+30 YNMLAQ

-45 PYMTYEQIASNQDV
+45 PYMTYEQIASDQDV

-71 IRENVKQAVLSRFP
+71 IRENVRQAVLSRFP

-229 AAGMSEDAIR
+229 AAGVSEDAIR

-261 DGNKRAVTTMNEYR
+261 DENKKAVTTMTEYR
-275 DLWNNEISKTLLD
+275 NLWNNEISKTLLD

-369 LDDVGPGEFQPHVD
+369 LDDVEPGEFQPHID

-453 REPDGVERWKPL
+453 REPDGVARWKPL

-556 SKTVALASLTVD
+556 SKTVVLASLTVD

-642 MRTKDGSVNYVDM
+642 MRTQDGSVNYVDM

-667 FYDPKADLNE
+667 FYDPKADPNE

-718 GIRSNRTLMGC
+718 GIRSNRTLMG
-729 LHPDTIL
+729 
-736 CIYRNG
+736 
-742 ERLHIYA
+742 
-749 KEYLTQSKAGDMVLS
+749 
-764 LDEQMNPCFRPVRQ
+764 
-778 VLDVHQDLD
+778 
-787 VYEVKTATGK
+787 
-797 TVVVNGNHKWLT
+797 
-809 FTNKND
+809 
-815 HCELLPTT
+815 
-823 DLRRDMFVPVE
+823 
-834 DSRMRSDD
+834 
-842 NQQQKLVF
+842 
-850 PALAR
+850 
-855 QLSDALDCWELTEDV
+855 
-870 AWVLGLYAAEGHAAH
+870 
-885 TDDATGKT
+885 
-893 RRTGIE
+893 
-899 IACVRK
+899 
-905 EIRERAMNI
+905 
-914 LTNQMNV
+914 
-921 HVTIGKQARYPEG
+921 
-934 CSVRVL
+934 
-940 RSQIGQLFA
+940 
-949 QLFGETAATKR
+949 
-960 VPACIFQSTRACQ
+960 
-973 VAFLMGYLDG
+973 
-983 DGAVAY
+983 
-989 ERGRVRVSCTTI
+989 
-1001 SEQLAIDIAAIMRM
+1001 
-1015 LGIHAFYSVSRNQ
+1015 
-1028 NGFVYRVEI
+1028 
-1037 SKSDFEK
+1037 
-1044 LGTFTHSEKAARML
+1044 
-1058 KCDGQY
+1058 
-1064 RRHALRAPYTA
+1064 
-1075 DMYQACLTKFGG
+1075 
-1087 RSTEL
+1087 
-1092 KRVRTG
+1092 
-1098 SISADFF
+1098 
-1105 KDNGIH
+1105 
-1111 VSTILEHVEWERI
+1111 
-1124 VSVTPAGTAE
+1124 
-1134 YLVDLD
+1134 
-1140 VDDNV
+1140 
-1145 YMLANGVFTHNS
+1145 S

-1311 TRGDVTPDI
+1311 TRGDVTSDI

-1366 QHRDQST
+1366 QHKDQST

-1591 MVYTDQGFKPFS
+1591 TVFTDQGFKPFS

-1609 KVAVLDPASNT
+1609 KVAVLDPVSNT

-1675 RVNVQTVQGYAWLHQ
+1675 RVNVQTVQGYAWLHP
-1690 VAAPHRDLVQQT
+1690 VAAPHRDLAHQT

-1732 RYGLHAIIEQ
+1732 RYGLHAVIEQ

-1756 DCRTAQSKQRAR
+1756 DCRTAQSKQRAK

-1815 AQGRPVHIELSP
+1815 SQGRPVHIELSP

-2015 ATDQDIKK
+2015 ATDRDIKK

-2028 RVSFANTFDSKNL
+2028 RVSFANTFDSKHL

-2088 ELEGVLKGERQV
+2088 ELEGVLKGERQI

-2122 RLAKQTLRAPRVP
+2122 HLAKQTLRAPRVP

-2141 ARKKIRALQPMAD
+2141 ARKKIRALQPMVD

-2165 RIPILPLRYRPVSK
+2165 RIPILPPRYRPVSK

-2223 YRALEAVTGLS
+2223 YQALEAVTGLS

-2349 APTLWKYGIMGFFPK
+2349 APTLWRYGIMGFFPK

-2391 DSVKNLTM
+2391 DSIWNLVR
-2399 IGIDLNILKQF
+2399 IACKLDNLKQIF
-2410 FEKNHNRPLSS
+2410 KENGNAPLILSEN
-2421 SDSVVYWMIEQLQH
+2421 SVSCMSE
-2435 KSSDTT
+2435 TT
-2441 NERVESMF
+2441 
-2449 DGATKLTTAWCAIA
+2449 TTTGGTM
-2463 LENLPTVEGS
+2463 LKEGS
-2473 AIQKSDNVIEWDV
+2473 QIYDVNHITVAIEDIPIIPESHRVDDNGNEEWDV
-2486 PDGYYASTLDPVT
+2486 PEGFFVYTMEREEGACGLAP
-2499 HEQKAVRITK
+2499 ITK
-2509 ISKHMNLRMY
+2509 KSLHKNIQMFD
-2519 HVTHSIGGCYKRV
+2519 VTTAVSGAYTQV
-2532 INASEDHSLI
+2532 ITCSADKSLVA
-2542 TYNGMTGQL
+2542 Y
-2551 EKTTPEASV
+2551 A
-2560 GRLIPHIV
+2560 
-2568 PDDGNKPEFCC
+2568 DDGTLALMTPAEVKGHPIPYLVATDTGNAPGFCA
-2579 KYIDLGCKVPLG
+2579 KYIKIGTQQSLSFDLGVF
-2591 YQLGIVLGAIL
+2591 IGAML
-2602 GDGWVDANDVV
+2602 GDGWVDSQDGAW
-2613 RIAANDDSIRA
+2613 IAAEHPDIQN
-2624 KLLELCAL
+2624 AL
-2632 GKTLPVSRDAESFS
+2632 IDL
-2646 YKAGQAFSDADKQR
+2646 
-2660 ITVYL
+2660 
-2665 PREKARILRNW
+2665 LRNKLSIAQTEAGARLYEYDSHERFGGAVAHRINCGIPRPVGRELRDL
-2676 IGSGASNKMI
+2676 IGAGAINKRI
-2686 PWPCLAASKA
+2686 PVACMHGSRA
-2696 HMIGLL
+2696 HLIGLL
-2702 VGLLSTDGSIGY
+2702 VGLLATDGCIHCGTK
-2714 SFAVSKKT
+2714 APKGKKT
-2722 AQKTI
+2722 VAKSI
-2727 SYNTTSPYLRD
+2727 VMHTTSPLLRD
-2738 GIQQLAARLG
+2738 GIQQICKQLG
-2748 IRTSAHPYRGPHST
+2748 VRTSASPYKGVNSIHTCYAIALSI
-2762 TDCYLITFA
+2762 TDTA
-2771 ISDVVNLYQQNKLFR
+2771 RLYR
-2786 LIHKESQE
+2786 KESKFRMLDSVDQASLE
-2794 RLELIVRDVLN
+2794 RIVESLENSD
-2805 AMQPD
+2805 APD
-2810 TFDIVPY
+2810 KYDLVPF
-2817 PYHLV
+2817 PRQLRS
-2822 CELTYSGA
+2822 ELTYAGIGGQGKKHHIVRASE
-2830 TRITGNASDNTRMK
+2830 ITTYDQRGSMPRTIALQMVETLRNVDWTQYTQNLYIAK
-2844 KVGYMNRTYARRM
+2844 EKRTY
-2857 AQCLRNADWDHY
+2857 
-2869 TDPVALKK
+2869 
-2877 ADRTGHT
+2877 HT
-2884 PQCAKQLALEW
+2884 PEQAAALVAAW
-2895 CELVENTAITWSHV
+2895 CDIVENTEIGWRNVV
-2909 DSAEFYGI
+2909 DVQPAGVM
-2917 DDAWDLTVPGPYTFA
+2917 DAWDLTVPGPYTFA

>member
-30 YNLLAQ
+30 YNMLAQ

-45 PYMTYEQIASNQDV
+45 PYMTYEQIASDQDV

-71 IRENVKQAVLSRFP
+71 IRENVRQAVLSRFP

-229 AAGMSEDAIR
+229 AAGVSEDAIR

-250 LSKYGR
+250 LGKYGR

-288 PETTKSTLGVAYD
+288 PETTKSTLGVSYD

-369 LDDVGPGEFQPHVD
+369 LDDVEPGEFQPHID

-642 MRTKDGSVNYVDM
+642 MRTQDGSVNYVDM

-667 FYDPKADLNE
+667 FYDPKADPNE

-718 GIRSNRTLMGC
+718 GIRSNRTLMG
-729 LHPDTIL
+729 
-736 CIYRNG
+736 
-742 ERLHIYA
+742 
-749 KEYLTQSKAGDMVLS
+749 
-764 LDEQMNPCFRPVRQ
+764 
-778 VLDVHQDLD
+778 
-787 VYEVKTATGK
+787 
-797 TVVVNGNHKWLT
+797 
-809 FTNKND
+809 
-815 HCELLPTT
+815 
-823 DLRRDMFVPVE
+823 
-834 DSRMRSDD
+834 
-842 NQQQKLVF
+842 
-850 PALAR
+850 
-855 QLSDALDCWELTEDV
+855 
-870 AWVLGLYAAEGHAAH
+870 
-885 TDDATGKT
+885 
-893 RRTGIE
+893 
-899 IACVRK
+899 
-905 EIRERAMNI
+905 
-914 LTNQMNV
+914 
-921 HVTIGKQARYPEG
+921 
-934 CSVRVL
+934 
-940 RSQIGQLFA
+940 
-949 QLFGETAATKR
+949 
-960 VPACIFQSTRACQ
+960 
-973 VAFLMGYLDG
+973 
-983 DGAVAY
+983 
-989 ERGRVRVSCTTI
+989 
-1001 SEQLAIDIAAIMRM
+1001 
-1015 LGIHAFYSVSRNQ
+1015 
-1028 NGFVYRVEI
+1028 
-1037 SKSDFEK
+1037 
-1044 LGTFTHSEKAARML
+1044 
-1058 KCDGQY
+1058 
-1064 RRHALRAPYTA
+1064 
-1075 DMYQACLTKFGG
+1075 
-1087 RSTEL
+1087 
-1092 KRVRTG
+1092 
-1098 SISADFF
+1098 
-1105 KDNGIH
+1105 
-1111 VSTILEHVEWERI
+1111 
-1124 VSVTPAGTAE
+1124 
-1134 YLVDLD
+1134 
-1140 VDDNV
+1140 
-1145 YMLANGVFTHNS
+1145 S

-1188 ERYIGKYLGA
+1188 EKYIGKYLGA

-1591 MVYTDQGFKPFS
+1591 TVFTDQGFKPFS

-1609 KVAVLDPASNT
+1609 KVAVLDPVSNT

-1815 AQGRPVHIELSP
+1815 SQGRPVHIELSP

-2028 RVSFANTFDSKNL
+2028 RVSFANTFDSKHL

-2088 ELEGVLKGERQV
+2088 ELEGVLKGERQI

-2122 RLAKQTLRAPRVP
+2122 HLAKQTLRAPRVP

-2165 RIPILPLRYRPVSK
+2165 RIPILPPRYRPVSK

-2223 YRALEAVTGLS
+2223 YQALEAVTGLG

-2335 LEESMAERPILVNR
+2335 LEEAMAERPILVNR

-2391 DSVKNLTM
+2391 DSIWNLVR
-2399 IGIDLNILKQF
+2399 IACKLDNLKQIF
-2410 FEKNHNRPLSS
+2410 KENGNAPLIFSENIVS
-2421 SDSVVYWMIEQLQH
+2421 CMSE
-2435 KSSDTT
+2435 TT
-2441 NERVESMF
+2441 
-2449 DGATKLTTAWCAIA
+2449 TTGGTM
-2463 LENLPTVEGS
+2463 LKEGS
-2473 AIQKSDNVIEWDV
+2473 QIYDVNHITVAIEDIPIIPESHRVDDNGNEEWDV
-2486 PDGYYASTLDPVT
+2486 PEGFFVYTMEREEGACGLAP
-2499 HEQKAVRITK
+2499 ITK
-2509 ISKHMNLRMY
+2509 KSLHKNIQMFD
-2519 HVTHSIGGCYKRV
+2519 VTTAVSGAYTQV
-2532 INASEDHSLI
+2532 ITCSADKSLVA
-2542 TYNGMTGQL
+2542 Y
-2551 EKTTPEASV
+2551 A
-2560 GRLIPHIV
+2560 
-2568 PDDGNKPEFCC
+2568 DDGTLALMTPAEVKGHPIPYLVATDTGNAPGFCA
-2579 KYIDLGCKVPLG
+2579 KYIKIGTQQSLSFDLGVF
-2591 YQLGIVLGAIL
+2591 IGAML
-2602 GDGWVDANDVV
+2602 GDGWVDSQDGAW
-2613 RIAANDDSIRA
+2613 IAAEHPDIQN
-2624 KLLELCAL
+2624 AL
-2632 GKTLPVSRDAESFS
+2632 IDL
-2646 YKAGQAFSDADKQR
+2646 
-2660 ITVYL
+2660 
-2665 PREKARILRNW
+2665 LRNKLSIAQTEAGARLYEYDSHERFGGAVAHRINCGIPRPVGRELRDL
-2676 IGSGASNKMI
+2676 IGAGAINKRI
-2686 PWPCLAASKA
+2686 PVACMHGSRA
-2696 HMIGLL
+2696 HLIGLL
-2702 VGLLSTDGSIGY
+2702 VGLLATDGCIHCGTK
-2714 SFAVSKKT
+2714 APKGKKT
-2722 AQKTI
+2722 VAKSI
-2727 SYNTTSPYLRD
+2727 VMHTTSPLLRD
-2738 GIQQLAARLG
+2738 GIQQICKQLG
-2748 IRTSAHPYRGPHST
+2748 VRTSASPYKGVNSIHTCYAIALSI
-2762 TDCYLITFA
+2762 TDTA
-2771 ISDVVNLYQQNKLFR
+2771 RLYR
-2786 LIHKESQE
+2786 KESKFRMLDSVDQASLE
-2794 RLELIVRDVLN
+2794 RIVESLENSD
-2805 AMQPD
+2805 APD
-2810 TFDIVPY
+2810 KYDLVPF
-2817 PYHLV
+2817 PRQLRS
-2822 CELTYSGA
+2822 ELTYAGIGGQGKKHHIVRASE
-2830 TRITGNASDNTRMK
+2830 ITTYDQRGSMPRTIALQMVETLRNVDWTQYTQNLYIAK
-2844 KVGYMNRTYARRM
+2844 EKRTY
-2857 AQCLRNADWDHY
+2857 
-2869 TDPVALKK
+2869 
-2877 ADRTGHT
+2877 HT
-2884 PQCAKQLALEW
+2884 PEQAAALVAAW
-2895 CELVENTAITWSHV
+2895 CDIVENTEIGWRNVV
-2909 DSAEFYGI
+2909 DVQPAGVM
-2917 DDAWDLTVPGPYTFA
+2917 DAWDLTVPGPYTFA

>member
-369 LDDVGPGEFQPHVD
+369 LDDVEPGEFQPHID

-515 RMHVIYASEMDRG
+515 RMHVLYASAMDRG

-544 SHFVVRADELLD
+544 SHFVVRADELLN

-667 FYDPKADLNE
+667 FYDPKADPNE

-718 GIRSNRTLMGC
+718 GIRSNRTLMG
-729 LHPDTIL
+729 
-736 CIYRNG
+736 
-742 ERLHIYA
+742 
-749 KEYLTQSKAGDMVLS
+749 
-764 LDEQMNPCFRPVRQ
+764 
-778 VLDVHQDLD
+778 
-787 VYEVKTATGK
+787 
-797 TVVVNGNHKWLT
+797 
-809 FTNKND
+809 
-815 HCELLPTT
+815 
-823 DLRRDMFVPVE
+823 
-834 DSRMRSDD
+834 
-842 NQQQKLVF
+842 
-850 PALAR
+850 
-855 QLSDALDCWELTEDV
+855 
-870 AWVLGLYAAEGHAAH
+870 
-885 TDDATGKT
+885 
-893 RRTGIE
+893 
-899 IACVRK
+899 
-905 EIRERAMNI
+905 
-914 LTNQMNV
+914 
-921 HVTIGKQARYPEG
+921 
-934 CSVRVL
+934 
-940 RSQIGQLFA
+940 
-949 QLFGETAATKR
+949 
-960 VPACIFQSTRACQ
+960 
-973 VAFLMGYLDG
+973 
-983 DGAVAY
+983 
-989 ERGRVRVSCTTI
+989 
-1001 SEQLAIDIAAIMRM
+1001 
-1015 LGIHAFYSVSRNQ
+1015 
-1028 NGFVYRVEI
+1028 
-1037 SKSDFEK
+1037 
-1044 LGTFTHSEKAARML
+1044 
-1058 KCDGQY
+1058 
-1064 RRHALRAPYTA
+1064 
-1075 DMYQACLTKFGG
+1075 
-1087 RSTEL
+1087 
-1092 KRVRTG
+1092 
-1098 SISADFF
+1098 
-1105 KDNGIH
+1105 
-1111 VSTILEHVEWERI
+1111 
-1124 VSVTPAGTAE
+1124 
-1134 YLVDLD
+1134 
-1140 VDDNV
+1140 
-1145 YMLANGVFTHNS
+1145 S

-1311 TRGDVTPDI
+1311 TRGDVTSDI

-1366 QHRDQST
+1366 QHKDQST

-1815 AQGRPVHIELSP
+1815 SQGRPVHIELSP

-2165 RIPILPLRYRPVSK
+2165 RIPILPPRYRPVSK

-2223 YRALEAVTGLS
+2223 YRALEVVTGLS

-2335 LEESMAERPILVNR
+2335 LEEAMAERPILVNR

>member
-20 PTLTNFAQTR
+20 PTLTNFAQAR
-30 YNLLAQ
+30 YNMLAQ

-45 PYMTYEQIASNQDV
+45 PYMTYEQIASDQDV

-71 IRENVKQAVLSRFP
+71 IRENVRQAVLSRFP

-229 AAGMSEDAIR
+229 AAGVSEDAIR

-250 LSKYGR
+250 LGKYGR

-369 LDDVGPGEFQPHVD
+369 LDDVEPGEFQPHID

-556 SKTVALASLTVD
+556 SKTVVLASLTVD

-642 MRTKDGSVNYVDM
+642 MRTQDGSVNYVDM

-667 FYDPKADLNE
+667 FYDPKADPNE

-718 GIRSNRTLMGC
+718 GIRSNRTLMG
-729 LHPDTIL
+729 
-736 CIYRNG
+736 
-742 ERLHIYA
+742 
-749 KEYLTQSKAGDMVLS
+749 
-764 LDEQMNPCFRPVRQ
+764 
-778 VLDVHQDLD
+778 
-787 VYEVKTATGK
+787 
-797 TVVVNGNHKWLT
+797 
-809 FTNKND
+809 
-815 HCELLPTT
+815 
-823 DLRRDMFVPVE
+823 
-834 DSRMRSDD
+834 
-842 NQQQKLVF
+842 
-850 PALAR
+850 
-855 QLSDALDCWELTEDV
+855 
-870 AWVLGLYAAEGHAAH
+870 
-885 TDDATGKT
+885 
-893 RRTGIE
+893 
-899 IACVRK
+899 
-905 EIRERAMNI
+905 
-914 LTNQMNV
+914 
-921 HVTIGKQARYPEG
+921 
-934 CSVRVL
+934 
-940 RSQIGQLFA
+940 
-949 QLFGETAATKR
+949 
-960 VPACIFQSTRACQ
+960 
-973 VAFLMGYLDG
+973 
-983 DGAVAY
+983 
-989 ERGRVRVSCTTI
+989 
-1001 SEQLAIDIAAIMRM
+1001 
-1015 LGIHAFYSVSRNQ
+1015 
-1028 NGFVYRVEI
+1028 
-1037 SKSDFEK
+1037 
-1044 LGTFTHSEKAARML
+1044 
-1058 KCDGQY
+1058 
-1064 RRHALRAPYTA
+1064 
-1075 DMYQACLTKFGG
+1075 
-1087 RSTEL
+1087 
-1092 KRVRTG
+1092 
-1098 SISADFF
+1098 
-1105 KDNGIH
+1105 
-1111 VSTILEHVEWERI
+1111 
-1124 VSVTPAGTAE
+1124 
-1134 YLVDLD
+1134 
-1140 VDDNV
+1140 
-1145 YMLANGVFTHNS
+1145 S

-1188 ERYIGKYLGA
+1188 EKYIGKYLGA

-1311 TRGDVTPDI
+1311 TRGDVTSDI

-1366 QHRDQST
+1366 QHKDQST

-1591 MVYTDQGFKPFS
+1591 TVFTDQGFKPFS

-1609 KVAVLDPASNT
+1609 KVAVLDPVSNT

-1675 RVNVQTVQGYAWLHQ
+1675 RVNVQTVQGYAWLHP
-1690 VAAPHRDLVQQT
+1690 VAAPHRDLAHQT

-1732 RYGLHAIIEQ
+1732 RYGLHAVIEQ

-1815 AQGRPVHIELSP
+1815 SQGRPVHIELSP

-2015 ATDQDIKK
+2015 ATDRDIKK

-2028 RVSFANTFDSKNL
+2028 RVSFANTFDSKHL

-2088 ELEGVLKGERQV
+2088 ELEGVLKGERQI

-2122 RLAKQTLRAPRVP
+2122 RQAKQTLRAPRIP

-2165 RIPILPLRYRPVSK
+2165 RIPILPPRYRPVSK

-2223 YRALEAVTGLS
+2223 YQALEAVTGLS

-2335 LEESMAERPILVNR
+2335 LEEAMAERPILVNR

-2391 DSVKNLTM
+2391 DSIWNLVR
-2399 IGIDLNILKQF
+2399 IACKLDNLKQIF
-2410 FEKNHNRPLSS
+2410 KENGNAPLIFSEN
-2421 SDSVVYWMIEQLQH
+2421 SVSCMSE
-2435 KSSDTT
+2435 TT
-2441 NERVESMF
+2441 
-2449 DGATKLTTAWCAIA
+2449 TTGGTM
-2463 LENLPTVEGS
+2463 LKEGS
-2473 AIQKSDNVIEWDV
+2473 QIYDVNHITVAIEDIPIIPESHRVDDNGNEEWDV
-2486 PDGYYASTLDPVT
+2486 PEGFFVYTMEREEGACGLAP
-2499 HEQKAVRITK
+2499 ITK
-2509 ISKHMNLRMY
+2509 KSLHKNIQMFD
-2519 HVTHSIGGCYKRV
+2519 VTTAVSGAYTQV
-2532 INASEDHSLI
+2532 ITCSADKSLVA
-2542 TYNGMTGQL
+2542 Y
-2551 EKTTPEASV
+2551 A
-2560 GRLIPHIV
+2560 
-2568 PDDGNKPEFCC
+2568 DDGTLALMTPAEVKGHPIPYLVATDTGNAPGFCA
-2579 KYIDLGCKVPLG
+2579 KYIKIGTQQSLSFDLGVF
-2591 YQLGIVLGAIL
+2591 IGAML
-2602 GDGWVDANDVV
+2602 GDGWVDSQDGAW
-2613 RIAANDDSIRA
+2613 IAAEHPDIQN
-2624 KLLELCAL
+2624 AL
-2632 GKTLPVSRDAESFS
+2632 IDL
-2646 YKAGQAFSDADKQR
+2646 
-2660 ITVYL
+2660 
-2665 PREKARILRNW
+2665 LRNKLSIAQTEAGARLYEYDSHERFGGAVAHRINCGIPRPVGRELRDL
-2676 IGSGASNKMI
+2676 IGAGAINKRI
-2686 PWPCLAASKA
+2686 PVACMHGSRA
-2696 HMIGLL
+2696 HLIGLL
-2702 VGLLSTDGSIGY
+2702 VGLLATDGCIHCGTK
-2714 SFAVSKKT
+2714 APKGKKT
-2722 AQKTI
+2722 VAKSI
-2727 SYNTTSPYLRD
+2727 VMHTTSPLLRD
-2738 GIQQLAARLG
+2738 GIQQICKQLG
-2748 IRTSAHPYRGPHST
+2748 VRTSASPYKGVNSIHTCYAIALSI
-2762 TDCYLITFA
+2762 TDTA
-2771 ISDVVNLYQQNKLFR
+2771 RLYR
-2786 LIHKESQE
+2786 KESKFRMLDSVDQASLE
-2794 RLELIVRDVLN
+2794 RIVESLENSD
-2805 AMQPD
+2805 APD
-2810 TFDIVPY
+2810 KYDLVPF
-2817 PYHLV
+2817 PRQLRS
-2822 CELTYSGA
+2822 ELTYAGIGGQGKKHHIVRASE
-2830 TRITGNASDNTRMK
+2830 ITTYDQRGSMPRTIALQMVETLRNVDWTQYTQNLYIAK
-2844 KVGYMNRTYARRM
+2844 EKRTY
-2857 AQCLRNADWDHY
+2857 
-2869 TDPVALKK
+2869 
-2877 ADRTGHT
+2877 HT
-2884 PQCAKQLALEW
+2884 PEQAAALVAAW
-2895 CELVENTAITWSHV
+2895 CDIVENTEIGWRNVV
-2909 DSAEFYGI
+2909 DVQPAGVM
-2917 DDAWDLTVPGPYTFA
+2917 DAWDLTVPGPYTFA

>member
-1 MDTPAAFDPADLGT
+1 MGTPAAFDPADLGT

-30 YNLLAQ
+30 YNMLAQ

-45 PYMTYEQIASNQDV
+45 PYMTYEQIASDQDV

-71 IRENVKQAVLSRFP
+71 IRDNVRQAVLSRFP

-250 LSKYGR
+250 LKKYGR

-261 DGNKRAVTTMNEYR
+261 DENKKAVTTMTEYR
-275 DLWNNEISKTLLD
+275 NLWNNEISKTLLD

-369 LDDVGPGEFQPHVD
+369 LDDVEPGEFQPHID

-642 MRTKDGSVNYVDM
+642 MRTQDGSVNYVDM

-667 FYDPKADLNE
+667 FYDPKADPNE

-749 KEYLTQSKAGDMVLS
+749 KDYLTQSKAGDMVLS

-797 TVVVNGNHKWLT
+797 TIVVNGNHKWLT

-823 DLRRDMFVPVE
+823 DLRKDMFIPAE
-834 DSRMRSDD
+834 D
-842 NQQQKLVF
+842 
-850 PALAR
+850 
-855 QLSDALDCWELTEDV
+855 
-870 AWVLGLYAAEGHAAH
+870 G
-885 TDDATGKT
+885 
-893 RRTGIE
+893 
-899 IACVRK
+899 
-905 EIRERAMNI
+905 
-914 LTNQMNV
+914 
-921 HVTIGKQARYPEG
+921 
-934 CSVRVL
+934 
-940 RSQIGQLFA
+940 
-949 QLFGETAATKR
+949 
-960 VPACIFQSTRACQ
+960 
-973 VAFLMGYLDG
+973 
-983 DGAVAY
+983 
-989 ERGRVRVSCTTI
+989 
-1001 SEQLAIDIAAIMRM
+1001 
-1015 LGIHAFYSVSRNQ
+1015 
-1028 NGFVYRVEI
+1028 
-1037 SKSDFEK
+1037 
-1044 LGTFTHSEKAARML
+1044 
-1058 KCDGQY
+1058 
-1064 RRHALRAPYTA
+1064 
-1075 DMYQACLTKFGG
+1075 
-1087 RSTEL
+1087 
-1092 KRVRTG
+1092 
-1098 SISADFF
+1098 
-1105 KDNGIH
+1105 
-1111 VSTILEHVEWERI
+1111 WERI

-1188 ERYIGKYLGA
+1188 EKYIGKYLGA

-1260 PSNYTDE
+1260 SSNYTDE

-1311 TRGDVTPDI
+1311 TRGDVTSDI

-1366 QHRDQST
+1366 QHKDQST

-1457 SYLINF
+1457 SYLLNF

-1591 MVYTDQGFKPFS
+1591 TVFTDQGFKPFS

-1609 KVAVLDPASNT
+1609 KVAVLDPVSNT

-1675 RVNVQTVQGYAWLHQ
+1675 RVNVQTVQGYAWLHP
-1690 VAAPHRDLVQQT
+1690 VAAPHCDLAHQT

-1732 RYGLHAIIEQ
+1732 RYGLHAVIEQ

-1815 AQGRPVHIELSP
+1815 SQGRPVHIELSP

-2002 SLEEYPDRVHMYG
+2002 SLEEYPDRVHIYG
-2015 ATDQDIKK
+2015 ATDRDIKK

-2028 RVSFANTFDSKNL
+2028 RVSFANTFDSKHL

-2088 ELEGVLKGERQV
+2088 ELEGVLKGERQI

-2122 RLAKQTLRAPRVP
+2122 RQAKQTLRAPRVP

-2165 RIPILPLRYRPVSK
+2165 RIPILPPRYRPVSK

-2223 YRALEAVTGLS
+2223 YQALEAVTGLS

-2391 DSVKNLTM
+2391 DSIWNLVR
-2399 IGIDLNILKQF
+2399 IACKLDNLKQIF
-2410 FEKNHNRPLSS
+2410 KENGNVPLIFSEN
-2421 SDSVVYWMIEQLQH
+2421 SVSCMSE
-2435 KSSDTT
+2435 TT
-2441 NERVESMF
+2441 TGGTML
-2449 DGATKLTTAWCAIA
+2449 K
-2463 LENLPTVEGS
+2463 EGS
-2473 AIQKSDNVIEWDV
+2473 QIYDVNHITVAIEDIPIIPESHRVDDNGNEEWDV
-2486 PDGYYASTLDPVT
+2486 PEGFFVYTMEREEGACGLAP
-2499 HEQKAVRITK
+2499 ITK
-2509 ISKHMNLRMY
+2509 KSLHKNIQMFD
-2519 HVTHSIGGCYKRV
+2519 VTTAVSGAYTQV
-2532 INASEDHSLI
+2532 ITCSADKSLVA
-2542 TYNGMTGQL
+2542 Y
-2551 EKTTPEASV
+2551 A
-2560 GRLIPHIV
+2560 
-2568 PDDGNKPEFCC
+2568 DDGALALMTPAEVKGHPIPYLVATDTGNAPDFCA
-2579 KYIDLGCKVPLG
+2579 KYIKIGTQQSLSFDLGVF
-2591 YQLGIVLGAIL
+2591 IGAML
-2602 GDGWVDANDVV
+2602 GDGWVDSQDGAW
-2613 RIAANDDSIRA
+2613 IAAEHPDIQN
-2624 KLLELCAL
+2624 AL
-2632 GKTLPVSRDAESFS
+2632 IDL
-2646 YKAGQAFSDADKQR
+2646 
-2660 ITVYL
+2660 
-2665 PREKARILRNW
+2665 LRNKLSIAQTEAGARLYEYDSHERFGGAVAHRINCGIPRPVGRELRDL
-2676 IGSGASNKMI
+2676 IGTGAINKRI
-2686 PWPCLAASKA
+2686 PVACMHGSRA
-2696 HMIGLL
+2696 HLIGLL
-2702 VGLLSTDGSIGY
+2702 VGLLATDGCIHCGTK
-2714 SFAVSKKT
+2714 APKGKKT
-2722 AQKTI
+2722 VAKSI
-2727 SYNTTSPYLRD
+2727 VMHTTSPLLRD
-2738 GIQQLAARLG
+2738 GIQQICKQLGVRTTASPYKGVNSVHTCYAIALSITDTARL
-2748 IRTSAHPYRGPHST
+2748 YRKEPKFRMLDSV
-2762 TDCYLITFA
+2762 DQASLERIVESLEN
-2771 ISDVVNLYQQNKLFR
+2771 SD
-2786 LIHKESQE
+2786 
-2794 RLELIVRDVLN
+2794 
-2805 AMQPD
+2805 APD
-2810 TFDIVPY
+2810 KYDLVPF
-2817 PYHLV
+2817 PRQLRS
-2822 CELTYSGA
+2822 ELTYAGIGGQGKKHHIVRASE
-2830 TRITGNASDNTRMK
+2830 ITTYDQRGSMPRTIALQMVETLRNVDWTQYTQNLYIAK
-2844 KVGYMNRTYARRM
+2844 EKRTY
-2857 AQCLRNADWDHY
+2857 
-2869 TDPVALKK
+2869 
-2877 ADRTGHT
+2877 HT
-2884 PQCAKQLALEW
+2884 PEQAAALVAAW
-2895 CELVENTAITWSHV
+2895 CDIVENTEIGWRNVV
-2909 DSAEFYGI
+2909 DVQPAGVM
-2917 DDAWDLTVPGPYTFA
+2917 DAWDLTVPGPYTFA

-3003 SAAEMLKALRRGEI
+3003 SATEMLKALRRGEI

>member
-718 GIRSNRTLMGC
+718 GIRSNRTLMG
-729 LHPDTIL
+729 
-736 CIYRNG
+736 
-742 ERLHIYA
+742 
-749 KEYLTQSKAGDMVLS
+749 
-764 LDEQMNPCFRPVRQ
+764 
-778 VLDVHQDLD
+778 
-787 VYEVKTATGK
+787 
-797 TVVVNGNHKWLT
+797 
-809 FTNKND
+809 
-815 HCELLPTT
+815 
-823 DLRRDMFVPVE
+823 
-834 DSRMRSDD
+834 
-842 NQQQKLVF
+842 
-850 PALAR
+850 
-855 QLSDALDCWELTEDV
+855 
-870 AWVLGLYAAEGHAAH
+870 
-885 TDDATGKT
+885 
-893 RRTGIE
+893 
-899 IACVRK
+899 
-905 EIRERAMNI
+905 
-914 LTNQMNV
+914 
-921 HVTIGKQARYPEG
+921 
-934 CSVRVL
+934 
-940 RSQIGQLFA
+940 
-949 QLFGETAATKR
+949 
-960 VPACIFQSTRACQ
+960 
-973 VAFLMGYLDG
+973 
-983 DGAVAY
+983 
-989 ERGRVRVSCTTI
+989 
-1001 SEQLAIDIAAIMRM
+1001 
-1015 LGIHAFYSVSRNQ
+1015 
-1028 NGFVYRVEI
+1028 
-1037 SKSDFEK
+1037 
-1044 LGTFTHSEKAARML
+1044 
-1058 KCDGQY
+1058 
-1064 RRHALRAPYTA
+1064 
-1075 DMYQACLTKFGG
+1075 
-1087 RSTEL
+1087 
-1092 KRVRTG
+1092 
-1098 SISADFF
+1098 
-1105 KDNGIH
+1105 
-1111 VSTILEHVEWERI
+1111 
-1124 VSVTPAGTAE
+1124 
-1134 YLVDLD
+1134 
-1140 VDDNV
+1140 
-1145 YMLANGVFTHNS
+1145 S

-1176 LLTLPDGTQTTT
+1176 LLTLPDDTQTTT

-2165 RIPILPLRYRPVSK
+2165 RIPILPPRYRPVSK

-2223 YRALEAVTGLS
+2223 YRALEVVTGLS

-2335 LEESMAERPILVNR
+2335 LEEAMAERPILVNR

>member
-1 MDTPAAFDPADLGT
+1 MGTPAAFDPADLGT

-30 YNLLAQ
+30 YNMLAQ

-45 PYMTYEQIASNQDV
+45 PYMTYEQIASDQDV

-71 IRENVKQAVLSRFP
+71 IRDNVRQAVLSRFP

-250 LSKYGR
+250 LKKYGR

-261 DGNKRAVTTMNEYR
+261 DENKKAVTTMTEYR
-275 DLWNNEISKTLLD
+275 NLWNNEISKTLLD

-369 LDDVGPGEFQPHVD
+369 LDDVEPGEFQPHID

-515 RMHVIYASEMDRG
+515 RMHVLYASAMDRG

-544 SHFVVRADELLD
+544 SHFVVRADELLN

-667 FYDPKADLNE
+667 FYDPKADPNE

-797 TVVVNGNHKWLT
+797 TIVVNGNHKWLT

-815 HCELLPTT
+815 HCELLTT
-823 DLRRDMFVPVE
+823 ADLRKDMFIPAE
-834 DSRMRSDD
+834 D
-842 NQQQKLVF
+842 
-850 PALAR
+850 
-855 QLSDALDCWELTEDV
+855 
-870 AWVLGLYAAEGHAAH
+870 G
-885 TDDATGKT
+885 
-893 RRTGIE
+893 
-899 IACVRK
+899 
-905 EIRERAMNI
+905 
-914 LTNQMNV
+914 
-921 HVTIGKQARYPEG
+921 
-934 CSVRVL
+934 
-940 RSQIGQLFA
+940 
-949 QLFGETAATKR
+949 
-960 VPACIFQSTRACQ
+960 
-973 VAFLMGYLDG
+973 
-983 DGAVAY
+983 
-989 ERGRVRVSCTTI
+989 
-1001 SEQLAIDIAAIMRM
+1001 
-1015 LGIHAFYSVSRNQ
+1015 
-1028 NGFVYRVEI
+1028 
-1037 SKSDFEK
+1037 
-1044 LGTFTHSEKAARML
+1044 
-1058 KCDGQY
+1058 
-1064 RRHALRAPYTA
+1064 
-1075 DMYQACLTKFGG
+1075 
-1087 RSTEL
+1087 
-1092 KRVRTG
+1092 
-1098 SISADFF
+1098 
-1105 KDNGIH
+1105 
-1111 VSTILEHVEWERI
+1111 WERI

-1188 ERYIGKYLGA
+1188 EKYIGKYLGA

-1311 TRGDVTPDI
+1311 TRGDVTSDI

-1366 QHRDQST
+1366 QHKDQST

-1591 MVYTDQGFKPFS
+1591 TVFTDQGFKPFS

-1609 KVAVLDPASNT
+1609 KVAVLDPVSNT

-1675 RVNVQTVQGYAWLHQ
+1675 RVNVQTVQGYAWLHP
-1690 VAAPHRDLVQQT
+1690 VAAPHCDLAHQT

-1815 AQGRPVHIELSP
+1815 SQGRPVHIELSP

-1980 PTPPSSP
+1980 PTPPFSP

-2028 RVSFANTFDSKNL
+2028 RVSFANTFDSKHL

-2088 ELEGVLKGERQV
+2088 ELEGVLKGERQI

-2122 RLAKQTLRAPRVP
+2122 RQAKQTLRAPRVP

-2141 ARKKIRALQPMAD
+2141 ARKKIRALQPMVD
-2154 AGVKPTDFLLT
+2154 AGVKPIDFLLT
-2165 RIPILPLRYRPVSK
+2165 RIPILPPRYRPVSK

-2223 YRALEAVTGLS
+2223 YQALEAVTGLS

-2335 LEESMAERPILVNR
+2335 LEEAMAERPILVNR

-2391 DSVKNLTM
+2391 DSIWNLVR
-2399 IGIDLNILKQF
+2399 IACKLDNLKQIF
-2410 FEKNHNRPLSS
+2410 KENGNAPLIFSEN
-2421 SDSVVYWMIEQLQH
+2421 SVSCMSE
-2435 KSSDTT
+2435 TT
-2441 NERVESMF
+2441 TGGTML
-2449 DGATKLTTAWCAIA
+2449 K
-2463 LENLPTVEGS
+2463 EGS
-2473 AIQKSDNVIEWDV
+2473 QIYDVNHITVAIEDIPIIPESHRVDDNGNEEWDV
-2486 PDGYYASTLDPVT
+2486 PEGFFVYTMEREEGACGLAP
-2499 HEQKAVRITK
+2499 ITK
-2509 ISKHMNLRMY
+2509 KSLHKNIQMFD
-2519 HVTHSIGGCYKRV
+2519 VTTAVSGAYTQV
-2532 INASEDHSLI
+2532 ITCSADKSLVA
-2542 TYNGMTGQL
+2542 Y
-2551 EKTTPEASV
+2551 A
-2560 GRLIPHIV
+2560 
-2568 PDDGNKPEFCC
+2568 DDGTLALMTPAEVKGHPIPYLVATDTGNAPGFCA
-2579 KYIDLGCKVPLG
+2579 KYIKIGTQQSLSFDLGVF
-2591 YQLGIVLGAIL
+2591 IGAML
-2602 GDGWVDANDVV
+2602 GDGWVDSQDGAW
-2613 RIAANDDSIRA
+2613 IAAEHPDIQN
-2624 KLLELCAL
+2624 AL
-2632 GKTLPVSRDAESFS
+2632 IDL
-2646 YKAGQAFSDADKQR
+2646 
-2660 ITVYL
+2660 
-2665 PREKARILRNW
+2665 LRNKLSIAQTEAGARLYEYDSHERFGGAVAHRINCGIPRPVGRELRDL
-2676 IGSGASNKMI
+2676 IGTGAINKRI
-2686 PWPCLAASKA
+2686 PVACMHGSRA
-2696 HMIGLL
+2696 HLIGLL
-2702 VGLLSTDGSIGY
+2702 VGLLATDGCIHCGTK
-2714 SFAVSKKT
+2714 APKGKKT
-2722 AQKTI
+2722 VAKSI
-2727 SYNTTSPYLRD
+2727 VMHTTSPLLRD
-2738 GIQQLAARLG
+2738 GIQQICKQLG
-2748 IRTSAHPYRGPHST
+2748 VRTSASPYKGVNSIHTCYAIALSI
-2762 TDCYLITFA
+2762 TDTA
-2771 ISDVVNLYQQNKLFR
+2771 RLYR
-2786 LIHKESQE
+2786 KESKFRMLDSVDQASLE
-2794 RLELIVRDVLN
+2794 RIVESLENSD
-2805 AMQPD
+2805 APD
-2810 TFDIVPY
+2810 KYDLVPF
-2817 PYHLV
+2817 PRQLRS
-2822 CELTYSGA
+2822 ELTYAGIGGQGKKHHIVRASE
-2830 TRITGNASDNTRMK
+2830 ITTYDQRGSMPRTIALQMVETLRNVDWTQYTQNLYIAK
-2844 KVGYMNRTYARRM
+2844 EKRTY
-2857 AQCLRNADWDHY
+2857 
-2869 TDPVALKK
+2869 
-2877 ADRTGHT
+2877 HT
-2884 PQCAKQLALEW
+2884 PEQAAALVAAW
-2895 CELVENTAITWSHV
+2895 CDIVENTEIGWRNVV
-2909 DSAEFYGI
+2909 DVQPAGVM
-2917 DDAWDLTVPGPYTFA
+2917 DAWDLTVPGPYTFA

-2987 YLGTRSRP
+2987 YLGTRSRS

>member
-556 SKTVALASLTVD
+556 SKTVVLASLTVD

-642 MRTKDGSVNYVDM
+642 MRTQDGSVNYVDM

-667 FYDPKADLNE
+667 FYDPKADPNE

-729 LHPDTIL
+729 LHPDTLL
-736 CIYRNG
+736 CIYRNN
-742 ERLHIYA
+742 ERLHISA

-764 LDEQMNPCFRPVRQ
+764 LDAQMNPCFRPVRQ
-778 VLDVHQDLD
+778 VLAVHQDLD
-787 VYEVKTATGK
+787 VYEVETTTGK
-797 TVVVNGNHKWLT
+797 TVVVNGTHKWLT

-815 HCELLPTT
+815 RCELLTT
-823 DLRRDMFVPVE
+823 SDLRE
-834 DSRMRSDD
+834 DTYI
-842 NQQQKLVF
+842 
-850 PALAR
+850 P
-855 QLSDALDCWELTEDV
+855 
-870 AWVLGLYAAEGHAAH
+870 
-885 TDDATGKT
+885 TD
-893 RRTGIE
+893 
-899 IACVRK
+899 
-905 EIRERAMNI
+905 
-914 LTNQMNV
+914 
-921 HVTIGKQARYPEG
+921 
-934 CSVRVL
+934 
-940 RSQIGQLFA
+940 
-949 QLFGETAATKR
+949 
-960 VPACIFQSTRACQ
+960 
-973 VAFLMGYLDG
+973 
-983 DGAVAY
+983 
-989 ERGRVRVSCTTI
+989 
-1001 SEQLAIDIAAIMRM
+1001 
-1015 LGIHAFYSVSRNQ
+1015 
-1028 NGFVYRVEI
+1028 
-1037 SKSDFEK
+1037 
-1044 LGTFTHSEKAARML
+1044 
-1058 KCDGQY
+1058 
-1064 RRHALRAPYTA
+1064 
-1075 DMYQACLTKFGG
+1075 GG
-1087 RSTEL
+1087 
-1092 KRVRTG
+1092 
-1098 SISADFF
+1098 
-1105 KDNGIH
+1105 
-1111 VSTILEHVEWERI
+1111 WERI

-2165 RIPILPLRYRPVSK
+2165 RIPILPPRYRPVSK

-2324 TTDRTP
+2324 TTDRTT

-2335 LEESMAERPILVNR
+2335 LEEAMAERPILVNR

-2391 DSVKNLTM
+2391 DSVKNLTT
-2399 IGIDLNILKQF
+2399 IGINLNALKQY
-2410 FEKNHNRPLSS
+2410 FEKSRNRPLNSFE
-2421 SDSVVYWMIEQLQH
+2421 SVIYWMVEQLQQEP
-2435 KSSDTT
+2435 SNAM
-2441 NERVESMF
+2441 NERVDTMF
-2449 DGATKLTTAWCAIA
+2449 DGTTKLTTAWCSMA

-2473 AIQKSDNVIEWDV
+2473 AVQKSDNVIEWDV
-2486 PDGYYASTLDPVT
+2486 PEGYYASTLDPIT
-2499 HEQKAVRITK
+2499 HEQKAMPITK
-2509 ISKHMNLRMY
+2509 VSKHMNLRMY
-2519 HVTHSIGGCYKRV
+2519 HVTHSVGGSYKRV

-2542 TYNGMTGQL
+2542 TYNTMTGQL

-2560 GRLIPHIV
+2560 GRMIPHIV
-2568 PDDGNKPEFCC
+2568 PDDGNRPELCC
-2579 KYIDLGCKVPLG
+2579 KYIDLGSQVPLS

-2613 RIAANDDSIRA
+2613 RIAANDESIRK
-2624 KLLELCAL
+2624 KLLELCAV
-2632 GKTLPVSRDAESFS
+2632 GKTLPVLRDAESFS
-2646 YKAGQAFSDADKQR
+2646 YEAIQAFSDADKWR
-2660 ITVYL
+2660 ITVYMGK
-2665 PREKARILRNW
+2665 EKARVLRNW

-2714 SFAVSKKT
+2714 SFARSKT
-2722 AQKTI
+2722 AAQKTV

-2738 GIQQLAARLG
+2738 GIQQLATRLG
-2748 IRTSAHPYRGPHST
+2748 IRTSIHPYRGPHST
-2762 TDCYLITFA
+2762 TDCYLISFSIGDITR
-2771 ISDVVNLYQQNKLFR
+2771 LYQQNKLFR

-2794 RLELIVRDVLN
+2794 RLEWIVRDVSN
-2805 AMQPD
+2805 ATQPD

-2817 PYHLV
+2817 PHYLV
-2822 CELTYSGA
+2822 CELTYAGA

-2844 KVGYMNRTYARRM
+2844 KVGYMNRTYALRM
-2857 AQCLRNADWDHY
+2857 AERLRSANWDDY
-2869 TDPVALKK
+2869 SDPVALKK
-2877 ADRTGHT
+2877 TDRTGHT
-2884 PQCAKQLALEW
+2884 PQQAKQLAMAW

-2909 DSAEFYGI
+2909 DSVEFYGT

-2945 HTPVSKQAVQNVI
+2945 HTPVSKQAVQNVV

>member
-1 MDTPAAFDPADLGT
+1 MGTPAAFDPADLGT

-30 YNLLAQ
+30 YNMLAQ

-45 PYMTYEQIASNQDV
+45 PYMTYEQIASDQDV

-71 IRENVKQAVLSRFP
+71 IRDNVRQAVLSRFP

-229 AAGMSEDAIR
+229 AAGVSEDAIR

-261 DGNKRAVTTMNEYR
+261 DENKKAVTTMTEYR
-275 DLWNNEISKTLLD
+275 NLWNNEISKTLLD

-369 LDDVGPGEFQPHVD
+369 LDDVEPGEFQPHID

-667 FYDPKADLNE
+667 FYDPKADPNE

-718 GIRSNRTLMGC
+718 GIRSNRTLMG
-729 LHPDTIL
+729 
-736 CIYRNG
+736 
-742 ERLHIYA
+742 
-749 KEYLTQSKAGDMVLS
+749 
-764 LDEQMNPCFRPVRQ
+764 
-778 VLDVHQDLD
+778 
-787 VYEVKTATGK
+787 
-797 TVVVNGNHKWLT
+797 
-809 FTNKND
+809 
-815 HCELLPTT
+815 
-823 DLRRDMFVPVE
+823 
-834 DSRMRSDD
+834 
-842 NQQQKLVF
+842 
-850 PALAR
+850 
-855 QLSDALDCWELTEDV
+855 
-870 AWVLGLYAAEGHAAH
+870 
-885 TDDATGKT
+885 
-893 RRTGIE
+893 
-899 IACVRK
+899 
-905 EIRERAMNI
+905 
-914 LTNQMNV
+914 
-921 HVTIGKQARYPEG
+921 
-934 CSVRVL
+934 
-940 RSQIGQLFA
+940 
-949 QLFGETAATKR
+949 
-960 VPACIFQSTRACQ
+960 
-973 VAFLMGYLDG
+973 
-983 DGAVAY
+983 
-989 ERGRVRVSCTTI
+989 
-1001 SEQLAIDIAAIMRM
+1001 
-1015 LGIHAFYSVSRNQ
+1015 
-1028 NGFVYRVEI
+1028 
-1037 SKSDFEK
+1037 
-1044 LGTFTHSEKAARML
+1044 
-1058 KCDGQY
+1058 
-1064 RRHALRAPYTA
+1064 
-1075 DMYQACLTKFGG
+1075 
-1087 RSTEL
+1087 
-1092 KRVRTG
+1092 
-1098 SISADFF
+1098 
-1105 KDNGIH
+1105 
-1111 VSTILEHVEWERI
+1111 
-1124 VSVTPAGTAE
+1124 
-1134 YLVDLD
+1134 
-1140 VDDNV
+1140 
-1145 YMLANGVFTHNS
+1145 S

-1188 ERYIGKYLGA
+1188 EKYIGKYLGA

-1311 TRGDVTPDI
+1311 TRGDVTSDI

-1366 QHRDQST
+1366 QHKDQST

-1591 MVYTDQGFKPFS
+1591 TVFTDQGFKPFS

-1609 KVAVLDPASNT
+1609 KVAVLDPVSNT

-1636 LMYGYRD
+1636 LIYGYRD

-1675 RVNVQTVQGYAWLHQ
+1675 RVNVQTVQGYAWLHP
-1690 VAAPHRDLVQQT
+1690 VAAPHCDLAHQT

-1815 AQGRPVHIELSP
+1815 SQGRPVHIELSP

-2028 RVSFANTFDSKNL
+2028 RVSFANTFDSKHL

-2088 ELEGVLKGERQV
+2088 ELEGVLKGERQI

-2122 RLAKQTLRAPRVP
+2122 HLAKQTLRAPRVP

-2165 RIPILPLRYRPVSK
+2165 RIPILPPRYRPVSK

-2223 YRALEAVTGLS
+2223 YQALEAVTGLS

-2335 LEESMAERPILVNR
+2335 LEEAMAERPILVNR

-2391 DSVKNLTM
+2391 DSIWNLVR
-2399 IGIDLNILKQF
+2399 IACKLDNLKQIF
-2410 FEKNHNRPLSS
+2410 KENGNAPLIFSEN
-2421 SDSVVYWMIEQLQH
+2421 SVSCMSE
-2435 KSSDTT
+2435 TT
-2441 NERVESMF
+2441 TGGTML
-2449 DGATKLTTAWCAIA
+2449 K
-2463 LENLPTVEGS
+2463 EGS
-2473 AIQKSDNVIEWDV
+2473 QIYDVNHITVAIEDIPIIPESHRVDDNGNEEWDV
-2486 PDGYYASTLDPVT
+2486 PEGFFVYTMEREEGACGLAP
-2499 HEQKAVRITK
+2499 ITK
-2509 ISKHMNLRMY
+2509 KSLHKNIQMFD
-2519 HVTHSIGGCYKRV
+2519 VTTAVSGAYTQV
-2532 INASEDHSLI
+2532 ITCSADKSLVA
-2542 TYNGMTGQL
+2542 Y
-2551 EKTTPEASV
+2551 A
-2560 GRLIPHIV
+2560 
-2568 PDDGNKPEFCC
+2568 DDGALALMTPAEVKGHPIPYLVATDTGNAPGFCA
-2579 KYIDLGCKVPLG
+2579 KYIKIGTQQSLSFDLGVF
-2591 YQLGIVLGAIL
+2591 IGAML
-2602 GDGWVDANDVV
+2602 GDGWVDSQDGAW
-2613 RIAANDDSIRA
+2613 IAAEHPDIQN
-2624 KLLELCAL
+2624 AL
-2632 GKTLPVSRDAESFS
+2632 IDL
-2646 YKAGQAFSDADKQR
+2646 
-2660 ITVYL
+2660 
-2665 PREKARILRNW
+2665 LRNKLSIAQTETGARLYEYDSHERFGGAVAHRINCGIPRPVGRELRDL
-2676 IGSGASNKMI
+2676 IGAGAINKRI
-2686 PWPCLAASKA
+2686 PVACMHGSRA
-2696 HMIGLL
+2696 HLIGLL
-2702 VGLLSTDGSIGY
+2702 VGLLATDGCIHCGTK
-2714 SFAVSKKT
+2714 APKGKKT
-2722 AQKTI
+2722 VAKSI
-2727 SYNTTSPYLRD
+2727 VMHTTSPLLRD
-2738 GIQQLAARLG
+2738 GIQQICKQLG
-2748 IRTSAHPYRGPHST
+2748 VRTSASPYKGVNSIHTCYAIALSI
-2762 TDCYLITFA
+2762 TDTA
-2771 ISDVVNLYQQNKLFR
+2771 RLYR
-2786 LIHKESQE
+2786 KESKFRMLDSVDQASLE
-2794 RLELIVRDVLN
+2794 RIVESLENSD
-2805 AMQPD
+2805 APD
-2810 TFDIVPY
+2810 KYDLVPF
-2817 PYHLV
+2817 PRQLRS
-2822 CELTYSGA
+2822 ELTYAGIGGQGKKHHIVRASE
-2830 TRITGNASDNTRMK
+2830 ITTYDQRGSMPRTIALQMVETLRSVDWTQYTQNLYIAK
-2844 KVGYMNRTYARRM
+2844 EQRTY
-2857 AQCLRNADWDHY
+2857 
-2869 TDPVALKK
+2869 
-2877 ADRTGHT
+2877 HT
-2884 PQCAKQLALEW
+2884 PEQAAALVTAW
-2895 CELVENTAITWSHV
+2895 CDLVENTEIGWRNVV
-2909 DSAEFYGI
+2909 DVQPAGVM
-2917 DDAWDLTVPGPYTFA
+2917 DAWDLTVPGPYTFA

>member
-30 YNLLAQ
+30 YNMLAQ

-45 PYMTYEQIASNQDV
+45 PYMTYEQIASDQDV

-71 IRENVKQAVLSRFP
+71 IRENVRQAVLSRFP

-229 AAGMSEDAIR
+229 AAGVSEDAIR

-261 DGNKRAVTTMNEYR
+261 DENKKAVTTMTEYR
-275 DLWNNEISKTLLD
+275 NLWNNEISKTLLD

-369 LDDVGPGEFQPHVD
+369 LDDVEPGEFQPHID

-556 SKTVALASLTVD
+556 SKTVVLASLTVD

-642 MRTKDGSVNYVDM
+642 MRTQDGSVNYVDM

-667 FYDPKADLNE
+667 FYDPKADPNE

-718 GIRSNRTLMGC
+718 GIRSNRTLMG
-729 LHPDTIL
+729 
-736 CIYRNG
+736 
-742 ERLHIYA
+742 
-749 KEYLTQSKAGDMVLS
+749 
-764 LDEQMNPCFRPVRQ
+764 
-778 VLDVHQDLD
+778 
-787 VYEVKTATGK
+787 
-797 TVVVNGNHKWLT
+797 
-809 FTNKND
+809 
-815 HCELLPTT
+815 
-823 DLRRDMFVPVE
+823 
-834 DSRMRSDD
+834 
-842 NQQQKLVF
+842 
-850 PALAR
+850 
-855 QLSDALDCWELTEDV
+855 
-870 AWVLGLYAAEGHAAH
+870 
-885 TDDATGKT
+885 
-893 RRTGIE
+893 
-899 IACVRK
+899 
-905 EIRERAMNI
+905 
-914 LTNQMNV
+914 
-921 HVTIGKQARYPEG
+921 
-934 CSVRVL
+934 
-940 RSQIGQLFA
+940 
-949 QLFGETAATKR
+949 
-960 VPACIFQSTRACQ
+960 
-973 VAFLMGYLDG
+973 
-983 DGAVAY
+983 
-989 ERGRVRVSCTTI
+989 
-1001 SEQLAIDIAAIMRM
+1001 
-1015 LGIHAFYSVSRNQ
+1015 
-1028 NGFVYRVEI
+1028 
-1037 SKSDFEK
+1037 
-1044 LGTFTHSEKAARML
+1044 
-1058 KCDGQY
+1058 
-1064 RRHALRAPYTA
+1064 
-1075 DMYQACLTKFGG
+1075 
-1087 RSTEL
+1087 
-1092 KRVRTG
+1092 
-1098 SISADFF
+1098 
-1105 KDNGIH
+1105 
-1111 VSTILEHVEWERI
+1111 
-1124 VSVTPAGTAE
+1124 
-1134 YLVDLD
+1134 
-1140 VDDNV
+1140 
-1145 YMLANGVFTHNS
+1145 S

-1311 TRGDVTPDI
+1311 TRGDVTSDI

-1366 QHRDQST
+1366 QHKDQST

-1591 MVYTDQGFKPFS
+1591 TVFTDQGFKPFS

-1675 RVNVQTVQGYAWLHQ
+1675 RVNVQTVQGYAWLHP
-1690 VAAPHRDLVQQT
+1690 VAAPHRDLAHQT

-1732 RYGLHAIIEQ
+1732 RYGLHAVIEQ

-1756 DCRTAQSKQRAR
+1756 DCRTAQSKQRAK

-1815 AQGRPVHIELSP
+1815 SQGRPVHIELSP

-2015 ATDQDIKK
+2015 ATDRDIKK

-2028 RVSFANTFDSKNL
+2028 RVSFANTFDSKHL

-2088 ELEGVLKGERQV
+2088 ELEGVLKGERQI

-2122 RLAKQTLRAPRVP
+2122 HLAKQTLRAPRVP

-2141 ARKKIRALQPMAD
+2141 ARKKIRALQPMVD

-2165 RIPILPLRYRPVSK
+2165 RIPILPPRYRPVSK

-2223 YRALEAVTGLS
+2223 YQALEAVTGLS

-2349 APTLWKYGIMGFFPK
+2349 APTLWRYGIMGFFPK

-2391 DSVKNLTM
+2391 DSIWNLVR
-2399 IGIDLNILKQF
+2399 IACKLDNLKQIF
-2410 FEKNHNRPLSS
+2410 KENGNAPLIFSEN
-2421 SDSVVYWMIEQLQH
+2421 SVSCMSE
-2435 KSSDTT
+2435 TT
-2441 NERVESMF
+2441 
-2449 DGATKLTTAWCAIA
+2449 TTGGTM
-2463 LENLPTVEGS
+2463 LKEGS
-2473 AIQKSDNVIEWDV
+2473 QIYDVNHITVAIEDIPIIPESHRVDDNGNEEWDV
-2486 PDGYYASTLDPVT
+2486 PEGFFVYTMEREEGACGLAP
-2499 HEQKAVRITK
+2499 ITK
-2509 ISKHMNLRMY
+2509 KSLHKNIQMFD
-2519 HVTHSIGGCYKRV
+2519 VTTAVSGAYTQV
-2532 INASEDHSLI
+2532 ITCSADKSLVA
-2542 TYNGMTGQL
+2542 Y
-2551 EKTTPEASV
+2551 A
-2560 GRLIPHIV
+2560 
-2568 PDDGNKPEFCC
+2568 DDGTLALMTPAEVKGHPIPYLVATDTGNAPGFCA
-2579 KYIDLGCKVPLG
+2579 KYIKIGTQQSLSFDLGVF
-2591 YQLGIVLGAIL
+2591 IGAML
-2602 GDGWVDANDVV
+2602 GDGWVDSQDGAW
-2613 RIAANDDSIRA
+2613 IAAEHPDIQN
-2624 KLLELCAL
+2624 AL
-2632 GKTLPVSRDAESFS
+2632 IDL
-2646 YKAGQAFSDADKQR
+2646 
-2660 ITVYL
+2660 
-2665 PREKARILRNW
+2665 LRNKLSIAQTEAGARLYEYDSHERFGGAVAHRINCGIPRPVGRELRDL
-2676 IGSGASNKMI
+2676 IGAGAINKRI
-2686 PWPCLAASKA
+2686 PVACMHGSRA
-2696 HMIGLL
+2696 HLIGLL
-2702 VGLLSTDGSIGY
+2702 VGLLATDGCIHCGTK
-2714 SFAVSKKT
+2714 APKGKKT
-2722 AQKTI
+2722 VAKSI
-2727 SYNTTSPYLRD
+2727 VMHTTSPLLRD
-2738 GIQQLAARLG
+2738 GIQQICKQLG
-2748 IRTSAHPYRGPHST
+2748 VRTSASPYKGVNSIHTCYAIALSI
-2762 TDCYLITFA
+2762 TDTA
-2771 ISDVVNLYQQNKLFR
+2771 RLYR
-2786 LIHKESQE
+2786 KESKFRMLDSVDQASLE
-2794 RLELIVRDVLN
+2794 RIVESLENSD
-2805 AMQPD
+2805 APD
-2810 TFDIVPY
+2810 KYDLVPF
-2817 PYHLV
+2817 PRQLRS
-2822 CELTYSGA
+2822 ELTYAGIGGQGKKHHIVRASE
-2830 TRITGNASDNTRMK
+2830 ITTYDQRGSMPRTIALQMVETLRNVDWTQYTQNLYIAK
-2844 KVGYMNRTYARRM
+2844 EKRTY
-2857 AQCLRNADWDHY
+2857 
-2869 TDPVALKK
+2869 
-2877 ADRTGHT
+2877 HT
-2884 PQCAKQLALEW
+2884 PEQAAALVAAW
-2895 CELVENTAITWSHV
+2895 CDIVENTEIGWRNVV
-2909 DSAEFYGI
+2909 DVQPAGVM
-2917 DDAWDLTVPGPYTFA
+2917 DAWDLTVPGPYTFA

>member
-528 LLDLAT
+528 LLDLAI

-642 MRTKDGSVNYVDM
+642 MRTQDGSVNYVDM

-667 FYDPKADLNE
+667 FYDPKADPNE

-718 GIRSNRTLMGC
+718 GIRSNRTLMG
-729 LHPDTIL
+729 
-736 CIYRNG
+736 
-742 ERLHIYA
+742 
-749 KEYLTQSKAGDMVLS
+749 
-764 LDEQMNPCFRPVRQ
+764 
-778 VLDVHQDLD
+778 
-787 VYEVKTATGK
+787 
-797 TVVVNGNHKWLT
+797 
-809 FTNKND
+809 
-815 HCELLPTT
+815 
-823 DLRRDMFVPVE
+823 
-834 DSRMRSDD
+834 
-842 NQQQKLVF
+842 
-850 PALAR
+850 
-855 QLSDALDCWELTEDV
+855 
-870 AWVLGLYAAEGHAAH
+870 
-885 TDDATGKT
+885 
-893 RRTGIE
+893 
-899 IACVRK
+899 
-905 EIRERAMNI
+905 
-914 LTNQMNV
+914 
-921 HVTIGKQARYPEG
+921 
-934 CSVRVL
+934 
-940 RSQIGQLFA
+940 
-949 QLFGETAATKR
+949 
-960 VPACIFQSTRACQ
+960 
-973 VAFLMGYLDG
+973 
-983 DGAVAY
+983 
-989 ERGRVRVSCTTI
+989 
-1001 SEQLAIDIAAIMRM
+1001 
-1015 LGIHAFYSVSRNQ
+1015 
-1028 NGFVYRVEI
+1028 
-1037 SKSDFEK
+1037 
-1044 LGTFTHSEKAARML
+1044 
-1058 KCDGQY
+1058 
-1064 RRHALRAPYTA
+1064 
-1075 DMYQACLTKFGG
+1075 
-1087 RSTEL
+1087 
-1092 KRVRTG
+1092 
-1098 SISADFF
+1098 
-1105 KDNGIH
+1105 
-1111 VSTILEHVEWERI
+1111 
-1124 VSVTPAGTAE
+1124 
-1134 YLVDLD
+1134 
-1140 VDDNV
+1140 
-1145 YMLANGVFTHNS
+1145 S

-1591 MVYTDQGFKPFS
+1591 TVFTDQGFKPFS

-1675 RVNVQTVQGYAWLHQ
+1675 RVNVQTVQGYAWLHP
-1690 VAAPHRDLVQQT
+1690 VAAPHCDLAHQT

-1815 AQGRPVHIELSP
+1815 SQGRPVHIELSP

-2028 RVSFANTFDSKNL
+2028 RVSFANTFDSKHL

-2100 NGKVGIDGLR
+2100 NGKVGIDGLQ

-2165 RIPILPLRYRPVSK
+2165 RIPILPPRYRPVSK

-2223 YRALEAVTGLS
+2223 YQALEAVTGLS

-2335 LEESMAERPILVNR
+2335 LEEAMAERPILVNR

-2391 DSVKNLTM
+2391 DSIWNLVS
-2399 IGIDLNILKQF
+2399 IACKLDSLKQIF
-2410 FEKNHNRPLSS
+2410 KENGNAPLIFSEN
-2421 SDSVVYWMIEQLQH
+2421 SVSCMSE
-2435 KSSDTT
+2435 TT
-2441 NERVESMF
+2441 TGGTML
-2449 DGATKLTTAWCAIA
+2449 K
-2463 LENLPTVEGS
+2463 EGS
-2473 AIQKSDNVIEWDV
+2473 QIYDVNHITVAIEDIPIIPESHRVDDNGNEEWDV
-2486 PDGYYASTLDPVT
+2486 PEGFFVYTMERGEGACGLAP
-2499 HEQKAVRITK
+2499 ITK
-2509 ISKHMNLRMY
+2509 KSLHKNIQMFD
-2519 HVTHSIGGCYKRV
+2519 VTTAVSGAYTQV
-2532 INASEDHSLI
+2532 ITCSADKSLVA
-2542 TYNGMTGQL
+2542 Y
-2551 EKTTPEASV
+2551 A
-2560 GRLIPHIV
+2560 
-2568 PDDGNKPEFCC
+2568 DDGTLALMTPAEVKGHPIPYLVATDTGNAPGFCA
-2579 KYIDLGCKVPLG
+2579 KYIKIGTQQSLSFDLGVF
-2591 YQLGIVLGAIL
+2591 IGAML
-2602 GDGWVDANDVV
+2602 GDGWVDSQDGAW
-2613 RIAANDDSIRA
+2613 IAAEHPDIQN
-2624 KLLELCAL
+2624 AL
-2632 GKTLPVSRDAESFS
+2632 IDL
-2646 YKAGQAFSDADKQR
+2646 
-2660 ITVYL
+2660 
-2665 PREKARILRNW
+2665 LRNKLSIAQTEAGARLYEYDSHERFGGAVAHRINCGIPRPVGRELRDL
-2676 IGSGASNKMI
+2676 IGTGAINKRI
-2686 PWPCLAASKA
+2686 PVACMHGSRA
-2696 HMIGLL
+2696 HLIGLL
-2702 VGLLSTDGSIGY
+2702 VGLLATDGCIHCGTK
-2714 SFAVSKKT
+2714 APKGKKT
-2722 AQKTI
+2722 VAKSI
-2727 SYNTTSPYLRD
+2727 VMHTTSPLLRD
-2738 GIQQLAARLG
+2738 GIQQICKQLGVRTTASPYKGVNSVHTCYAIALSITDTARL
-2748 IRTSAHPYRGPHST
+2748 YRKEPKFRMLDSV
-2762 TDCYLITFA
+2762 DQASLERIVESLEN
-2771 ISDVVNLYQQNKLFR
+2771 SD
-2786 LIHKESQE
+2786 
-2794 RLELIVRDVLN
+2794 
-2805 AMQPD
+2805 APD
-2810 TFDIVPY
+2810 KYDLVPF
-2817 PYHLV
+2817 PRQLRS
-2822 CELTYSGA
+2822 ELTYAGIGGQGKKHHIVRASE
-2830 TRITGNASDNTRMK
+2830 ITTYDQRGSMPRTIALQMVETLRNVDWTQYTQNLYIAK
-2844 KVGYMNRTYARRM
+2844 EKRTY
-2857 AQCLRNADWDHY
+2857 
-2869 TDPVALKK
+2869 
-2877 ADRTGHT
+2877 HT
-2884 PQCAKQLALEW
+2884 PEQAAALVAAW
-2895 CELVENTAITWSHV
+2895 CDIVENTEIGWRNVV
-2909 DSAEFYGI
+2909 DVQPAGVM
-2917 DDAWDLTVPGPYTFA
+2917 DAWDLTVPGPYTFA

-3017 TYDTPVEI
+3017 TYDTSVEI